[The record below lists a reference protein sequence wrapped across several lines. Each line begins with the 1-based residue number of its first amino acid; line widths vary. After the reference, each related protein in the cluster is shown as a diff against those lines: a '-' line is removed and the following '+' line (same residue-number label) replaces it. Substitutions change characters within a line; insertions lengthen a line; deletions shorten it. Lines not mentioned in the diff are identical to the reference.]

1 MLFTSVSAAGFP
13 LFHPIFKSTIDTA
26 CIKNIVHRSANC
38 YNKSNNLVLT
48 AVKGA
53 IQRMAKKKIK
63 GTRILA
69 AVLTAAMVFTQ
80 TPYTALA
87 AESDAGFVTVQ
98 NETEQTGQADD
109 GTGDNGETGDVS
121 GSDETGDMP
130 GGTGDNGENGG
141 TGDISDNNGNNGET
155 GDVSD
160 GNGGTGDVS
169 GPDSEASVSGND
181 ITVYSEE
188 EAGTGSLTVEGNS
201 ESYSYDAENDVITV
215 KNGAELTF
223 HSADGYG
230 AENYSHTRIYVE
242 KDAKATLTLDGVYI
256 NVSDKAVSPLEIAEN
271 SAGVVSVVLKNNNVL
286 IAGEKAAGIQKNGTA
301 EGTLTISGSGAL
313 TAQGG
318 KYGAGIGSGYEKA
331 GSNISISGEE
341 VTATGGYGGAGI
353 GGGMYGAGISIT
365 ISGGMVTAT
374 GGSYGAGI
382 GSGYHESASN
392 IIISGGTI
400 IATGGYNG
408 AGIGG
413 GKNGVGSDISI
424 SGGEVTAAGGSYGA
438 GIGGGYYGVGSN
450 ISISGGEVT
459 ATGGSCGAGIGG
471 GYYGV
476 GSNITISGG
485 TVTATG
491 RGTKSDIGGGNGGST
506 GTVTITGGSV
516 KTTNSV
522 LTGVING
529 NDTVYCTVVDLT
541 DEYGTEAAVTDASE
555 TAYGMKDVM
564 TDADGKIYMYL
575 PAGETSILLGMY
587 YYTGTVSA
595 EAGADNCLTRGKC
608 RYDLQ
613 VVGDPTYYNRDE
625 DSHIIQ
631 IKDGANLTIKSADGY
646 GKDNYSQTRIQIEAN
661 ASVTLTLDGAYMDA
675 SAIPYISSPILIPE
689 NSTGNVNII
698 LKGENGLKAGK
709 YYAAIQKNGDAENIG
724 TLTISGDGSLMAAG
738 GYNAA
743 GIGSGADKP
752 VKNIVINS
760 GTVTA
765 TGGDSAAGIGS
776 GYYGAGSNITISG
789 GTVTATGGESGAGI
803 GGGSDRSGSNI
814 TISGG
819 TVTATGRENGA
830 GIGGGFYG
838 EGNDITIS
846 GGTVTAT
853 SLTVRKEN
861 YSTGAGIGGGACGN
875 GSNITITGGT
885 VIATAIAEAGK
896 ISTGAGIGG
905 GYSKEGN
912 HITISGGTV
921 TATSIAKGEDGTTG
935 AGIGGGYGGMGNH
948 ITISGGTV
956 TAISSVTGEYGCGGA
971 GIGGGYSREGNN
983 ITISGGTVTALST
996 ADDASNEGYGIGSGW
1011 GANDSTP
1018 MVTGGNIK
1026 VNKLCGIQGKDGN
1039 ELYDAYPARADLLLL
1054 AGKNAA
1060 VGNPV
1065 LQTYN
1070 KKTGETKT
1078 LSYNLNDVCTM
1089 EDGYLY
1095 MYLPVDT
1102 EDTVTRLVFD
1112 NAVYEAAVKEFNY
1125 ENQPDRFNDFALISS
1140 TDGKAEYGEV
1150 LREDVPEDGIIP
1162 DGIWMSDLQA
1172 GGYTYT
1178 GKAITPSFRVYDGKK
1193 MLAVKKD
1200 YTVSYKNNINAATAD
1215 DAKKAPTIT
1224 VKSTGNYKGTETRT
1238 FTINP
1243 ASMDVTEQR
1252 INIDNLYL
1260 AAPTGKNPKGI
1271 KAVPVVTDNG
1281 KKLSENK
1288 DYTVNH
1294 VTLNEQNAENKNAN
1308 SYVNPGKYTV
1318 EITGKGNYT
1327 GTRQI
1332 TVTLT
1337 DVAKEQILMS
1347 KVTVAKVPDMTYDAD
1362 FCEGKNAAG
1371 MTPAL
1376 TVTYGSGKNKVTLYK
1391 EGDVNAAGETVS
1403 AENADYTV
1411 TWINNKY
1418 VGTAT
1423 AVLTGTGKILEDG
1436 TVSGTYFGEKRIT
1449 FKIKG
1454 TALSASMVSWADGSK
1469 NVSVV
1474 YNGEEQEPLVRVSLQ
1489 KKVKDENGKT
1499 VTQTVYLGE
1508 YNDYFN
1514 IGDYKVSYLKNVDAG
1529 TATVVVT
1536 GAGGYTGTVKK
1547 TFKIT
1552 QADLSAADMEAKIAA
1567 NGTQGTYGNNA
1578 SDGSNAS
1585 GSGDAAD
1592 SAIKVSFVKNGAKP
1606 AVVVTAKLANG
1617 STVTLKE
1624 GKDYTITYANN
1635 KAVSEGKNLTE
1646 KKLPLITVKG
1656 KGNFKGSVKQT
1667 FTITNKSLA
1676 DTVNPITVA
1685 VTDVAANKNKGKFV
1699 SKPVV
1704 TDADGVKLKEKTD
1717 YTLTYSLLTEGG
1729 AVELDT
1735 KTGIVNEP
1743 GSIVRITITG
1753 AGNYQGEG
1761 SVLTAD
1767 YRITEFDFAKV
1778 TVKVV
1783 PKTLPYTTKP
1793 VTLTEDDLILTMKV
1807 GTGKQAVVEKL
1818 SLITD
1823 GDDTK
1828 DGYKIIGY
1836 KNNVNKG
1843 TAQVTLQGCGKYG
1856 GTKTVKFYIGTRP
1869 FLWWLRNV

>member
-1 MLFTSVSAAGFP
+1 
-13 LFHPIFKSTIDTA
+13 
-26 CIKNIVHRSANC
+26 
-38 YNKSNNLVLT
+38 
-48 AVKGA
+48 
-53 IQRMAKKKIK
+53 MAKKKIK

-69 AVLTAAMVFTQ
+69 AILTAAMVFTS

-87 AESDAGFVTVQ
+87 AESEAGYVTVQ
-98 NETEQTGQADD
+98 NEIEQTGQADD
-109 GTGDNGETGDVS
+109 GTGNNGNNGENGGKGNNGAGDFSDGSDKDGGNSGTGDVSDNNGGNGETGDVS
-121 GSDETGDMP
+121 G
-130 GGTGDNGENGG
+130 
-141 TGDISDNNGNNGET
+141 
-155 GDVSD
+155 

-169 GPDSEASVSGND
+169 GGSGRDVSGPDSEVSVSGND
-181 ITVYSEE
+181 IAVYG
-188 EAGTGSLTVEGNS
+188 ATATGTLTVEGNS
-201 ESYSYDAENDVITV
+201 GSYSYDAEKDVITV

-230 AENYSHTRIYVE
+230 AENPSQTRIYVE

-256 NVSDKAVSPLEIAEN
+256 NVSDKAVSPLEIAED
-271 SAGVVSVVLKNNNVL
+271 STGAVSVILKGSNAL
-286 IAGEKAAGIQKNGTA
+286 TAGEKAAGIQKNGTA
-301 EGTLTISGSGAL
+301 DGTLTISGSGAL

-331 GSNISISGEE
+331 GSNISISGGE

-353 GGGMYGAGISIT
+353 GGGMYGAGSSIT
-365 ISGGMVTAT
+365 ISGGMVTTT
-374 GGSYGAGI
+374 GGNGGAGI

-392 IIISGGTI
+392 ITISGGTI
-400 IATGGYNG
+400 IAKGGYNG

-413 GKNGVGSDISI
+413 GKNG
-424 SGGEVTAAGGSYGA
+424 A
-438 GIGGGYYGVGSN
+438 GSN
-450 ISISGGEVT
+450 IGISGGEVT
-459 ATGGSCGAGIGG
+459 ATGGGYGAGIGG

-485 TVTATG
+485 EVTATGGENGAGIGGGDSRDGNDITISGGTVTATG
-491 RGTKSDIGGGNGGST
+491 GGYGVGIGGGTWGST
-506 GTVTITGGSV
+506 GKVTITGGSV
-516 KTTNSV
+516 KTTKGV
-522 LTGVING
+522 LTGVTNG
-529 NDTVYCTVVDLT
+529 TDEVYCTVVDLT
-541 DEYGTEAAVTDASE
+541 EEFGIEAAVTDVGE

-595 EAGADNCLTRGKC
+595 EAGADNRLTRGKC

-613 VVGDPTYYNRDE
+613 VVGDPAYYDRDE

-631 IKDGANLTIKSADGY
+631 IKDGANLTIKSGNGY
-646 GKDNYSQTRIQIEAN
+646 GKDNYSQTRIEIEKD
-661 ASVTLTLDGAYMDA
+661 ASVTLTLDGT
-675 SAIPYISSPILIPE
+675 YIDTTDSPILIPE

-698 LKGENGLKAGK
+698 LKGENGLKAGR
-709 YYAAIQKNGDAENIG
+709 YYAAIQKDGDAENIG
-724 TLTISGDGSLMAAG
+724 TLTISGDGALIAQG
-738 GYNAA
+738 GKQGA
-743 GIGSGADKP
+743 GIGGGHEKAGN
-752 VKNIVINS
+752 NIVIS
-760 GTVTA
+760 GGEVTA
-765 TGGDSAAGIGS
+765 TGGEYAAGIGGGMYGS
-776 GYYGAGSNITISG
+776 GSSITISG
-789 GTVTATGGESGAGI
+789 GTVTATGGECGAGV
-803 GGGSDRSGSNI
+803 GSGYYESGSNI

-819 TVTATGRENGA
+819 TVIAQGGNQGA
-830 GIGGGFYG
+830 GIGGGKSG
-838 EGNDITIS
+838 AGNNIDISGGTVIATATAGDDGATGAGIGGGYAGMGNNITIS

-853 SLTVRKEN
+853 STA
-861 YSTGAGIGGGACGN
+861 TGEYGCA
-875 GSNITITGGT
+875 
-885 VIATAIAEAGK
+885 
-896 ISTGAGIGG
+896 GAGIGG
-905 GYSKEGN
+905 GY
-912 HITISGGTV
+912 
-921 TATSIAKGEDGTTG
+921 ACM
-935 AGIGGGYGGMGNH
+935 GIG
-948 ITISGGTV
+948 
-956 TAISSVTGEYGCGGA
+956 
-971 GIGGGYSREGNN
+971 

-996 ADDASNEGYGIGSGW
+996 ADEAYREGAGIGSGC
-1011 GANDSTP
+1011 GTSISGP
-1018 MVTGGNIK
+1018 GIYGGNIK
-1026 VNKLCGIQGKDGN
+1026 ASRLSGVFGKEG
-1039 ELYDAYPARADLLLL
+1039 EVYLARADLLLL
-1054 AGKNAA
+1054 VGKNAA
-1060 VGNPV
+1060 LGNPV

-1070 KKTGETKT
+1070 KKTGETKM
-1078 LSYNLNDVCTM
+1078 LSYNLKDVCTM

-1095 MYLPVDT
+1095 MYLPADT
-1102 EDTVTRLVFD
+1102 EGTVTRLVFD
-1112 NAVYEAAVKEFNY
+1112 NAVYEATVKKFDYGREPGRY
-1125 ENQPDRFNDFALISS
+1125 SDFTLISS

-1150 LREDVPEDGIIP
+1150 LREDVPDDGIIP
-1162 DGIWMSDLQA
+1162 DGIWMSDLQT

-1243 ASMDVTEQR
+1243 ASLDATEQR

-1308 SYVNPGKYTV
+1308 SYVTPGKYTV

-1332 TVTLT
+1332 TVTLA

-1347 KVTVAKVPDMTYDAD
+1347 KVTVAKVPDVTYDAD
-1362 FCEGKNAAG
+1362 LCEGRSPAG

-1411 TWINNKY
+1411 TWINNRY

-1423 AVLTGTGKILEDG
+1423 VVLTGTGKILEDG
-1436 TVSGTYFGEKRIT
+1436 TVSGQYFGEKRIT

-1454 TALSASMVSWADGSK
+1454 TALSANMVSWVDGSK

-1474 YNGEEQEPLVRVSLQ
+1474 YNGGEQEPRVRVSLQ
-1489 KKVKDENGKT
+1489 KKVKGKDGKM
-1499 VTQTVYLGE
+1499 VTQTTTLRE
-1508 YNDYFN
+1508 YDEYAQY
-1514 IGDYKVSYLKNVDAG
+1514 GDYKVSYLKNVDAG
-1529 TATVVVT
+1529 TATVVIT

-1552 QADLSAADMEAKIAA
+1552 QADLAAEGTEAKI
-1567 NGTQGTYGNNA
+1567 GV
-1578 SDGSNAS
+1578 
-1585 GSGDAAD
+1585 AD
-1592 SAIKVSFVKNGAKP
+1592 SIPFVKNGAKP
-1606 AVVVTAKLANG
+1606 AIVVTAKMANG
-1617 STVTLKE
+1617 NTVTLKE
-1624 GKDYTITYANN
+1624 GKDYTVTYANN

-1656 KGNFKGSVKQT
+1656 KGNFKGSIKQT

-1676 DTVNPITVA
+1676 DKVNPITVTVA
-1685 VTDVAANKNKGKFV
+1685 DVPANKNKGKFV

-1704 TDADGVKLKEKTD
+1704 TDETGTKLKEKTD
-1717 YTLTYSLLTEGG
+1717 YTLSYSLLMANGEETK
-1729 AVELDT
+1729 LDV
-1735 KTGIVNEP
+1735 KKDVVNEP
-1743 GSIVRITITG
+1743 GSTIRITITG

-1767 YRITEFDFAKV
+1767 YRITESDFKKV

-1793 VTLTEDDLILTMKV
+1793 VTLTEEDLILTMKV
-1807 GTGKQAVVEKL
+1807 GTGKQAVVETL
-1818 SLITD
+1818 PLITD

>member
-1 MLFTSVSAAGFP
+1 
-13 LFHPIFKSTIDTA
+13 
-26 CIKNIVHRSANC
+26 
-38 YNKSNNLVLT
+38 
-48 AVKGA
+48 
-53 IQRMAKKKIK
+53 MAKKKIR

-69 AVLTAAMVFTQ
+69 AVLMVAMVFTQ

-87 AESDAGFVTVQ
+87 AESEVGFVTVQ

-109 GTGDNGETGDVS
+109 GNNGETGENGDVS

-130 GGTGDNGENGG
+130 GDNGENGG
-141 TGDISDNNGNNGET
+141 NGGAGDVSDGDGET

-160 GNGGTGDVS
+160 GNGETGDVS
-169 GPDSEASVSGND
+169 GPDSEVSVSGND
-181 ITVYSEE
+181 IAVYG
-188 EAGTGSLTVEGNS
+188 AAATTTGTLTVEGS
-201 ESYSYDAENDVITV
+201 SGSYSYDAENDIITV

-230 AENYSHTRIYVE
+230 KENPSQTRIYVE
-242 KDAKATLTLDGVYI
+242 KDAKATITLDGVYI
-256 NVSDKAVSPLEIAEN
+256 NVSDKAVSPLEIAED
-271 SAGVVSVVLKNNNVL
+271 STGAVSVVLKGSNVL
-286 IAGEKAAGIQKNGTA
+286 TAGEKAAGIQKNGTA
-301 EGTLTISGSGAL
+301 EGILTISGSGAL

-331 GSNISISGEE
+331 GSNICISGGE

-353 GGGMYGAGISIT
+353 GGGMYGTGISIT
-365 ISGGMVTAT
+365 ISGGMVTTT
-374 GGSYGAGI
+374 GGNGGAGV

-392 IIISGGTI
+392 ITISGGNV
-400 IATGGYNG
+400 IAKGGYYG

-413 GKNGVGSDISI
+413 GKNGVGSNIGI
-424 SGGEVTAAGGSYGA
+424 SGETITATGGAYGA
-438 GIGGGYYGVGSN
+438 GIGGGYCGVGSN
-450 ISISGGEVT
+450 ITITGGIIT
-459 ATGGSCGAGIGG
+459 ATGGDFGAGIGG
-471 GYYGV
+471 GDSRDGNDI
-476 GSNITISGG
+476 SISGG

-491 RGTKSDIGGGNGGST
+491 RGTKSDIGGGSGSGGST
-506 GTVTITGGSV
+506 GKVTITGGSV
-516 KTTNSV
+516 KTTKGV
-522 LTGVING
+522 LTGVTNG
-529 NDTVYCTVVDLT
+529 TDAVYYTVVDLT
-541 DEYGTEAAVTDASE
+541 EEYGTEAAVTGVSE

-575 PAGETSILLGMY
+575 PADENGTTIVFGTHFY
-587 YYTGTVSA
+587 FGTVSA
-595 EAGADNCLTRGKC
+595 EAGADNRLTRGTECK
-608 RYDLQ
+608 YSLL
-613 VVGDPTYYNRDE
+613 VLGDPAYYERNE
-625 DSHIIQ
+625 IPQGIL
-631 IKDGANLTIKSADGY
+631 IKDGANLTVKSADGY
-646 GKDNYSQTRIQIEAN
+646 GKDNYSQTRIEIEKD
-661 ASVTLTLDGAYMDA
+661 ASVTLTLDGT
-675 SAIPYISSPILIPE
+675 YIDTTDSPILIPE

-698 LKGENGLKAGK
+698 LKGENGLKAGD
-709 YYAAIQKNGDAENIG
+709 YCAAIQKDGDAENIG
-724 TLTISGDGSLMAAG
+724 TLTISGSGALIAQG
-738 GYNAA
+738 GKQGA
-743 GIGSGADKP
+743 GIGGGHEKAGN
-752 VKNIVINS
+752 NIVIS
-760 GTVTA
+760 GGEVTA
-765 TGGDSAAGIGS
+765 TGGEYAAGIGGGMYGS
-776 GYYGAGSNITISG
+776 GSSITISG
-789 GTVTATGGESGAGI
+789 GTVTATGGECGAGV
-803 GGGSDRSGSNI
+803 GSGYYESGSNI

-819 TVTATGRENGA
+819 TVIAQGGNQGA
-830 GIGGGFYG
+830 GIGGGKSG
-838 EGNDITIS
+838 AGNNIDIS

-853 SLTVRKEN
+853 S
-861 YSTGAGIGGGACGN
+861 
-875 GSNITITGGT
+875 
-885 VIATAIAEAGK
+885 IATGEYGCA
-896 ISTGAGIGG
+896 GAGIGG
-905 GYSKEGN
+905 GYAGMGN
-912 HITISGGTV
+912 NITISGGTV
-921 TATSIAKGEDGTTG
+921 TATSIATGEYGCAG
-935 AGIGGGYGGMGNH
+935 AGIGGGYACM
-948 ITISGGTV
+948 
-956 TAISSVTGEYGCGGA
+956 
-971 GIGGGYSREGNN
+971 GIG

-996 ADDASNEGYGIGSGW
+996 ADEAYWEGDGIGSGC
-1011 GANDSTP
+1011 STGISGP
-1018 MVTGGNIK
+1018 EIYGGNIK
-1026 VNKLCGIQGKDGN
+1026 ASRLSGVLGKDGD
-1039 ELYDAYPARADLLLL
+1039 EPYEAYLARADLLLL

-1060 VGNPV
+1060 LGNPV

-1078 LSYNLNDVCTM
+1078 LSYNLKDVYTM

-1095 MYLPVDT
+1095 MYLPADT

-1112 NAVYEAAVKEFNY
+1112 NAVYEATVKKFDYGREPGRY
-1125 ENQPDRFNDFALISS
+1125 SDFTLISS

-1238 FTINP
+1238 FTIIP
-1243 ASMDVTEQR
+1243 ASLEATEQR

-1294 VTLNEQNAENKNAN
+1294 VTLNEQNPENKNAN
-1308 SYVNPGKYTV
+1308 SYVTPGKYTV

-1332 TVTLT
+1332 TVTLA

-1347 KVTVAKVPDMTYDAD
+1347 KVTVAKVPDVTYDAD
-1362 FCEGKNAAG
+1362 FCEGNNAKG

-1391 EGDVNAAGETVS
+1391 EGDVNAAGETVF

-1411 TWINNKY
+1411 TWINNRY

-1423 AVLTGTGKILEDG
+1423 VVLTGTGKILEDG
-1436 TVSGTYFGEKRIT
+1436 TAIGTYFGEKRIT

-1454 TALSASMVSWADGSK
+1454 TALSANMVSWADGSK

-1474 YNGEEQEPLVRVSLQ
+1474 YNGEEQEPGVRVSLQ
-1489 KKVKDENGKT
+1489 KKVKGKDGKM
-1499 VTQTVYLGE
+1499 VTQTTTLRE
-1508 YNDYFN
+1508 YDDYYKD
-1514 IGDYKVSYLKNVDAG
+1514 GDYKVSYLKNVDAG
-1529 TATVVVT
+1529 TATVVIT
-1536 GAGGYTGTVKK
+1536 GVGGYTGTVKK

-1552 QADLSAADMEAKIAA
+1552 QADLAAEGTEAKI
-1567 NGTQGTYGNNA
+1567 GV
-1578 SDGSNAS
+1578 
-1585 GSGDAAD
+1585 AD
-1592 SAIKVSFVKNGAKP
+1592 SIPFAKNGAKP
-1606 AVVVTAKLANG
+1606 AIVVTAKLANG
-1617 STVTLKE
+1617 NTVTLKE
-1624 GKDYTITYANN
+1624 GKDFTVTYANN

-1667 FTITNKSLA
+1667 FTITNKNLA
-1676 DTVNPITVA
+1676 DTVNPITVTVA
-1685 VTDVAANKNKGKFV
+1685 DVPANKNKGKFV

-1717 YTLTYSLLTEGG
+1717 YMLTYSLVTEGG

-1753 AGNYQGEG
+1753 VGNYQGEG

-1767 YRITEFDFAKV
+1767 YRITEFDFKKV

-1783 PKTLPYTTKP
+1783 PKTLPYTMKP
-1793 VTLTEDDLILTMKV
+1793 VTLTEDDLVITMKV
-1807 GTGKQAVVEKL
+1807 GTGRQAVVEELK
-1818 SLITD
+1818 LITD

-1843 TAQVTLQGCGKYG
+1843 AAQVTLQGCGKYG

-1869 FLWWLRNV
+1869 FLWWIMP

>member
-1 MLFTSVSAAGFP
+1 MHG
-13 LFHPIFKSTIDTA
+13 
-26 CIKNIVHRSANC
+26 SANC
-38 YNKSNNLVLT
+38 YNRLNSFVLK

-53 IQRMAKKKIK
+53 IQGMAKKKIK

-69 AVLTAAMVFTQ
+69 AILTAAMVFTS

-87 AESDAGFVTVQ
+87 AESEAGYVTVQ

-109 GTGDNGETGDVS
+109 GTGDISDNNGGNGETGDVS
-121 GSDETGDMP
+121 G
-130 GGTGDNGENGG
+130 
-141 TGDISDNNGNNGET
+141 
-155 GDVSD
+155 

-169 GPDSEASVSGND
+169 GGSGRDVSGPDSEVSVSGND
-181 ITVYSEE
+181 IAVYG
-188 EAGTGSLTVEGNS
+188 ATATGTLTVEGNS
-201 ESYSYDAENDVITV
+201 GSYSYDAEKDVITV

-230 AENYSHTRIYVE
+230 AENPSQTRIYVE

-256 NVSDKAVSPLEIAEN
+256 NVSDKAVSPLEIAED
-271 SAGVVSVVLKNNNVL
+271 STGAVSVVLKGSNAL
-286 IAGEKAAGIQKNGTA
+286 TAGEKAAGIQKNGTA
-301 EGTLTISGSGAL
+301 DGTLTISGSGAL

-331 GSNISISGEE
+331 GSNISISGGE
-341 VTATGGYGGAGI
+341 VTATGG
-353 GGGMYGAGISIT
+353 
-365 ISGGMVTAT
+365 
-374 GGSYGAGI
+374 
-382 GSGYHESASN
+382 E
-392 IIISGGTI
+392 
-400 IATGGYNG
+400 NG

-413 GKNGVGSDISI
+413 GDSRDGND
-424 SGGEVTAAGGSYGA
+424 
-438 GIGGGYYGVGSN
+438 
-450 ISISGGEVT
+450 
-459 ATGGSCGAGIGG
+459 
-471 GYYGV
+471 
-476 GSNITISGG
+476 ITISGG

-491 RGTKSDIGGGNGGST
+491 GGYGAGIGGGNWGST
-506 GTVTITGGSV
+506 GKVTITGGSV
-516 KTTNSV
+516 KTTKGV
-522 LTGVING
+522 LTGVTNG
-529 NDTVYCTVVDLT
+529 TDEVYCTVVDLT
-541 DEYGTEAAVTDASE
+541 EEFGIEAAVTDVGE

-595 EAGADNCLTRGKC
+595 EAGADNRLTRGKC
-608 RYDLQ
+608 RYDLL
-613 VVGDPTYYNRDE
+613 VLGDPAYYERNE
-625 DSHIIQ
+625 IPQGIL
-631 IKDGANLTIKSADGY
+631 IKDGANLTVKSGNGY
-646 GKDNYSQTRIQIEAN
+646 GKDNYSQTRIEIEKD
-661 ASVTLTLDGAYMDA
+661 ASVTLTLDGT
-675 SAIPYISSPILIPE
+675 YIDTIDTTDSPILIPE

-698 LKGENGLKAGK
+698 LKGENGLKAGR
-709 YYAAIQKNGDAENIG
+709 YYAAIQKDGDAENIG
-724 TLTISGDGSLMAAG
+724 TLTISGDGALIAQG
-738 GYNAA
+738 GKQGA
-743 GIGSGADKP
+743 GIGGGHEKAGN
-752 VKNIVINS
+752 NIVIS
-760 GTVTA
+760 GGEVTA
-765 TGGDSAAGIGS
+765 TGGEYAAGIGGGMYGS
-776 GYYGAGSNITISG
+776 GSSITISG
-789 GTVTATGGESGAGI
+789 GTVTATGGECGAGV
-803 GGGSDRSGSNI
+803 GSGYYESGSNI

-819 TVTATGRENGA
+819 TVIAQGGNQGA
-830 GIGGGFYG
+830 GIGGGKSG
-838 EGNDITIS
+838 AGNNIDISGGTVIATATAGDDGATGAGIGGGYAGMGNNITIS

-853 SLTVRKEN
+853 STA
-861 YSTGAGIGGGACGN
+861 TGEYGCA
-875 GSNITITGGT
+875 
-885 VIATAIAEAGK
+885 
-896 ISTGAGIGG
+896 GAGIGG
-905 GYSKEGN
+905 GY
-912 HITISGGTV
+912 
-921 TATSIAKGEDGTTG
+921 ACM
-935 AGIGGGYGGMGNH
+935 GIG
-948 ITISGGTV
+948 
-956 TAISSVTGEYGCGGA
+956 
-971 GIGGGYSREGNN
+971 

-996 ADDASNEGYGIGSGW
+996 ADEAYREGAGIGSGC
-1011 GANDSTP
+1011 GTGISGP
-1018 MVTGGNIK
+1018 EIYGGNIK
-1026 VNKLCGIQGKDGN
+1026 ASRLSGVLGKEGKVY
-1039 ELYDAYPARADLLLL
+1039 LARADLLLL
-1054 AGKNAA
+1054 AGKNAV

-1078 LSYNLNDVCTM
+1078 LSYNLKDVCTM

-1095 MYLPVDT
+1095 MYLPADT

-1112 NAVYEAAVKEFNY
+1112 NAVYEATVKKFDYGLEPGRY
-1125 ENQPDRFNDFALISS
+1125 SDFTLINS

-1150 LREDVPEDGIIP
+1150 LREDVPDDGIIP

-1200 YTVSYKNNINAATAD
+1200 YTVSYKNNIKAATAD

-1243 ASMDVTEQR
+1243 ASMDATEQR

-1260 AAPTGKNPKGI
+1260 AAPAGKNPKGI

-1308 SYVNPGKYTV
+1308 SYVTPGKYTV

-1332 TVTLT
+1332 TVILA

-1347 KVTVAKVPDMTYDAD
+1347 KVTVARVPDVTYDAD
-1362 FCEGKNAAG
+1362 LCDGNNAKG

-1411 TWINNKY
+1411 TWINNRY

-1436 TVSGTYFGEKRIT
+1436 TVSGQYFGEKRIT

-1454 TALSASMVSWADGSK
+1454 TALSASMVSWVDGSK

-1474 YNGEEQEPLVRVSLQ
+1474 YNGGEQEPRVRVSLQ
-1489 KKVKDENGKT
+1489 KKVKGKDGKM
-1499 VTQTVYLGE
+1499 VTQTTYLRE
-1508 YNDYFN
+1508 YDEYAQY
-1514 IGDYKVSYLKNVDAG
+1514 GDYKVSYLKNVDAG
-1529 TATVVVT
+1529 TATVVIT

-1552 QADLSAADMEAKIAA
+1552 QADLAAEGTEAKI
-1567 NGTQGTYGNNA
+1567 GV
-1578 SDGSNAS
+1578 
-1585 GSGDAAD
+1585 AD
-1592 SAIKVSFVKNGAKP
+1592 SIPFVKNGAKP
-1606 AVVVTAKLANG
+1606 AIVVTAKMANG
-1617 STVTLKE
+1617 NTVTLKE
-1624 GKDYTITYANN
+1624 GKDYTVTYANN

-1656 KGNFKGSVKQT
+1656 KGNFKGSIKQN

-1676 DTVNPITVA
+1676 DTVNPITVT
-1685 VTDVAANKNKGKFV
+1685 VVDVPVNKNKGKFV

-1704 TDADGVKLKEKTD
+1704 TDETGTKLKEKTD
-1717 YTLTYSLLTEGG
+1717 YTLSYSLLMANGEETK
-1729 AVELDT
+1729 LDV
-1735 KTGIVNEP
+1735 KKDVVNEP

-1767 YRITEFDFAKV
+1767 YRITESDFKKV

-1793 VTLTEDDLILTMKV
+1793 VTLTEEDLILTMKV
-1807 GTGKQAVVEKL
+1807 GTGKQAVVEELK
-1818 SLITD
+1818 LITD

>member
-1 MLFTSVSAAGFP
+1 
-13 LFHPIFKSTIDTA
+13 
-26 CIKNIVHRSANC
+26 
-38 YNKSNNLVLT
+38 
-48 AVKGA
+48 
-53 IQRMAKKKIK
+53 MAKKKIK

-69 AVLTAAMVFTQ
+69 AILTAAMVFTS

-87 AESDAGFVTVQ
+87 AESEAGYVTVQ

-109 GTGDNGETGDVS
+109 GTGDISDNNGGNGETGDVS
-121 GSDETGDMP
+121 G
-130 GGTGDNGENGG
+130 
-141 TGDISDNNGNNGET
+141 
-155 GDVSD
+155 

-169 GPDSEASVSGND
+169 GGSGRDVSGPDSEVSVSGND
-181 ITVYSEE
+181 IAVYG
-188 EAGTGSLTVEGNS
+188 ATATGTLTVEGNS
-201 ESYSYDAENDVITV
+201 GSYSYDAEKDVITV

-230 AENYSHTRIYVE
+230 AENPSQTRIYVE

-256 NVSDKAVSPLEIAEN
+256 NVSDKAVSPLEIAED
-271 SAGVVSVVLKNNNVL
+271 STGAVSVVLKGSNAL
-286 IAGEKAAGIQKNGTA
+286 TAGEKAAGIQKNGTA
-301 EGTLTISGSGAL
+301 DGTLTISGSGAL

-331 GSNISISGEE
+331 GSNISISGGE

-353 GGGMYGAGISIT
+353 GGGMYGAGSSIT
-365 ISGGMVTAT
+365 ISGGMVTTT
-374 GGSYGAGI
+374 GGNGGAGI
-382 GSGYHESASN
+382 GSGYSRSASN
-392 IIISGGTI
+392 ITISGGTV
-400 IATGGYNG
+400 IAKGGYNG

-413 GKNGVGSDISI
+413 GKNG
-424 SGGEVTAAGGSYGA
+424 A
-438 GIGGGYYGVGSN
+438 GSN

-459 ATGGSCGAGIGG
+459 ATGGGYGAGIGG
-471 GYYGV
+471 GYCGV
-476 GSNITISGG
+476 GSNITISGGEVTATGGENGAGIGGGDSRDGNDITISGG

-491 RGTKSDIGGGNGGST
+491 GGYGAGIGGGNWGST
-506 GTVTITGGSV
+506 GKVTITGGSV
-516 KTTNSV
+516 KTTKGV
-522 LTGVING
+522 LTGVTNG
-529 NDTVYCTVVDLT
+529 TDEVYCTVVDLT
-541 DEYGTEAAVTDASE
+541 EEFGIEAAVTDVGE

-595 EAGADNCLTRGKC
+595 EAGADNRLTRGKC
-608 RYDLQ
+608 RYDLL
-613 VVGDPTYYNRDE
+613 VLGDPAYYERNE
-625 DSHIIQ
+625 IPQGIL
-631 IKDGANLTIKSADGY
+631 IKDGANLTVKSGNGY
-646 GKDNYSQTRIQIEAN
+646 GKDNYSQTRIEIEKD
-661 ASVTLTLDGAYMDA
+661 ASVTLTLDGT
-675 SAIPYISSPILIPE
+675 YIDTIDTTDSPILIPE

-698 LKGENGLKAGK
+698 LKGENGLKAGR
-709 YYAAIQKNGDAENIG
+709 YYAAIQKDGDAENIG
-724 TLTISGDGSLMAAG
+724 TLTISGDGALIAQG
-738 GYNAA
+738 GKQGA
-743 GIGSGADKP
+743 GIGGGHEKAGN
-752 VKNIVINS
+752 NIVIS
-760 GTVTA
+760 GGEVTA
-765 TGGDSAAGIGS
+765 TGGEYAAGIGGGMYGS
-776 GYYGAGSNITISG
+776 GSSITISG
-789 GTVTATGGESGAGI
+789 GTVTATGGECGAGV
-803 GGGSDRSGSNI
+803 GSGYYESGSNI

-819 TVTATGRENGA
+819 TVIAQGGNQGA
-830 GIGGGFYG
+830 GIGGGK
-838 EGNDITIS
+838 S
-846 GGTVTAT
+846 
-853 SLTVRKEN
+853 
-861 YSTGAGIGGGACGN
+861 GAGN
-875 GSNITITGGT
+875 NIDISGGT
-885 VIATAIAEAGK
+885 VIATATAGDDGA
-896 ISTGAGIGG
+896 TGAGIGG
-905 GYSKEGN
+905 GY
-912 HITISGGTV
+912 
-921 TATSIAKGEDGTTG
+921 ACM
-935 AGIGGGYGGMGNH
+935 GIG
-948 ITISGGTV
+948 
-956 TAISSVTGEYGCGGA
+956 
-971 GIGGGYSREGNN
+971 

-996 ADDASNEGYGIGSGW
+996 ADEAYREGAGIGSGC
-1011 GANDSTP
+1011 GTGISGP
-1018 MVTGGNIK
+1018 EIYGGNIK
-1026 VNKLCGIQGKDGN
+1026 ASRLSGVLGKEGKVY
-1039 ELYDAYPARADLLLL
+1039 LARADLLLL
-1054 AGKNAA
+1054 AGKNAV

-1078 LSYNLNDVCTM
+1078 LSYNLKDVCTM

-1095 MYLPVDT
+1095 MYLPADT

-1112 NAVYEAAVKEFNY
+1112 NAVYEATVKKFDYGLEPGRY
-1125 ENQPDRFNDFALISS
+1125 SDFTLINS

-1150 LREDVPEDGIIP
+1150 LREDVPDDGIIP

-1200 YTVSYKNNINAATAD
+1200 YTVSYKNNIKAATAD

-1243 ASMDVTEQR
+1243 ASMDATEQR

-1260 AAPTGKNPKGI
+1260 AAPAGKNPKGI

-1308 SYVNPGKYTV
+1308 SYVTPGKYTV

-1332 TVTLT
+1332 TVILA

-1347 KVTVAKVPDMTYDAD
+1347 KVTVARVPDVTYDAD
-1362 FCEGKNAAG
+1362 LCDGNNAKG

-1411 TWINNKY
+1411 TWINNRY

-1436 TVSGTYFGEKRIT
+1436 TVSGQYFGEKRIT

-1454 TALSASMVSWADGSK
+1454 TALSASMVSWVDGSK

-1474 YNGEEQEPLVRVSLQ
+1474 YNGGEQEPRVRVSLQ
-1489 KKVKDENGKT
+1489 KKVKGKDGKM
-1499 VTQTVYLGE
+1499 VTQTTYLRE
-1508 YNDYFN
+1508 YDEYAQY
-1514 IGDYKVSYLKNVDAG
+1514 GDYKVSYLKNVDAG
-1529 TATVVVT
+1529 TATVVIT

-1552 QADLSAADMEAKIAA
+1552 QADLAAEGTEAKI
-1567 NGTQGTYGNNA
+1567 GV
-1578 SDGSNAS
+1578 
-1585 GSGDAAD
+1585 AD
-1592 SAIKVSFVKNGAKP
+1592 SIPFVKNGAKP
-1606 AVVVTAKLANG
+1606 AIVVTAKMANG
-1617 STVTLKE
+1617 NTVTLKE

-1656 KGNFKGSVKQT
+1656 KGNFKGSIKQT

-1676 DTVNPITVA
+1676 DKVNPITVTVA
-1685 VTDVAANKNKGKFV
+1685 DVPANKNKGKFV

-1704 TDADGVKLKEKTD
+1704 TDETGTKLKEKTD
-1717 YTLTYSLLTEGG
+1717 YTLSYSLLMANGEETK
-1729 AVELDT
+1729 LDV
-1735 KTGIVNEP
+1735 KKDVVNEP
-1743 GSIVRITITG
+1743 GSTIRITITG

-1767 YRITEFDFAKV
+1767 YRITELDFKKV

-1793 VTLTEDDLILTMKV
+1793 VTLTEEDLILTMKV
-1807 GTGKQAVVEKL
+1807 GTGKQAVVEELK
-1818 SLITD
+1818 LITD

>member
-1 MLFTSVSAAGFP
+1 
-13 LFHPIFKSTIDTA
+13 
-26 CIKNIVHRSANC
+26 
-38 YNKSNNLVLT
+38 
-48 AVKGA
+48 
-53 IQRMAKKKIK
+53 MAKKKIR

-69 AVLTAAMVFTQ
+69 AVLMVAMVFTQ

-87 AESDAGFVTVQ
+87 AESEVGFVTVQ

-109 GTGDNGETGDVS
+109 GNNGETGENGDVS

-130 GGTGDNGENGG
+130 GDNGENGG
-141 TGDISDNNGNNGET
+141 NGET

-160 GNGGTGDVS
+160 GNGETGDVSDGDGETGDVS
-169 GPDSEASVSGND
+169 GPDSEVSVSGND
-181 ITVYSEE
+181 IAVYG
-188 EAGTGSLTVEGNS
+188 AAATTTGTLTVEGS
-201 ESYSYDAENDVITV
+201 SGSYSYDAENDIITV

-230 AENYSHTRIYVE
+230 AENPSQTRIFVE

-256 NVSDKAVSPLEIAEN
+256 NVSDKAASPLEIAEG
-271 SAGVVSVVLKNNNVL
+271 STGAVSVVLKGTNVL
-286 IAGEKAAGIQKNGTA
+286 TAGEKAAGIQKNGTA
-301 EGTLTISGSGAL
+301 DGTLTISGSGAL

-331 GSNISISGEE
+331 GSNICISGGE
-341 VTATGGYGGAGI
+341 VTAIGGYGGAGI
-353 GGGMYGAGISIT
+353 GGGMYGAGSSIT
-365 ISGGMVTAT
+365 ISGGTVTTT
-374 GGSYGAGI
+374 GGNGGAGV

-392 IIISGGTI
+392 ITISGGNV
-400 IATGGYNG
+400 IAKGGYYG

-413 GKNGVGSDISI
+413 GKNGF
-424 SGGEVTAAGGSYGA
+424 
-438 GIGGGYYGVGSN
+438 GSN
-450 ISISGGEVT
+450 IGISGGEVT
-459 ATGGSCGAGIGG
+459 ATGGAYGAGIGG
-471 GYYGV
+471 GYCGV
-476 GSNITISGG
+476 GSNITITGGIITATGGDFGAGIGGGDSRDGNDISISGG

-491 RGTKSDIGGGNGGST
+491 RGTKSDIGGGNWGST
-506 GTVTITGGSV
+506 GKVTITGGSV
-516 KTTNSV
+516 KTTKGV
-522 LTGVING
+522 LTGVTNG
-529 NDTVYCTVVDLT
+529 TDTVYYTEVDLSE
-541 DEYGTEAAVTDASE
+541 EYGAEAAVTDVGE

-575 PAGETSILLGMY
+575 PADENGTTIVFGKHFYS
-587 YYTGTVSA
+587 GTVSA
-595 EAGADNCLTRGKC
+595 EAGADNRLTRGTECK
-608 RYDLQ
+608 YSLL
-613 VVGDPTYYNRDE
+613 VLGDPAYYERNE
-625 DSHIIQ
+625 IPQGIL

-646 GKDNYSQTRIQIEAN
+646 GKDNYSQTRIEIEKD
-661 ASVTLTLDGAYMDA
+661 ASVTLTLDGT
-675 SAIPYISSPILIPE
+675 YIDTTDSPILIPE

-698 LKGENGLKAGK
+698 LKGENGLKAGD
-709 YYAAIQKNGDAENIG
+709 YCAAIQKDGDAENIG
-724 TLTISGDGSLMAAG
+724 TLTISGSGALIAQG
-738 GYNAA
+738 GKQGA
-743 GIGSGADKP
+743 GIGGGHEKAGN
-752 VKNIVINS
+752 NIVIS
-760 GTVTA
+760 GGEVTA
-765 TGGDSAAGIGS
+765 TGGEYAAGIGGGMYGS
-776 GYYGAGSNITISG
+776 GSSITISG
-789 GTVTATGGESGAGI
+789 GTVTATGGECGAGV
-803 GGGSDRSGSNI
+803 GSGYYESGSNI

-819 TVTATGRENGA
+819 TVIAQGGNQGA
-830 GIGGGFYG
+830 GIGGGKSG
-838 EGNDITIS
+838 AGNNIDIS

-853 SLTVRKEN
+853 S
-861 YSTGAGIGGGACGN
+861 
-875 GSNITITGGT
+875 
-885 VIATAIAEAGK
+885 IATGEYGCA
-896 ISTGAGIGG
+896 GAGIGG
-905 GYSKEGN
+905 GYAGMGN
-912 HITISGGTV
+912 NITISGGTV
-921 TATSIAKGEDGTTG
+921 TATSIATGEYGCAG
-935 AGIGGGYGGMGNH
+935 AGIGGGYACM
-948 ITISGGTV
+948 
-956 TAISSVTGEYGCGGA
+956 
-971 GIGGGYSREGNN
+971 GIG

-996 ADDASNEGYGIGSGW
+996 ADEAYWEGDGIGSGC
-1011 GANDSTP
+1011 STGISGP
-1018 MVTGGNIK
+1018 EIYGGNIK
-1026 VNKLCGIQGKDGN
+1026 ASRLSGVLGKDGD
-1039 ELYDAYPARADLLLL
+1039 EPYEAYLARADLLLL

-1060 VGNPV
+1060 LGNPV

-1078 LSYNLNDVCTM
+1078 LSYNLKDVYTM

-1095 MYLPVDT
+1095 MYLPADT

-1112 NAVYEAAVKEFNY
+1112 NAVYEATVKKFDYGREPGRY
-1125 ENQPDRFNDFALISS
+1125 SDFTLISS

-1238 FTINP
+1238 FTIIP
-1243 ASMDVTEQR
+1243 ASMDATEQR

-1281 KKLSENK
+1281 KKLVENR

-1294 VTLNEQNAENKNAN
+1294 VTLNTLNAKNKNAN
-1308 SYVNPGKYTV
+1308 SYVTPGKYTV

-1332 TVTLT
+1332 TVTLA

-1347 KVTVAKVPDMTYDAD
+1347 KVTVAKVPDVTYDAD
-1362 FCEGKNAAG
+1362 FCEGNNAKG

-1391 EGDVNAAGETVS
+1391 EGDVNAAGETVF

-1411 TWINNKY
+1411 TWINNRY

-1423 AVLTGTGKILEDG
+1423 VVLTGTGKILEDG
-1436 TVSGTYFGEKRIT
+1436 TASGQYFGEKRIT

-1454 TALSASMVSWADGSK
+1454 TALSANMVSWADGSK

-1474 YNGEEQEPLVRVSLQ
+1474 YNGEEQEPGVRVSLQ
-1489 KKVKDENGKT
+1489 KKVKGKDGKM
-1499 VTQTVYLGE
+1499 VTQTTTLRE
-1508 YNDYFN
+1508 YDDYYKD
-1514 IGDYKVSYLKNVDAG
+1514 GDYKVSYLKNVDAG
-1529 TATVVVT
+1529 TATVVIT
-1536 GAGGYTGTVKK
+1536 GVGGYTGTVKK

-1552 QADLSAADMEAKIAA
+1552 QADLAAEGTEAKI
-1567 NGTQGTYGNNA
+1567 GV
-1578 SDGSNAS
+1578 
-1585 GSGDAAD
+1585 AD
-1592 SAIKVSFVKNGAKP
+1592 SIPFAKNGAKP
-1606 AVVVTAKLANG
+1606 AIVVTAKLANG
-1617 STVTLKE
+1617 NTVTLKE
-1624 GKDYTITYANN
+1624 GKDFTVTYANN

-1667 FTITNKSLA
+1667 FTITNKNLA
-1676 DTVNPITVA
+1676 DTVNPITVTVA
-1685 VTDVAANKNKGKFV
+1685 DVPANKNKGKFV

-1717 YTLTYSLLTEGG
+1717 YMLTYSLVTEGG

-1753 AGNYQGEG
+1753 VGNYQGEG

-1767 YRITEFDFAKV
+1767 YRITEFDFKKV

-1783 PKTLPYTTKP
+1783 PKTLPYTMKP
-1793 VTLTEDDLILTMKV
+1793 VTLTEDDLVITMKV
-1807 GTGKQAVVEKL
+1807 GTGRQAVVEELK
-1818 SLITD
+1818 LITD

-1843 TAQVTLQGCGKYG
+1843 AAQVTLQGCGKYG

-1869 FLWWLRNV
+1869 FFWWIMP

>member
-1 MLFTSVSAAGFP
+1 MHG
-13 LFHPIFKSTIDTA
+13 
-26 CIKNIVHRSANC
+26 SANC
-38 YNKSNNLVLT
+38 YNRLNSFVLK

-53 IQRMAKKKIK
+53 IQGMAKKKIK

-69 AVLTAAMVFTQ
+69 AILTAAMVFTS

-87 AESDAGFVTVQ
+87 AESEAGYVTVQ
-98 NETEQTGQADD
+98 NEIEQTGQADD
-109 GTGDNGETGDVS
+109 GTGNNGNNGENGGKGNNGAGDFSDGSDKDGGNSGIGDVS
-121 GSDETGDMP
+121 GSDETGDIP
-130 GGTGDNGENGG
+130 GNSGDNRDNGGSGNAGDVSGG
-141 TGDISDNNGNNGET
+141 TGDISDNNGGTGET

-169 GPDSEASVSGND
+169 GPDSEVSVSGND
-181 ITVYSEE
+181 IAVYG
-188 EAGTGSLTVEGNS
+188 ATATGTLTVEGNNG
-201 ESYSYDAENDVITV
+201 SYSYDAEKDVITV
-215 KNGAELTF
+215 KNGANLTF

-230 AENYSHTRIYVE
+230 AENPSQTRIYVE

-256 NVSDKAVSPLEIAEN
+256 NVSDKAVSPLEIAED
-271 SAGVVSVVLKNNNVL
+271 STGAVSVVLKGSNAL
-286 IAGEKAAGIQKNGTA
+286 TAGEKAAGIQKNGTA

-318 KYGAGIGSGYEKA
+318 EKGAGIGSVYKKA
-331 GSNISISGEE
+331 GNNITISGGM

-353 GGGMYGAGISIT
+353 GGGMYGAGSSIT
-365 ISGGMVTAT
+365 ISGGTVTTTGSNGGAGVGSGYHESASNITISGGNVIAKGGYYGAGIGGGKNGFGSNIGISGGEVTAT

-382 GSGYHESASN
+382 G
-392 IIISGGTI
+392 
-400 IATGGYNG
+400 GGY
-408 AGIGG
+408 
-413 GKNGVGSDISI
+413 D
-424 SGGEVTAAGGSYGA
+424 
-438 GIGGGYYGVGSN
+438 GVGSN
-450 ISISGGEVT
+450 ITITGGIIT

-471 GYYGV
+471 GDSRDGNDI
-476 GSNITISGG
+476 SISGG
-485 TVTATG
+485 TVTATEG
-491 RGTKSDIGGGNGGST
+491 YGGAGIGGGNWGST
-506 GTVTITGGSV
+506 GKVTITGGSV
-516 KTTNSV
+516 KTTKGV
-522 LTGVING
+522 LTGVTNG
-529 NDTVYCTVVDLT
+529 TDTVYYTEVDLSE
-541 DEYGTEAAVTDASE
+541 EYGAEAAVTDVGE

-575 PAGETSILLGMY
+575 PADENGTTIVFGTHFYS
-587 YYTGTVSA
+587 GTVST
-595 EAGADNCLTRGKC
+595 EAGADNRLTRGTECK
-608 RYDLQ
+608 YSLL
-613 VVGDPTYYNRDE
+613 VLGDSAYYERNE
-625 DSHIIQ
+625 STQGIL
-631 IKDGANLTIKSADGY
+631 IKDGADLIIKSANGY
-646 GKDNYSQTRIQIEAN
+646 GKDNYSPMRIQIEEN

-698 LKGENGLKAGK
+698 LKGENGLKAGR
-709 YYAAIQKNGDAENIG
+709 YYAAIQKNGNAENIG
-724 TLTISGDGSLMAAG
+724 TLTISGDGALIAQG
-738 GYNAA
+738 GKQGA
-743 GIGSGADKP
+743 GIGGGHEKAGN
-752 VKNIVINS
+752 NIVIS
-760 GTVTA
+760 GGEVTA
-765 TGGDSAAGIGS
+765 TGGEYAAGIGGGMYGS
-776 GYYGAGSNITISG
+776 GSSITISG
-789 GTVTATGGESGAGI
+789 GTVTATGGECGAGVGSGYYES
-803 GGGSDRSGSNI
+803 GGNI

-819 TVTATGRENGA
+819 TVIAQGGNQGA
-830 GIGGGFYG
+830 GIGGGKSG
-838 EGNDITIS
+838 AGNNIDIS
-846 GGTVTAT
+846 GGTVIA
-853 SLTVRKEN
+853 
-861 YSTGAGIGGGACGN
+861 
-875 GSNITITGGT
+875 
-885 VIATAIAEAGK
+885 IATAGDDGA
-896 ISTGAGIGG
+896 TGAGIGG
-905 GYSKEGN
+905 GY
-912 HITISGGTV
+912 
-921 TATSIAKGEDGTTG
+921 
-935 AGIGGGYGGMGNH
+935 AGM
-948 ITISGGTV
+948 
-956 TAISSVTGEYGCGGA
+956 
-971 GIGGGYSREGNN
+971 GNN
-983 ITISGGTVTALST
+983 ITISGGTVTATSTATGEYGCAGAGIGGGYACMGIGIIISGGTVTALST
-996 ADDASNEGYGIGSGW
+996 ADEAYWEGYGIGSGC
-1011 GANDSTP
+1011 STGISGSEIY
-1018 MVTGGNIK
+1018 GGNIK
-1026 VNKLCGIQGKDGN
+1026 ASRLSGVLGKDGD
-1039 ELYDAYPARADLLLL
+1039 ELHEAYLARADLLLL

-1060 VGNPV
+1060 LGNPV

-1078 LSYNLNDVCTM
+1078 LSYNLKDVCTM

-1095 MYLPVDT
+1095 MYLPADT

-1112 NAVYEAAVKEFNY
+1112 NAVYEATVKKFDY
-1125 ENQPDRFNDFALISS
+1125 ELEPGRYSDFTLISS

-1200 YTVSYKNNINAATAD
+1200 YTVSYKNNIKAATAD

-1224 VKSTGNYKGTETRT
+1224 VKSTGNYKGTETCT

-1243 ASMDVTEQR
+1243 ASLDATEQR

-1260 AAPTGKNPKGI
+1260 AAPAGKNPKGI

-1308 SYVNPGKYTV
+1308 SYVTPGKYTV

-1332 TVTLT
+1332 TVTLA

-1347 KVTVAKVPDMTYDAD
+1347 KVTVAKVPDVTYDAD
-1362 FCEGKNAAG
+1362 LCEGRSPAG

-1411 TWINNKY
+1411 TWINNRY

-1436 TVSGTYFGEKRIT
+1436 TAIGTYFGEKRIT

-1474 YNGEEQEPLVRVSLQ
+1474 YNGEEQEPGVRVSLQ

-1499 VTQTVYLGE
+1499 VTQTTYLRE
-1508 YNDYFN
+1508 YDDYYKL
-1514 IGDYKVSYLKNVDAG
+1514 GDYKVSYLKNVDAG
-1529 TATVVVT
+1529 TATVVIT
-1536 GAGGYTGTVKK
+1536 GVGGYTGTVKK

-1552 QADLSAADMEAKIAA
+1552 QADLAAEGTEAKI
-1567 NGTQGTYGNNA
+1567 GV
-1578 SDGSNAS
+1578 
-1585 GSGDAAD
+1585 AD
-1592 SAIKVSFVKNGAKP
+1592 SIPFAKNGAKP
-1606 AVVVTAKLANG
+1606 AIVVTAKLANG
-1617 STVTLKE
+1617 NTVTLKE

-1656 KGNFKGSVKQT
+1656 KGNFKGSIKQT

-1676 DTVNPITVA
+1676 DVLNPITVT
-1685 VTDVAANKNKGKFV
+1685 VNDVPANKNKGKFV

-1717 YTLTYSLLTEGG
+1717 YTLTYSLVTEGG

-1743 GSIVRITITG
+1743 GSTVRITITG
-1753 AGNYQGEG
+1753 AGNYRGED

-1767 YRITEFDFAKV
+1767 YRITEFDFTKV

-1793 VTLTEDDLILTMKV
+1793 VTLTEEDLILTMKV
-1807 GTGKQAVVEKL
+1807 GTGKQAVVEELK
-1818 SLITD
+1818 LITD

>member
-1 MLFTSVSAAGFP
+1 M
-13 LFHPIFKSTIDTA
+13 
-26 CIKNIVHRSANC
+26 
-38 YNKSNNLVLT
+38 
-48 AVKGA
+48 VKGA
-53 IQRMAKKKIK
+53 IQRMVKKKIK

-69 AVLTAAMVFTQ
+69 AILTAAMVFTS

-87 AESDAGFVTVQ
+87 AESEAGYVTVQ

-109 GTGDNGETGDVS
+109 GNNGETGENGDVS

-130 GGTGDNGENGG
+130 GDNGENGG
-141 TGDISDNNGNNGET
+141 NGGAGDVSDGDGET

-160 GNGGTGDVS
+160 GNGETGDVS
-169 GPDSEASVSGND
+169 GPDSEVSVSGND
-181 ITVYSEE
+181 IAVYG
-188 EAGTGSLTVEGNS
+188 AAATTTGTLTVEGS
-201 ESYSYDAENDVITV
+201 SGSYSYDAENDIITV

-230 AENYSHTRIYVE
+230 AENPSQTRIYVE

-256 NVSDKAVSPLEIAEN
+256 NVSDKAVSPLEIAED
-271 SAGVVSVVLKNNNVL
+271 STGAVSVVLKGSNAL
-286 IAGEKAAGIQKNGTA
+286 TAGEKAAGIQKNGTA
-301 EGTLTISGSGAL
+301 DGTLTISGSGAL

-331 GSNISISGEE
+331 GSNISISGGE

-353 GGGMYGAGISIT
+353 GGGKNGAGSNISISGET
-365 ISGGMVTAT
+365 ITAT
-374 GGSYGAGI
+374 GGA
-382 GSGYHESASN
+382 
-392 IIISGGTI
+392 
-400 IATGGYNG
+400 
-408 AGIGG
+408 
-413 GKNGVGSDISI
+413 
-424 SGGEVTAAGGSYGA
+424 YGA
-438 GIGGGYYGVGSN
+438 GIGGGD
-450 ISISGGEVT
+450 
-459 ATGGSCGAGIGG
+459 
-471 GYYGV
+471 YGV

-491 RGTKSDIGGGNGGST
+491 GENAAGIGGGDSRDGNDISISGETITATGGAYGAGIGGGDYGVGSNITISGGTVTATGGENAAGIGGGDSRDGNDISISGGTVTATGRSTKSDIGGGGGGST
-506 GTVTITGGSV
+506 GKITITGGSV
-516 KTTNSV
+516 KTTKGV
-522 LTGVING
+522 LTGVTNG
-529 NDTVYCTVVDLT
+529 TGTVYYTEVDLSE
-541 DEYGTEAAVTDASE
+541 EYGAEEAVTDVGD

-575 PAGETSILLGMY
+575 PADENGTTIVFGTHFYS
-587 YYTGTVSA
+587 GTVSA
-595 EAGADNCLTRGKC
+595 EAGADNRLTRGTECK
-608 RYDLQ
+608 YSLL
-613 VVGDPTYYNRDE
+613 VLGDPAYYERNE
-625 DSHIIQ
+625 IPQGIL
-631 IKDGANLTIKSADGY
+631 IKDGANLTVKSGNGY
-646 GKDNYSQTRIQIEAN
+646 GKDNYSQTRIEIEKD
-661 ASVTLTLDGAYMDA
+661 ASVTLTLDGT
-675 SAIPYISSPILIPE
+675 YIDTTDSPILIPE

-698 LKGENGLKAGK
+698 LKGENGLKAGD
-709 YYAAIQKNGDAENIG
+709 YCAAIQKDGDAENIG
-724 TLTISGDGSLMAAG
+724 TLTISGDGALIAQG
-738 GYNAA
+738 GKQGA
-743 GIGSGADKP
+743 GIGGGHEKAGN
-752 VKNIVINS
+752 NIVI
-760 GTVTA
+760 
-765 TGGDSAAGIGS
+765 
-776 GYYGAGSNITISG
+776 SG
-789 GTVTATGGESGAGI
+789 GEVTATGGEYAAGI
-803 GGGSDRSGSNI
+803 GGGMYGSGSSIAISGGEVTATGGECGAGVGSGYYESGSNI

-819 TVTATGRENGA
+819 TVIAQGGNQGA
-830 GIGGGFYG
+830 GIGGGK
-838 EGNDITIS
+838 S
-846 GGTVTAT
+846 
-853 SLTVRKEN
+853 
-861 YSTGAGIGGGACGN
+861 GAGN
-875 GSNITITGGT
+875 NID
-885 VIATAIAEAGK
+885 
-896 ISTGAGIGG
+896 
-905 GYSKEGN
+905 
-912 HITISGGTV
+912 ISGGTV
-921 TATSIAKGEDGTTG
+921 TATSIA
-935 AGIGGGYGGMGNH
+935 
-948 ITISGGTV
+948 
-956 TAISSVTGEYGCGGA
+956 TGEYGCGGA
-971 GIGGGYSREGNN
+971 GIGGGYAGMGNN
-983 ITISGGTVTALST
+983 ITISGGTVTATSTATGEYGCGGAGIGGGYACMGIGITISGGTVTALST
-996 ADDASNEGYGIGSGW
+996 ADEAYWEGYGIGSGC
-1011 GANDSTP
+1011 STGISGP
-1018 MVTGGNIK
+1018 EIYGGNIK
-1026 VNKLCGIQGKDGN
+1026 ASRLSGVLGKDGD
-1039 ELYDAYPARADLLLL
+1039 ELHEAYLARADLLLL

-1060 VGNPV
+1060 LGNPV

-1078 LSYNLNDVCTM
+1078 LSYNLKDVCTM

-1095 MYLPVDT
+1095 MYLPADT

-1112 NAVYEAAVKEFNY
+1112 NAVYEATVKKFDY
-1125 ENQPDRFNDFALISS
+1125 ELEPGRYSDFTLISS

-1243 ASMDVTEQR
+1243 ASLDATEQR

-1260 AAPTGKNPKGI
+1260 AAPAGKNPKGI

-1294 VTLNEQNAENKNAN
+1294 VTLNEQNEENKNAN
-1308 SYVNPGKYTV
+1308 SYVTPGKYTV

-1332 TVTLT
+1332 TVTLA

-1347 KVTVAKVPDMTYDAD
+1347 KVTVAKVPDVTYDAD
-1362 FCEGKNAAG
+1362 LCEGRSPAG

-1411 TWINNKY
+1411 TWINNRY

-1423 AVLTGTGKILEDG
+1423 VVLTGTGKILEDG
-1436 TVSGTYFGEKRIT
+1436 TAIGQYFGEKRIT
-1449 FKIKG
+1449 FRIKG
-1454 TALSASMVSWADGSK
+1454 TALSANMVSWADGSK

-1474 YNGEEQEPLVRVSLQ
+1474 YNGEEQEPEVRVSLQ
-1489 KKVKDENGKT
+1489 KKVNGKDGKM
-1499 VTQTVYLGE
+1499 VTQTTYLWE
-1508 YNDYFN
+1508 YDDYYKD
-1514 IGDYKVSYLKNVDAG
+1514 GDYKVSYLKNVDAG
-1529 TATVVVT
+1529 TATVVIT
-1536 GAGGYTGTVKK
+1536 GVGGYTGTVKK

-1552 QADLSAADMEAKIAA
+1552 QADLAAEGTEAKI
-1567 NGTQGTYGNNA
+1567 GV
-1578 SDGSNAS
+1578 
-1585 GSGDAAD
+1585 AD
-1592 SAIKVSFVKNGAKP
+1592 SIPFAKNGAKP
-1606 AVVVTAKLANG
+1606 AIVVTAKLANG
-1617 STVTLKE
+1617 NTVTLTE
-1624 GKDYTITYANN
+1624 GKDYTVTYANN
-1635 KAVSEGKNLTE
+1635 KAVSEGKDLTE

-1656 KGNFKGSVKQT
+1656 KGNYKGSIKQT

-1676 DTVNPITVA
+1676 DAENPITVT
-1685 VTDVAANKNKGKFV
+1685 VTDVPANKNKGKFV

-1717 YTLTYSLLTEGG
+1717 YTLTYSLLMANGEETK
-1729 AVELDT
+1729 LDV
-1735 KTGIVNEP
+1735 KKDVVNEP
-1743 GSIVRITITG
+1743 GSTVRITITG

-1767 YRITEFDFAKV
+1767 YRITEFDFKKV

-1783 PKTLPYTTKP
+1783 SKTLPYTMKP
-1793 VTLTEDDLILTMKV
+1793 VTLTEDDLVITMKV
-1807 GTGKQAVVEKL
+1807 GTGKQAVVEELK
-1818 SLITD
+1818 LITD

-1869 FLWWLRNV
+1869 FFWWIMP

>member
-1 MLFTSVSAAGFP
+1 
-13 LFHPIFKSTIDTA
+13 
-26 CIKNIVHRSANC
+26 
-38 YNKSNNLVLT
+38 
-48 AVKGA
+48 
-53 IQRMAKKKIK
+53 MAKKKIK

-69 AVLTAAMVFTQ
+69 AILTAAMVFTQ
-80 TPYTALA
+80 APYTALA
-87 AESDAGFVTVQ
+87 AEGEAGYVTVQ

-109 GTGDNGETGDVS
+109 GTGNNGNNGENGGKGNNGAGDVFDGSDKDGGNSGTGVVS
-121 GSDETGDMP
+121 GSDETGDIP
-130 GGTGDNGENGG
+130 GNSGDNGENGG
-141 TGDISDNNGNNGET
+141 TGET
-155 GDVSD
+155 GDVSG

-169 GPDSEASVSGND
+169 GGSGRDVSGSDSREAVSGND
-181 ITVYSEE
+181 AVVYAAKS
-188 EAGTGSLTVEGNS
+188 ASTGTLTVEGNS
-201 ESYSYDAENDVITV
+201 GSYSYDAENDVITV
-215 KNGAELTF
+215 KNGANLTF

-230 AENYSHTRIYVE
+230 AENPSQTRIYVE

-256 NVSDKAVSPLEIAEN
+256 NVSDKAVSPLEIAED
-271 SAGVVSVVLKNNNVL
+271 STGAVSVVLKGSNAL
-286 IAGEKAAGIQKNGTA
+286 TAGEKAAGIQKNGTA
-301 EGTLTISGSGAL
+301 DGTLTISGSGAL

-331 GSNISISGEE
+331 GSNISISGGE

-353 GGGMYGAGISIT
+353 GGGMYGAGSSIT
-365 ISGGMVTAT
+365 ISGGMVTTT
-374 GGSYGAGI
+374 GGSYGAGV

-392 IIISGGTI
+392 ITISGGTI
-400 IATGGYNG
+400 IAKGGYNG

-413 GKNGVGSDISI
+413 GKNG
-424 SGGEVTAAGGSYGA
+424 A
-438 GIGGGYYGVGSN
+438 GSN
-450 ISISGGEVT
+450 IGISGETVT
-459 ATGGSCGAGIGG
+459 ATGGSYGAGIGG

-485 TVTATG
+485 EVTATGGGNAAGIGGGDSRDGNDITISGGTVTATEG
-491 RGTKSDIGGGNGGST
+491 NGGAGIGGGNWGST
-506 GTVTITGGSV
+506 GKVTITGGSV
-516 KTTNSV
+516 KTTKGV
-522 LTGVING
+522 LTGVTNG
-529 NDTVYCTVVDLT
+529 TDTVYYTEVDLSE
-541 DEYGTEAAVTDASE
+541 EYGAEATVTDVGE

-575 PAGETSILLGMY
+575 PADENGTTIVFGKHFYS
-587 YYTGTVSA
+587 GTVSA
-595 EAGADNCLTRGKC
+595 EAGADNRLTRGTECK
-608 RYDLQ
+608 YSLL
-613 VVGDPTYYNRDE
+613 VLGDPAYYKRNE
-625 DSHIIQ
+625 STQGIL
-631 IKDGANLTIKSADGY
+631 IKDGADLTIKSGNGY
-646 GKDNYSQTRIQIEAN
+646 GKDNYSPMRIQIEEN

-698 LKGENGLKAGK
+698 LKGENGLKAGR
-709 YYAAIQKNGDAENIG
+709 YYAAIQKNGNAENIG

-738 GYNAA
+738 DNNAA
-743 GIGSGADKP
+743 GIGSGDGKP
-752 VKNIVINS
+752 VKNIVISS
-760 GTVTA
+760 GIITA
-765 TGGDSAAGIGS
+765 TGGVYGAGIG
-776 GYYGAGSNITISG
+776 GGDGGTASNITISG
-789 GTVTATGGESGAGI
+789 GTITATGGESGAGI
-803 GGGSDRSGSNI
+803 GGGC
-814 TISGG
+814 
-819 TVTATGRENGA
+819 A
-830 GIGGGFYG
+830 
-838 EGNDITIS
+838 
-846 GGTVTAT
+846 
-853 SLTVRKEN
+853 
-861 YSTGAGIGGGACGN
+861 
-875 GSNITITGGT
+875 
-885 VIATAIAEAGK
+885 
-896 ISTGAGIGG
+896 
-905 GYSKEGN
+905 KEGN

-921 TATSIAKGEDGTTG
+921 TATSIAAGKDGSTGAGIGGGYAGMGNDITISGGTVTATSIAVGDDGTTG
-935 AGIGGGYGGMGNH
+935 AGIGGGYAGMGND

-956 TAISSVTGEYGCGGA
+956 TAISSATGEYGRAGA

-996 ADDASNEGYGIGSGW
+996 ADNASCEGYGIGSGW
-1011 GANDSTP
+1011 GANDDSTP
-1018 MVTGGNIK
+1018 TVTGGNIK
-1026 VNKLCGIQGKDGN
+1026 VNKLCGIQGKDGD
-1039 ELYDAYPARADLLLL
+1039 EPYEAYLARADLLLL
-1054 AGKNAA
+1054 AGKNAV

-1078 LSYNLNDVCTM
+1078 LSYNLKDVCTM

-1095 MYLPVDT
+1095 MYLPADT

-1112 NAVYEAAVKEFNY
+1112 NAVYEATVKKFDY
-1125 ENQPDRFNDFALISS
+1125 EREPGRYSDFTLISS

-1200 YTVSYKNNINAATAD
+1200 YTVSYKNNIKAATAD

-1243 ASMDVTEQR
+1243 ASLDATEQR

-1294 VTLNEQNAENKNAN
+1294 VTLNEQNPENKNAN
-1308 SYVNPGKYTV
+1308 SYVTPGKYTV

-1332 TVTLT
+1332 TVTLA

-1347 KVTVAKVPDMTYDAD
+1347 KVTVAKVPDVTYDAD
-1362 FCEGKNAAG
+1362 LCEGRSPAG

-1411 TWINNKY
+1411 NWINNRY

-1436 TVSGTYFGEKRIT
+1436 TASGTYFGEKRIT
-1449 FKIKG
+1449 FRIKG

-1474 YNGEEQEPLVRVSLQ
+1474 YNGEEQEPRVRVSLQ
-1489 KKVKDENGKT
+1489 KKVKGKDGKM
-1499 VTQTVYLGE
+1499 VTQTTYLRE
-1508 YNDYFN
+1508 YNEYAQY
-1514 IGDYKVSYLKNVDAG
+1514 GDYKVSYLKNVDAG
-1529 TATVVVT
+1529 TATVVIT

-1552 QADLSAADMEAKIAA
+1552 QADLAAEGTEAKI
-1567 NGTQGTYGNNA
+1567 GV
-1578 SDGSNAS
+1578 
-1585 GSGDAAD
+1585 AD
-1592 SAIKVSFVKNGAKP
+1592 SIPFVKNGAKP
-1606 AVVVTAKLANG
+1606 AIVVTAKMANG
-1617 STVTLKE
+1617 NTVTLKE
-1624 GKDYTITYANN
+1624 GKDYTVTYTNN

-1656 KGNFKGSVKQT
+1656 KGNFKGSIKQT

-1676 DTVNPITVA
+1676 DTVNPITVTVA
-1685 VTDVAANKNKGKFV
+1685 DVPVNKNKGKFV

-1704 TDADGVKLKEKTD
+1704 TDETGTKLKEKTD
-1717 YTLTYSLLTEGG
+1717 YTLTYSLVTEGG

-1743 GSIVRITITG
+1743 GSTIRITITG
-1753 AGNYQGEG
+1753 AGNYRGEG

-1767 YRITEFDFAKV
+1767 YRITELDFKKV

-1793 VTLTEDDLILTMKV
+1793 VTLTEEDLILTMKV
-1807 GTGKQAVVEKL
+1807 GTGRQAVVEELK
-1818 SLITD
+1818 LITD

-1828 DGYKIIGY
+1828 DGYRIIGY

>member
-1 MLFTSVSAAGFP
+1 MM
-13 LFHPIFKSTIDTA
+13 
-26 CIKNIVHRSANC
+26 R
-38 YNKSNNLVLT
+38 
-48 AVKGA
+48 
-53 IQRMAKKKIK
+53 KKIK

-69 AVLTAAMVFTQ
+69 AILTAAMVFTQ
-80 TPYTALA
+80 APYTALA
-87 AESDAGFVTVQ
+87 AEGEAGYVTVQ

-109 GTGDNGETGDVS
+109 GNNGETGENGDVS
-121 GSDETGDMP
+121 GSDETGDIP
-130 GGTGDNGENGG
+130 GNSDDNRDNGGSGNAGDVSGGTGDVSDNNGG
-141 TGDISDNNGNNGET
+141 TGEA

-160 GNGGTGDVS
+160 GNGGNGDVS
-169 GPDSEASVSGND
+169 GPDSEVSVSGND
-181 ITVYSEE
+181 IVVYG
-188 EAGTGSLTVEGNS
+188 AAATATGTLTVEGNS
-201 ESYSYDAENDVITV
+201 GSYSYDAEIDVITV

-223 HSADGYG
+223 HSAKGYG
-230 AENYSHTRIYVE
+230 AKNPSKTRIFVE

-256 NVSDKAVSPLEIAEN
+256 NVSDKAASPLEIAKN
-271 SAGVVSVVLKNNNVL
+271 SVGAVSVVLEGSNTLTAGKNS
-286 IAGEKAAGIQKNGTA
+286 AGIQKNGTA
-301 EGTLTISGSGAL
+301 DGTLTISGSGTL

-318 KYGAGIGSGYEKA
+318 EYGAGIGGGSDENGNNIIITGGTVIATAGMYYYSGAGIGGGYYAA
-331 GSNISISGEE
+331 GSNITISGGE
-341 VTATGGYGGAGI
+341 VTATGGMSGAGI
-353 GGGMYGAGISIT
+353 GGGFSSEGNNIT
-365 ISGGMVTAT
+365 ISGGTVTAI
-374 GGSYGAGI
+374 GGQY
-382 GSGYHESASN
+382 
-392 IIISGGTI
+392 
-400 IATGGYNG
+400 G

-413 GKNGVGSDISI
+413 GKNGVGSNIGI
-424 SGGEVTAAGGSYGA
+424 SGGTVTATGGLCGA
-438 GIGGGYYGVGSN
+438 GIGGGGDYYESDVRGVGSN
-450 ISISGGEVT
+450 ITINGGEVT
-459 ATGGSCGAGIGG
+459 ATGGDFGAGIGG
-471 GYYGV
+471 GRYENGR
-476 GSNITISGG
+476 NITISGG

-491 RGTKSDIGGGNGGST
+491 GLCGAGIGGGEGRTGSDITVSGGTITTTGGENATDIGGGSGGST

-516 KTTNSV
+516 KTTKGV
-522 LTGVING
+522 LTGVTNG
-529 NDTVYCTVVDLT
+529 TGAVYCTVVDLT
-541 DEYGTEAAVTDASE
+541 DEFGIEAAVTDVGE

-575 PAGETSILLGMY
+575 PADENGTTIVFGTHFYS
-587 YYTGTVSA
+587 GTVST
-595 EAGADNCLTRGKC
+595 EAGADNRLTRGTECK
-608 RYDLQ
+608 YSLL
-613 VVGDPTYYNRDE
+613 VLGAPAYYERNE
-625 DSHIIQ
+625 STQGIL
-631 IKDGANLTIKSADGY
+631 IKDGANLTIKSANGY
-646 GKDNYSQTRIQIEAN
+646 GKDNYSPMRMQIEEN

-675 SAIPYISSPILIPE
+675 SEIPYISSPILIPE
-689 NSTGNVNII
+689 DSTGNVNII
-698 LKGENGLKAGK
+698 LKGENGLKAGN
-709 YYAAIQKNGDAENIG
+709 YYAAIQKNGNAENIG

-743 GIGSGADKP
+743 GVGSSDGKP
-752 VKNIVINS
+752 VKNIVISS
-760 GTVTA
+760 GIITA
-765 TGGDSAAGIGS
+765 TGGVYGAGIG
-776 GYYGAGSNITISG
+776 GGDRGTASNITISG
-789 GTVTATGGESGAGI
+789 GTITATGGESGAGI
-803 GGGSDRSGSNI
+803 GGGY
-814 TISGG
+814 
-819 TVTATGRENGA
+819 A
-830 GIGGGFYG
+830 
-838 EGNDITIS
+838 
-846 GGTVTAT
+846 
-853 SLTVRKEN
+853 
-861 YSTGAGIGGGACGN
+861 
-875 GSNITITGGT
+875 
-885 VIATAIAEAGK
+885 
-896 ISTGAGIGG
+896 
-905 GYSKEGN
+905 KEGN

-921 TATSIAKGEDGTTG
+921 TATSIAAGKDGSTGAGIGGGYAGMGNDITISGGTVTATSIAVGDDGTTG
-935 AGIGGGYGGMGNH
+935 AGIGGGFAGMGND

-956 TAISSVTGEYGCGGA
+956 TAISSATGEYGRAGA

-996 ADDASNEGYGIGSGW
+996 ADNASCEGYGIGSGW
-1011 GANDSTP
+1011 GANDDSTP
-1018 MVTGGNIK
+1018 TVTGGNIK
-1026 VNKLCGIQGKDGN
+1026 VNKLCGIQGKDGD
-1039 ELYDAYPARADLLLL
+1039 EPYEAYLARADLLPL
-1054 AGKNAA
+1054 AGKNAV

-1078 LSYNLNDVCTM
+1078 LSYNLKDVCTM

-1095 MYLPVDT
+1095 MYLPADT

-1112 NAVYEAAVKEFNY
+1112 NAVYEATVKKFDY
-1125 ENQPDRFNDFALISS
+1125 ELEPGRYSDFTLISS

-1200 YTVSYKNNINAATAD
+1200 YTVSYKNNIKAATAD

-1238 FTINP
+1238 FTITP
-1243 ASMDVTEQR
+1243 ASLKESNPQIKAED
-1252 INIDNLYL
+1252 LYL

-1281 KKLSENK
+1281 KKLSENR

-1308 SYVNPGKYTV
+1308 SYVTPGKYTV

-1332 TVTLT
+1332 TVTLA

-1347 KVTVAKVPDMTYDAD
+1347 KVTVAKVPDVTYDAD
-1362 FCEGKNAAG
+1362 LCDGNNAKG

-1411 TWINNKY
+1411 TWINNRY

-1423 AVLTGTGKILEDG
+1423 VVLTGTGKILEDG
-1436 TVSGTYFGEKRIT
+1436 TVSGQYFGKKRIT

-1474 YNGEEQEPLVRVSLQ
+1474 YNGGEQEPRVRVSLQ
-1489 KKVKDENGKT
+1489 KKVKGKDGKM
-1499 VTQTVYLGE
+1499 VTQTTYLRE
-1508 YNDYFN
+1508 YDEYAQY
-1514 IGDYKVSYLKNVDAG
+1514 GDYKVSYLKNVDAG
-1529 TATVVVT
+1529 TATVVIT

-1552 QADLSAADMEAKIAA
+1552 QADLAAEGTEAKI
-1567 NGTQGTYGNNA
+1567 GV
-1578 SDGSNAS
+1578 
-1585 GSGDAAD
+1585 AD
-1592 SAIKVSFVKNGAKP
+1592 SIPFVKNGAKP
-1606 AVVVTAKLANG
+1606 AIVVTAKMANG
-1617 STVTLKE
+1617 NTVTLKE
-1624 GKDYTITYANN
+1624 GKDYTVTYANN

-1656 KGNFKGSVKQT
+1656 KGNFKGSIKQT

-1676 DTVNPITVA
+1676 DKVNPITVTVA
-1685 VTDVAANKNKGKFV
+1685 DVPANKNKGKFV

-1704 TDADGVKLKEKTD
+1704 TDETGTKLKEKTD
-1717 YTLTYSLLTEGG
+1717 YTLTYSLVTEGG

-1743 GSIVRITITG
+1743 SSTVRITITG
-1753 AGNYQGEG
+1753 AGNYRGEG
-1761 SVLTAD
+1761 SVLIAD
-1767 YRITEFDFAKV
+1767 YRITEFDFKKV

-1793 VTLTEDDLILTMKV
+1793 VTLTEEDLILTMKV
-1807 GTGKQAVVEKL
+1807 GTGKQAVVEELK
-1818 SLITD
+1818 LITD

>member
-1 MLFTSVSAAGFP
+1 MM
-13 LFHPIFKSTIDTA
+13 
-26 CIKNIVHRSANC
+26 R
-38 YNKSNNLVLT
+38 
-48 AVKGA
+48 
-53 IQRMAKKKIK
+53 KKIK

-69 AVLTAAMVFTQ
+69 AILTAAMVFTS

-87 AESDAGFVTVQ
+87 AEGEAGYVTVQ

-109 GTGDNGETGDVS
+109 GNNGETGENGDVS
-121 GSDETGDMP
+121 GSDETGDIP
-130 GGTGDNGENGG
+130 GNSGDNRDNGG
-141 TGDISDNNGNNGET
+141 SGNAGDVSGGT

-160 GNGGTGDVS
+160 NNGGTGDVS
-169 GPDSEASVSGND
+169 GPDSEVSVSGND
-181 ITVYSEE
+181 IVVYG
-188 EAGTGSLTVEGNS
+188 AAATATGTLTVEGNS
-201 ESYSYDAENDVITV
+201 GSYSYDAEIDVITV

-223 HSADGYG
+223 HSAKGYG
-230 AENYSHTRIYVE
+230 AKNPSKTRIFVE

-256 NVSDKAVSPLEIAEN
+256 NVSDKAASPLEIAKN
-271 SAGVVSVVLKNNNVL
+271 SVGAVSVVLEGSNALTAGKNS
-286 IAGEKAAGIQKNGTA
+286 AGIQKNGTA
-301 EGTLTISGSGAL
+301 DGTLTISGSGTL

-318 KYGAGIGSGYEKA
+318 EYGAGIGGGSDENGNNIIITGGTVIATAGMYYYSGAGIGGGYYAA
-331 GSNISISGEE
+331 GSNITISGGE
-341 VTATGGYGGAGI
+341 VTATGGMSGAGI
-353 GGGMYGAGISIT
+353 GGGFSREGNNIT
-365 ISGGMVTAT
+365 ISGGTVTAT
-374 GGSYGAGI
+374 GGQY
-382 GSGYHESASN
+382 
-392 IIISGGTI
+392 
-400 IATGGYNG
+400 G

-413 GKNGVGSDISI
+413 GKNGVGSNIGI
-424 SGGEVTAAGGSYGA
+424 SGGTVTATGGLCGA
-438 GIGGGYYGVGSN
+438 GIGGGGDYYESDVRGVGSN
-450 ISISGGEVT
+450 ITINGGEVT
-459 ATGGSCGAGIGG
+459 ATGGDFGAGIGG
-471 GYYGV
+471 GRYENGR
-476 GSNITISGG
+476 NITISGG

-491 RGTKSDIGGGNGGST
+491 GLCGAGIGGGEGRTGSDITVSGGTITTTGGENATDIGGGSGGST

-516 KTTNSV
+516 KTTKGV
-522 LTGVING
+522 LTGVTNG
-529 NDTVYCTVVDLT
+529 TGAVYCTVVDLT
-541 DEYGTEAAVTDASE
+541 DEFGIEAAVTDVGE

-575 PAGETSILLGMY
+575 PADENGTTIVFGKHFYS
-587 YYTGTVSA
+587 GTVSA
-595 EAGADNCLTRGKC
+595 EAGADNRLTRGTECK
-608 RYDLQ
+608 YSLL
-613 VVGDPTYYNRDE
+613 VLGAPAYYERNE
-625 DSHIIQ
+625 STQGIL
-631 IKDGANLTIKSADGY
+631 IKDGANLTIKSGNGY
-646 GKDNYSQTRIQIEAN
+646 GKNNYSPMRMQIEEN

-675 SAIPYISSPILIPE
+675 SEIPYISSPILIPE
-689 NSTGNVNII
+689 DSTGNVNII
-698 LKGENGLKAGK
+698 LKGENGLKAGN
-709 YYAAIQKNGDAENIG
+709 YYAAIQKNGNAENIG

-738 GYNAA
+738 GNNAA
-743 GIGSGADKP
+743 GIGSGDGKP
-752 VKNIVINS
+752 VKNIVISS
-760 GTVTA
+760 GIITA
-765 TGGDSAAGIGS
+765 TGGVYGAGIG
-776 GYYGAGSNITISG
+776 GGDRGTASNITISG
-789 GTVTATGGESGAGI
+789 GTITATGGESGAGI
-803 GGGSDRSGSNI
+803 GGGY
-814 TISGG
+814 
-819 TVTATGRENGA
+819 A
-830 GIGGGFYG
+830 
-838 EGNDITIS
+838 
-846 GGTVTAT
+846 
-853 SLTVRKEN
+853 
-861 YSTGAGIGGGACGN
+861 
-875 GSNITITGGT
+875 
-885 VIATAIAEAGK
+885 
-896 ISTGAGIGG
+896 
-905 GYSKEGN
+905 KEGN

-921 TATSIAKGEDGTTG
+921 TATSIAAGKDGSTGAGIGGGYAGMGNDITISGGTVTATSIAVGDDGTTG
-935 AGIGGGYGGMGNH
+935 AGIGGGYAGMGND

-956 TAISSVTGEYGCGGA
+956 TAISSATGEYGRAGA

-996 ADDASNEGYGIGSGW
+996 ADNASCEGYGIGSGW
-1011 GANDSTP
+1011 GANDDSTP
-1018 MVTGGNIK
+1018 TVTGGNIK
-1026 VNKLCGIQGKDGN
+1026 VNKLCGIQGKDGD
-1039 ELYDAYPARADLLLL
+1039 EPYEAYLARADLLPL
-1054 AGKNAA
+1054 AGKNAV

-1078 LSYNLNDVCTM
+1078 LSYNLKDVCTM

-1095 MYLPVDT
+1095 MYLPADT

-1112 NAVYEAAVKEFNY
+1112 NAVYEATVKKFDYGREPGRY
-1125 ENQPDRFNDFALISS
+1125 SDFTLISS

-1150 LREDVPEDGIIP
+1150 LREDVPDDGIIP
-1162 DGIWMSDLQA
+1162 DGIWMTDLQA

-1200 YTVSYKNNINAATAD
+1200 YTVSYKNNIKAATAD

-1243 ASMDVTEQR
+1243 ASLDGTEQR

-1260 AAPTGKNPKGI
+1260 AAPAGKNPKGI

-1308 SYVNPGKYTV
+1308 SYVTPGKYTV

-1332 TVTLT
+1332 TVTLA

-1347 KVTVAKVPDMTYDAD
+1347 KVTVAKVPDVTYDAGL
-1362 FCEGKNAAG
+1362 CEGRSAAG

-1411 TWINNKY
+1411 TWINNRY

-1436 TVSGTYFGEKRIT
+1436 TAIGTYFGEKRIT

-1474 YNGEEQEPLVRVSLQ
+1474 YNGGEQEPEVRVSLQ
-1489 KKVKDENGKT
+1489 KKVKGKDGKM
-1499 VTQTVYLGE
+1499 VTQTTTLRE
-1508 YNDYFN
+1508 YDEYAQY
-1514 IGDYKVSYLKNVDAG
+1514 GDYKVSYLKNVDAG
-1529 TATVVVT
+1529 TATVVIT

-1552 QADLSAADMEAKIAA
+1552 QADLAAEGTEAKI
-1567 NGTQGTYGNNA
+1567 GV
-1578 SDGSNAS
+1578 
-1585 GSGDAAD
+1585 AD
-1592 SAIKVSFVKNGAKP
+1592 SIPFVKNGAKP
-1606 AVVVTAKLANG
+1606 AIVVTAKLANG
-1617 STVTLKE
+1617 NTVTLKE
-1624 GKDYTITYANN
+1624 GKDYTVTYVNN

-1656 KGNFKGSVKQT
+1656 KGNFKGSIKQT

-1676 DTVNPITVA
+1676 DVVNPITVT
-1685 VTDVAANKNKGKFV
+1685 VNDVPANKNKGKFV
-1699 SKPVV
+1699 SKPVI

-1717 YTLTYSLLTEGG
+1717 YTLTYSLVTEGG

-1743 GSIVRITITG
+1743 GSVVRITITG
-1753 AGNYQGEG
+1753 AGNYRGEG

-1767 YRITEFDFAKV
+1767 YRITEFDFTKV

-1793 VTLTEDDLILTMKV
+1793 VTLTEEDLILTMKV
-1807 GTGKQAVVEKL
+1807 GTGKQAVVEELK
-1818 SLITD
+1818 LITD

-1828 DGYKIIGY
+1828 DGYKIISY

>member
-1 MLFTSVSAAGFP
+1 MM
-13 LFHPIFKSTIDTA
+13 
-26 CIKNIVHRSANC
+26 R
-38 YNKSNNLVLT
+38 
-48 AVKGA
+48 
-53 IQRMAKKKIK
+53 KKIK

-69 AVLTAAMVFTQ
+69 AILTAAMVFTQ
-80 TPYTALA
+80 APYTALA
-87 AESDAGFVTVQ
+87 AEGEAGYVTVQ

-109 GTGDNGETGDVS
+109 GNNGETGENGDVS
-121 GSDETGDMP
+121 GSDETGDIP
-130 GGTGDNGENGG
+130 GNSGDNRDNGGSGNAGDVSGGTGDVSDNNGG
-141 TGDISDNNGNNGET
+141 TGEA

-160 GNGGTGDVS
+160 GNGGNGDVS
-169 GPDSEASVSGND
+169 GPDSEVSVSGND
-181 ITVYSEE
+181 IVVYG
-188 EAGTGSLTVEGNS
+188 AAATATGTLTVEGNS
-201 ESYSYDAENDVITV
+201 GSYSYDAEIDVITV
-215 KNGAELTF
+215 KNGANLTF

-230 AENYSHTRIYVE
+230 KENPSKTRIFVE

-256 NVSDKAVSPLEIAEN
+256 NVSDKAASPLEIAKN
-271 SAGVVSVVLKNNNVL
+271 SVGAVSVVLEGSNALTAGKNS
-286 IAGEKAAGIQKNGTA
+286 AGIQKNGTA
-301 EGTLTISGSGAL
+301 DGTLTISGSGTL

-318 KYGAGIGSGYEKA
+318 EF
-331 GSNISISGEE
+331 
-341 VTATGGYGGAGI
+341 GAGI
-353 GGGMYGAGISIT
+353 GGGSDENGN
-365 ISGGMVTAT
+365 
-374 GGSYGAGI
+374 
-382 GSGYHESASN
+382 N
-392 IIISGGTI
+392 IIITGGTI
-400 IATGGYNG
+400 IAT
-408 AGIGG
+408 A
-413 GKNGVGSDISI
+413 SM
-424 SGGEVTAAGGSYGA
+424 SYYSGA
-438 GIGGGYYGVGSN
+438 GIGGGYY
-450 ISISGGEVT
+450 
-459 ATGGSCGAGIGG
+459 AA
-471 GYYGV
+471 

-491 RGTKSDIGGGNGGST
+491 GMSGAGIGGGYNKDGSNITISGGTVTATGGQYGAGIGGGSSETGSDITISGGTVTATGGLCGAGIGGGGDYYESDVRGVGSNITINGGEVTATGGDFGAGIGGGRYENGRNITISGGTVTATGGLCGAGIGGGEGRTGSDITVSGGTITTTGGKEATDIGGGSGGST
-506 GTVTITGGSV
+506 GMVTITGGSV
-516 KTTNSV
+516 KTTKGV
-522 LTGVING
+522 LTGVTNG
-529 NDTVYCTVVDLT
+529 TGAVYCTVVDLT
-541 DEYGTEAAVTDASE
+541 DEFGIEAAVTDVGE
-555 TAYGMKDVM
+555 TDYGMKDVM

-575 PAGETSILLGMY
+575 PADENGTTIVFGTHFYS
-587 YYTGTVSA
+587 GTVSA
-595 EAGADNCLTRGKC
+595 EAGADNRLTRGTECK
-608 RYDLQ
+608 YSLL
-613 VVGDPTYYNRDE
+613 VLGDSAYYERNE
-625 DSHIIQ
+625 STQGIL
-631 IKDGANLTIKSADGY
+631 IKDGADLIIKSANGY
-646 GKDNYSQTRIQIEAN
+646 GKDNYSPMRIQIEEN

-675 SAIPYISSPILIPE
+675 SEIPYISSPILIPE
-689 NSTGNVNII
+689 DSTGNVNII
-698 LKGENGLKAGK
+698 LKGENGLKAGN
-709 YYAAIQKNGDAENIG
+709 YYAAIQKNGNAENIG

-743 GIGSGADKP
+743 GVGSSDGKP
-752 VKNIVINS
+752 VKNIVISS
-760 GTVTA
+760 GIITA
-765 TGGDSAAGIGS
+765 TGGVYGAGIG
-776 GYYGAGSNITISG
+776 GGDRGTASNITISG
-789 GTVTATGGESGAGI
+789 GTITATGGESGAGI
-803 GGGSDRSGSNI
+803 GGGY
-814 TISGG
+814 
-819 TVTATGRENGA
+819 A
-830 GIGGGFYG
+830 
-838 EGNDITIS
+838 
-846 GGTVTAT
+846 
-853 SLTVRKEN
+853 
-861 YSTGAGIGGGACGN
+861 
-875 GSNITITGGT
+875 
-885 VIATAIAEAGK
+885 
-896 ISTGAGIGG
+896 
-905 GYSKEGN
+905 KEGN

-921 TATSIAKGEDGTTG
+921 TATSIAAGKDGSTG
-935 AGIGGGYGGMGNH
+935 AGIGGGYAGMGND

-956 TAISSVTGEYGCGGA
+956 TAISSATGEYGRAGA

-996 ADDASNEGYGIGSGW
+996 ADNASCEGYGIGSGW
-1011 GANDSTP
+1011 GANDDSTP
-1018 MVTGGNIK
+1018 TVTGGNIK
-1026 VNKLCGIQGKDGN
+1026 VNKLCGIQGKDGD
-1039 ELYDAYPARADLLLL
+1039 EPYEAYLARADLLPL
-1054 AGKNAA
+1054 AGKNAV

-1078 LSYNLNDVCTM
+1078 LSYNLKDVCTM

-1095 MYLPVDT
+1095 MYLPADT

-1112 NAVYEAAVKEFNY
+1112 NAVYEATVKKFDYGLEPGRY
-1125 ENQPDRFNDFALISS
+1125 SDFTLISS

-1150 LREDVPEDGIIP
+1150 LREDVPDDGIIP

-1200 YTVSYKNNINAATAD
+1200 YTVSYKNNIKAATAD

-1238 FTINP
+1238 FTITP
-1243 ASMDVTEQR
+1243 ASLKESNPQIKAED
-1252 INIDNLYL
+1252 LYL

-1281 KKLSENK
+1281 KKLSENR

-1308 SYVNPGKYTV
+1308 SYVTPGKYTV

-1332 TVTLT
+1332 TVTLA

-1347 KVTVAKVPDMTYDAD
+1347 KVTVAKVPDVTYDAD
-1362 FCEGKNAAG
+1362 LCEGRSPAG

-1411 TWINNKY
+1411 TWINNRY

-1423 AVLTGTGKILEDG
+1423 VVLTGTGKILEDG
-1436 TVSGTYFGEKRIT
+1436 TAIGTYYGEKRIT
-1449 FKIKG
+1449 FRIKG

-1474 YNGEEQEPLVRVSLQ
+1474 YNGEEQEPEVRVSLQ
-1489 KKVKDENGKT
+1489 KKVKGKDGKM
-1499 VTQTVYLGE
+1499 VTQTTYLRE
-1508 YNDYFN
+1508 YDEYAQY
-1514 IGDYKVSYLKNVDAG
+1514 GDYKVSYLKNVDAG
-1529 TATVVVT
+1529 TATVVIT

-1552 QADLSAADMEAKIAA
+1552 QADLAAEGTEAKI
-1567 NGTQGTYGNNA
+1567 GV
-1578 SDGSNAS
+1578 
-1585 GSGDAAD
+1585 AD
-1592 SAIKVSFVKNGAKP
+1592 SIPFVKNGAKP
-1606 AVVVTAKLANG
+1606 AIVVTAKMANG
-1617 STVTLKE
+1617 NTVTLKE
-1624 GKDYTITYANN
+1624 GKDYTVTYANN

-1656 KGNFKGSVKQT
+1656 KGNFKGSIKQN

-1676 DTVNPITVA
+1676 DTINPITVTVA
-1685 VTDVAANKNKGKFV
+1685 DVPANKNKGKFV

-1704 TDADGVKLKEKTD
+1704 TDETGTKLKEKTD
-1717 YTLTYSLLTEGG
+1717 YTLSYSLLMANGEETK
-1729 AVELDT
+1729 LDV
-1735 KTGIVNEP
+1735 KKDVVNEP
-1743 GSIVRITITG
+1743 GSTIRITITG
-1753 AGNYQGEG
+1753 AGNYRGEG

-1767 YRITEFDFAKV
+1767 YRITESDFKKV

-1793 VTLTEDDLILTMKV
+1793 VTLTEEDLILTMKV
-1807 GTGKQAVVEKL
+1807 GTGRQAVVEELK
-1818 SLITD
+1818 LITD

>member
-1 MLFTSVSAAGFP
+1 MM
-13 LFHPIFKSTIDTA
+13 
-26 CIKNIVHRSANC
+26 R
-38 YNKSNNLVLT
+38 
-48 AVKGA
+48 
-53 IQRMAKKKIK
+53 KKIK

-69 AVLTAAMVFTQ
+69 AILTAAMVFTQ
-80 TPYTALA
+80 APYTALA
-87 AESDAGFVTVQ
+87 AEGEAGYVTVQ

-109 GTGDNGETGDVS
+109 GNNGETGENGDVS
-121 GSDETGDMP
+121 GSDETGDIP
-130 GGTGDNGENGG
+130 GNSGDNRDNGGSGNAGDVSGGTGDVSDNNGG
-141 TGDISDNNGNNGET
+141 TGEA

-160 GNGGTGDVS
+160 GNGGNGDVS
-169 GPDSEASVSGND
+169 GPDSEVSVSGND
-181 ITVYSEE
+181 IVVYG
-188 EAGTGSLTVEGNS
+188 AAATATGTLTVEGNS
-201 ESYSYDAENDVITV
+201 GSYSYDAEIDVITV
-215 KNGAELTF
+215 KNGANLTF

-230 AENYSHTRIYVE
+230 KENPSKTRIFVE

-256 NVSDKAVSPLEIAEN
+256 NVSDKAASPLEIAKN
-271 SAGVVSVVLKNNNVL
+271 SVGAVSVVLEGSNALTAGKNS
-286 IAGEKAAGIQKNGTA
+286 AGIQKNGTA
-301 EGTLTISGSGAL
+301 DGTLTISGSGTL

-318 KYGAGIGSGYEKA
+318 EF
-331 GSNISISGEE
+331 
-341 VTATGGYGGAGI
+341 GAGI
-353 GGGMYGAGISIT
+353 GGGSDENGN
-365 ISGGMVTAT
+365 
-374 GGSYGAGI
+374 
-382 GSGYHESASN
+382 N
-392 IIISGGTI
+392 IIITGGTI
-400 IATGGYNG
+400 IAT
-408 AGIGG
+408 A
-413 GKNGVGSDISI
+413 SM
-424 SGGEVTAAGGSYGA
+424 SYYSGA
-438 GIGGGYYGVGSN
+438 GIGGGYY
-450 ISISGGEVT
+450 
-459 ATGGSCGAGIGG
+459 AA
-471 GYYGV
+471 

-491 RGTKSDIGGGNGGST
+491 GMSGAGIGGGYNKDGSNITISGGTVTATGGQYGAGIGGGSSETGSDITISGGTVTATGGLCGAGIGGGGDYYESDVRGVGSNITINGGEVTATGGDFGAGIGGGRYENGRNITISGGTVTATGGLCGAGIGGGEGRTGSDITVSGGTITTTGGKEATDIGGGSGGST
-506 GTVTITGGSV
+506 GMVTITGGSV
-516 KTTNSV
+516 KTTKGV
-522 LTGVING
+522 LTGVTNG
-529 NDTVYCTVVDLT
+529 TGAVYCTVVDLT
-541 DEYGTEAAVTDASE
+541 DEFGIEAAVTDVGE
-555 TAYGMKDVM
+555 TDYGMKDVM

-575 PAGETSILLGMY
+575 PADENGTTIVFGTHFYS
-587 YYTGTVSA
+587 GTVSA
-595 EAGADNCLTRGKC
+595 EAGADNRLTRGTECK
-608 RYDLQ
+608 YSLL
-613 VVGDPTYYNRDE
+613 VLGDSAYYERNE
-625 DSHIIQ
+625 STQGIL
-631 IKDGANLTIKSADGY
+631 IKDGADLIIKSANGY
-646 GKDNYSQTRIQIEAN
+646 GKDNYSPMRIQIEEN

-675 SAIPYISSPILIPE
+675 SEIPYISSPILIPE
-689 NSTGNVNII
+689 DSTGNVNII
-698 LKGENGLKAGK
+698 LKGENGLKAGN
-709 YYAAIQKNGDAENIG
+709 YYAAIQKNGNAENIG

-743 GIGSGADKP
+743 GVGSSDGKP
-752 VKNIVINS
+752 VKNIVISS
-760 GTVTA
+760 GIITA
-765 TGGDSAAGIGS
+765 TGGVYGAGIG
-776 GYYGAGSNITISG
+776 GGDRGTASNITISG
-789 GTVTATGGESGAGI
+789 GTITATGGESGAGI
-803 GGGSDRSGSNI
+803 GGGY
-814 TISGG
+814 
-819 TVTATGRENGA
+819 A
-830 GIGGGFYG
+830 
-838 EGNDITIS
+838 
-846 GGTVTAT
+846 
-853 SLTVRKEN
+853 
-861 YSTGAGIGGGACGN
+861 
-875 GSNITITGGT
+875 
-885 VIATAIAEAGK
+885 
-896 ISTGAGIGG
+896 
-905 GYSKEGN
+905 KEGN

-921 TATSIAKGEDGTTG
+921 TATSIAAGKDGSTG
-935 AGIGGGYGGMGNH
+935 AGIGGGYAGMGND

-956 TAISSVTGEYGCGGA
+956 TAISSATGEYGRAGA

-996 ADDASNEGYGIGSGW
+996 ADNASCEGYGIGSGW
-1011 GANDSTP
+1011 GANDDSTP
-1018 MVTGGNIK
+1018 TVTGGNIK
-1026 VNKLCGIQGKDGN
+1026 VNKLCGIQGKDGD
-1039 ELYDAYPARADLLLL
+1039 EPYEAYLARADLLPL
-1054 AGKNAA
+1054 AGKNAV

-1078 LSYNLNDVCTM
+1078 LSYNLKDVCTM

-1095 MYLPVDT
+1095 MYLPADT

-1112 NAVYEAAVKEFNY
+1112 NAVYEATVKKFDYGLEPGRY
-1125 ENQPDRFNDFALISS
+1125 SDFTLISS

-1150 LREDVPEDGIIP
+1150 LREDVPDDGIIP
-1162 DGIWMSDLQA
+1162 DGIWMTDLQA

-1200 YTVSYKNNINAATAD
+1200 YTVSYKNNIKAATAD

-1243 ASMDVTEQR
+1243 ASLDATEQR

-1260 AAPTGKNPKGI
+1260 AAPAGKNPKGI

-1308 SYVNPGKYTV
+1308 SYVTPGKYTV

-1332 TVTLT
+1332 TVTLA

-1347 KVTVAKVPDMTYDAD
+1347 KVTVAKVPDVTYDAD
-1362 FCEGKNAAG
+1362 LCEGRSPAG

-1411 TWINNKY
+1411 TWINNRY

-1423 AVLTGTGKILEDG
+1423 VVLTGTGKILEDG
-1436 TVSGTYFGEKRIT
+1436 TVSGQYFGKKRIT

-1474 YNGEEQEPLVRVSLQ
+1474 YNGEEQEPEVRVSLQ
-1489 KKVKDENGKT
+1489 KKVKGKDGKM
-1499 VTQTVYLGE
+1499 VTQTTYLRE
-1508 YNDYFN
+1508 YDEYAQY
-1514 IGDYKVSYLKNVDAG
+1514 GDYKVSYLKNVDAG
-1529 TATVVVT
+1529 TATVVIT

-1552 QADLSAADMEAKIAA
+1552 QADLAAEGTEAKI
-1567 NGTQGTYGNNA
+1567 GV
-1578 SDGSNAS
+1578 
-1585 GSGDAAD
+1585 AD
-1592 SAIKVSFVKNGAKP
+1592 SIPFVKNGAKP
-1606 AVVVTAKLANG
+1606 AIVVTAKMANG
-1617 STVTLKE
+1617 NTVTLKE
-1624 GKDYTITYANN
+1624 GKDYTVTYANN

-1656 KGNFKGSVKQT
+1656 KGNFKGSIKQN

-1676 DTVNPITVA
+1676 DTINPITVTVA
-1685 VTDVAANKNKGKFV
+1685 DVPANKNKGKFV

-1704 TDADGVKLKEKTD
+1704 TDETGTKLKEKTD
-1717 YTLTYSLLTEGG
+1717 YTLSYSLLMANGEETK
-1729 AVELDT
+1729 LDV
-1735 KTGIVNEP
+1735 KKDVVNEP
-1743 GSIVRITITG
+1743 GSTIRITITG
-1753 AGNYQGEG
+1753 AGNYRGEG

-1767 YRITEFDFAKV
+1767 YRITESDFKKV

-1793 VTLTEDDLILTMKV
+1793 VTLTEEDLILTMKV
-1807 GTGKQAVVEKL
+1807 GTGKQAVVETL
-1818 SLITD
+1818 PLITD

>member
-1 MLFTSVSAAGFP
+1 MM
-13 LFHPIFKSTIDTA
+13 
-26 CIKNIVHRSANC
+26 R
-38 YNKSNNLVLT
+38 
-48 AVKGA
+48 
-53 IQRMAKKKIK
+53 KKIK

-69 AVLTAAMVFTQ
+69 AILTAAMVFTQ
-80 TPYTALA
+80 APYTALA
-87 AESDAGFVTVQ
+87 AEGEAGYVTVQ

-109 GTGDNGETGDVS
+109 GNNGETGENGDVS
-121 GSDETGDMP
+121 GSDETGDIP
-130 GGTGDNGENGG
+130 GNSGDNRDNGGSGNAGDVSGGTGDVSDNNGG
-141 TGDISDNNGNNGET
+141 TGEA

-160 GNGGTGDVS
+160 GNGGNGDVS
-169 GPDSEASVSGND
+169 GPDSEVSVSGND
-181 ITVYSEE
+181 IVVYG
-188 EAGTGSLTVEGNS
+188 AAATATGTLTVEGNS
-201 ESYSYDAENDVITV
+201 GSYSYDAEIDVITV
-215 KNGAELTF
+215 KNGANLTF

-230 AENYSHTRIYVE
+230 KENPSKTRIFVE

-256 NVSDKAVSPLEIAEN
+256 NVSDKAASPLEIAKN
-271 SAGVVSVVLKNNNVL
+271 SVGAVSVVLEGSNALTAGKNS
-286 IAGEKAAGIQKNGTA
+286 AGIQKNGTA
-301 EGTLTISGSGAL
+301 DGTLTISGSGTL

-318 KYGAGIGSGYEKA
+318 EF
-331 GSNISISGEE
+331 
-341 VTATGGYGGAGI
+341 GAGI
-353 GGGMYGAGISIT
+353 GGGSDENGN
-365 ISGGMVTAT
+365 
-374 GGSYGAGI
+374 
-382 GSGYHESASN
+382 N
-392 IIISGGTI
+392 IIITGGTI
-400 IATGGYNG
+400 IAT
-408 AGIGG
+408 A
-413 GKNGVGSDISI
+413 SM
-424 SGGEVTAAGGSYGA
+424 SYYSGA
-438 GIGGGYYGVGSN
+438 GIGGGYY
-450 ISISGGEVT
+450 
-459 ATGGSCGAGIGG
+459 AA
-471 GYYGV
+471 

-491 RGTKSDIGGGNGGST
+491 GMSGAGIGGGYNKDGSNITISGGTVTATGGQYGAGIGGGSSETGSDITISGGTVTATGGLCGAGIGGGGDYYESDVRGVGSNITINGGEVTATGGDFGAGIGGGRYENGRNITISGGTVTATGGLCGAGIGGGEGRTGSDITVSGGTITTTGGKEATDIGGGSGGST
-506 GTVTITGGSV
+506 GMVTITGGSV
-516 KTTNSV
+516 KTTKGV
-522 LTGVING
+522 LTGVTNG
-529 NDTVYCTVVDLT
+529 TGAVYCTVVDLT
-541 DEYGTEAAVTDASE
+541 DEFGIEAAVTDVGE
-555 TAYGMKDVM
+555 TDYGMKDVM

-575 PAGETSILLGMY
+575 PADENGTTIVFGTHFYS
-587 YYTGTVSA
+587 GTVSA
-595 EAGADNCLTRGKC
+595 EAGADNRLTRGTECK
-608 RYDLQ
+608 YSLL
-613 VVGDPTYYNRDE
+613 VLGDSAYYERNE
-625 DSHIIQ
+625 STQGIL
-631 IKDGANLTIKSADGY
+631 IKDGADLIIKSANGY
-646 GKDNYSQTRIQIEAN
+646 GKDNYSPMRIQIEEN

-675 SAIPYISSPILIPE
+675 SEIPYISSPILIPE
-689 NSTGNVNII
+689 DSTGNVNII
-698 LKGENGLKAGK
+698 LKGENGLKAGN
-709 YYAAIQKNGDAENIG
+709 YYAAIQKNGNAENIG

-743 GIGSGADKP
+743 GVGSSDGKP
-752 VKNIVINS
+752 VKNIVISS
-760 GTVTA
+760 GIITA
-765 TGGDSAAGIGS
+765 TGGVYGAGIG
-776 GYYGAGSNITISG
+776 GGDRGTASNITISG
-789 GTVTATGGESGAGI
+789 GTITATGGESGAGI
-803 GGGSDRSGSNI
+803 GGGY
-814 TISGG
+814 
-819 TVTATGRENGA
+819 A
-830 GIGGGFYG
+830 
-838 EGNDITIS
+838 
-846 GGTVTAT
+846 
-853 SLTVRKEN
+853 
-861 YSTGAGIGGGACGN
+861 
-875 GSNITITGGT
+875 
-885 VIATAIAEAGK
+885 
-896 ISTGAGIGG
+896 
-905 GYSKEGN
+905 KEGN

-921 TATSIAKGEDGTTG
+921 TATSIAAGKDGSTG
-935 AGIGGGYGGMGNH
+935 AGIGGGYAGMGND

-956 TAISSVTGEYGCGGA
+956 TAISSATGEYGRAGA

-996 ADDASNEGYGIGSGW
+996 ADNASCEGYGIGSGW
-1011 GANDSTP
+1011 GANDDSTP
-1018 MVTGGNIK
+1018 TVTGGNIK
-1026 VNKLCGIQGKDGN
+1026 VNKLCGIQGKDGD
-1039 ELYDAYPARADLLLL
+1039 EPYEAYLARADLLPL
-1054 AGKNAA
+1054 AGKNAV

-1078 LSYNLNDVCTM
+1078 LSYNLKDVCTM

-1095 MYLPVDT
+1095 MYLPADT

-1112 NAVYEAAVKEFNY
+1112 NAVYEATVKKFDYGLEPGRY
-1125 ENQPDRFNDFALISS
+1125 SDFTLISS

-1150 LREDVPEDGIIP
+1150 LREDVPDDGIIP

-1200 YTVSYKNNINAATAD
+1200 YTVSYKNNIKAATAD

-1243 ASMDVTEQR
+1243 ASLDATEQR

-1260 AAPTGKNPKGI
+1260 AAPAGKNPKGI

-1308 SYVNPGKYTV
+1308 SYVTPGKYTV

-1332 TVTLT
+1332 TVTLA

-1347 KVTVAKVPDMTYDAD
+1347 KVTVAKVPDVTYDAD
-1362 FCEGKNAAG
+1362 LCEGRSPAG

-1411 TWINNKY
+1411 TWINNRY

-1423 AVLTGTGKILEDG
+1423 VVLTGTGKILEDG
-1436 TVSGTYFGEKRIT
+1436 TAIGTYYGEKRIT
-1449 FKIKG
+1449 FRIKG

-1474 YNGEEQEPLVRVSLQ
+1474 YNGGEQEPRVRVSLQ
-1489 KKVKDENGKT
+1489 KKVKGKDGKM
-1499 VTQTVYLGE
+1499 VTQTTYLRE
-1508 YNDYFN
+1508 YDEYAQY
-1514 IGDYKVSYLKNVDAG
+1514 GDYKVSYLKNVDAG
-1529 TATVVVT
+1529 TATVVIT

-1552 QADLSAADMEAKIAA
+1552 QADLAAEGTEAKI
-1567 NGTQGTYGNNA
+1567 GV
-1578 SDGSNAS
+1578 
-1585 GSGDAAD
+1585 AD
-1592 SAIKVSFVKNGAKP
+1592 SIPFVKNGAKP
-1606 AVVVTAKLANG
+1606 AIVVTAKMANG
-1617 STVTLKE
+1617 NTVTLKE
-1624 GKDYTITYANN
+1624 GKDYTVTYANN

-1656 KGNFKGSVKQT
+1656 KGNFKGSIKQN

-1676 DTVNPITVA
+1676 DTINPITVTVA
-1685 VTDVAANKNKGKFV
+1685 DVPANKNKGKFV

-1704 TDADGVKLKEKTD
+1704 TDETGTKLKEKTD
-1717 YTLTYSLLTEGG
+1717 YTLSYSLLMANGEETK
-1729 AVELDT
+1729 LDV
-1735 KTGIVNEP
+1735 KKDVVNEP
-1743 GSIVRITITG
+1743 GSTIRITITG
-1753 AGNYQGEG
+1753 AGNYRGEG

-1767 YRITEFDFAKV
+1767 YRITESDFKKV

-1793 VTLTEDDLILTMKV
+1793 VTLTEEDLILTMKV
-1807 GTGKQAVVEKL
+1807 GTGRQAVVEELK
-1818 SLITD
+1818 LITD

>member
-1 MLFTSVSAAGFP
+1 MDNAVDEISA
-13 LFHPIFKSTIDTA
+13 T
-26 CIKNIVHRSANC
+26 
-38 YNKSNNLVLT
+38 
-48 AVKGA
+48 KGA
-53 IQRMAKKKIK
+53 IQRMVKKKIK

-80 TPYTALA
+80 APYTALA
-87 AESDAGFVTVQ
+87 AEREVSFVTVQ
-98 NETEQTGQADD
+98 NEMEQTGQADD
-109 GTGDNGETGDVS
+109 GTSDNGETGDVS

-141 TGDISDNNGNNGET
+141 TGDISDNSGNNGET

-169 GPDSEASVSGND
+169 GSDSEASVSGND

-201 ESYSYDAENDVITV
+201 ESHSYDAENDVITV

-242 KDAKATLTLDGVYI
+242 KDANATLTLDGVYI
-256 NVSDKAVSPLEIAEN
+256 NVKDKKVSPLEIAN
-271 SAGVVSVVLKNNNVL
+271 DSAGEVNIVLKGSNAL
-286 IAGEKAAGIQKNGTA
+286 TAGEKAAGIQKNGTA
-301 EGTLTISGSGAL
+301 GTLTISGSGAL
-313 TAQGG
+313 TARGG
-318 KYGAGIGSGYEKA
+318 TKGAGIGSGFEKA
-331 GSNISISGEE
+331 AN
-341 VTATGGYGGAGI
+341 
-353 GGGMYGAGISIT
+353 
-365 ISGGMVTAT
+365 
-374 GGSYGAGI
+374 
-382 GSGYHESASN
+382 
-392 IIISGGTI
+392 
-400 IATGGYNG
+400 
-408 AGIGG
+408 
-413 GKNGVGSDISI
+413 
-424 SGGEVTAAGGSYGA
+424 
-438 GIGGGYYGVGSN
+438 
-450 ISISGGEVT
+450 
-459 ATGGSCGAGIGG
+459 
-471 GYYGV
+471 
-476 GSNITISGG
+476 NITISGG
-485 TVTATG
+485 TVTAIGKEHGAGIGSGMYGAASNITINGGTVTATG
-491 RGTKSDIGGGNGGST
+491 GEFGAGIGGGMSGDGSNITINGGTVTAVGGKAAAGIGGGEVKSGSNITINGGTVTVTGGEKGTDIGGGEEGST
-506 GTVTITGGSV
+506 GTITITGGSV
-516 KTTNSV
+516 KATRGALTDVTNG
-522 LTGVING
+522 TDN
-529 NDTVYCTVVDLT
+529 VYYTVVDLT

-575 PAGETSILLGMY
+575 PADEYETSILFGMHFY
-587 YYTGTVSA
+587 SGIISA
-595 EAGADNCLTRGKC
+595 ETGADNCLARGTECK
-608 RYDLQ
+608 YSLL
-613 VVGDPTYYNRDE
+613 VLGDPAYYERNE
-625 DSHIIQ
+625 STQGIL
-631 IKDGANLTIKSADGY
+631 IKDGADLTIKSANGY
-646 GKDNYSQTRIQIEAN
+646 GKDNYSPMRIQIEEN

-675 SAIPYISSPILIPE
+675 SAIPYISAPILIPE
-689 NSTGNVNII
+689 NSAGNVNII
-698 LKGENGLKAGK
+698 LKGENGLKAGR
-709 YYAAIQKNGDAENIG
+709 YYAAIQKNGNAEDIG
-724 TLTISGDGSLMAAG
+724 TLTISGEGSLMAMG
-738 GYNAA
+738 GVNAA
-743 GIGSGADKP
+743 GVGSSDGKP
-752 VKNIVINS
+752 VKNIVISS
-760 GTVTA
+760 GIITA
-765 TGGDSAAGIGS
+765 TGGNSAAGIG
-776 GYYGAGSNITISG
+776 GGERGAASNITILG
-789 GTVTATGGESGAGI
+789 GTITATGG
-803 GGGSDRSGSNI
+803 N
-814 TISGG
+814 
-819 TVTATGRENGA
+819 NGA
-830 GIGGGFYG
+830 GIGGGDYG

-853 SLTVRKEN
+853 SIAAGDYEV
-861 YSTGAGIGGGACGN
+861 TGAGIGGGARGT

-885 VIATAIAEAGK
+885 VIATATAEAEN

-905 GYSKEGN
+905 GYSKQGN

-921 TATSIAKGEDGTTG
+921 TATSIAAGDYGTTG
-935 AGIGGGYGGMGNH
+935 AGIGGGYAGMGND

-956 TAISSVTGEYGCGGA
+956 TAISSVTGEYSCAGA
-971 GIGGGYSREGNN
+971 GIGGGFSCTGIG

-996 ADDASNEGYGIGSGW
+996 ADEAYWEGYGIGSGC
-1011 GANDSTP
+1011 STGISGP
-1018 MVTGGNIK
+1018 EIYGGNIK
-1026 VNKLCGIQGKDGN
+1026 ASRLSGVLGKDGD
-1039 ELYDAYPARADLLLL
+1039 ELHEAYLARADLLLL

-1060 VGNPV
+1060 LGNPV

-1078 LSYNLNDVCTM
+1078 LSYNLKDVCTM

-1112 NAVYEAAVKEFNY
+1112 NAVYEATVKKFDY
-1125 ENQPDRFNDFALISS
+1125 ELEPGRYSDFTLISS

-1200 YTVSYKNNINAATAD
+1200 YTVSYKNNIKAATAD

-1224 VKSTGNYKGTETRT
+1224 VKSTGNYKGTETCT

-1243 ASMDVTEQR
+1243 ASLDATEQR

-1260 AAPTGKNPKGI
+1260 AAPAGKNPKGI

-1308 SYVNPGKYTV
+1308 SYVTPGKYTV

-1332 TVTLT
+1332 TVTLA
-1337 DVAKEQILMS
+1337 DVVKEQILMS
-1347 KVTVAKVPDMTYDAD
+1347 KVTVAKVLDVTYDKTL
-1362 FCEGKNAAG
+1362 CEGEKTPG

-1411 TWINNKY
+1411 TWINNRY

-1423 AVLTGTGKILEDG
+1423 VVLTGTGKILEDG
-1436 TVSGTYFGEKRIT
+1436 TAIGQYFGEKRIT
-1449 FKIKG
+1449 FRIKG
-1454 TALSASMVSWADGSK
+1454 TALSANMVSWADGSK
-1469 NVSVV
+1469 NVSIV
-1474 YNGEEQEPLVRVSLQ
+1474 YNGEEQEPRVRVSLQ

-1499 VTQTVYLGE
+1499 VTQITTLRE
-1508 YNDYFN
+1508 YDEYAQY
-1514 IGDYKVSYLKNVDAG
+1514 GDYKVSYLKNIDAG
-1529 TATVVVT
+1529 TATVVIT

-1552 QADLSAADMEAKIAA
+1552 QADLTAEGTEAKIAA
-1567 NGTQGTYGNNA
+1567 
-1578 SDGSNAS
+1578 
-1585 GSGDAAD
+1585 AD
-1592 SAIKVSFVKNGAKP
+1592 SIPFVKNGAKP
-1606 AVVVTAKLANG
+1606 AIVVTAKLANG
-1617 STVTLKE
+1617 NTVTLKE

-1656 KGNFKGSVKQT
+1656 KGNFKGSIKQT

-1676 DTVNPITVA
+1676 DTVNPITVT
-1685 VTDVAANKNKGKFV
+1685 VTDVPANKNKGKFV

-1717 YTLTYSLLTEGG
+1717 YTLTYSLLMANGEETK
-1729 AVELDT
+1729 LDV
-1735 KTGIVNEP
+1735 KKDVVNEP
-1743 GSIVRITITG
+1743 GSTVRITITG
-1753 AGNYQGEG
+1753 VGNYQGEG

-1767 YRITEFDFAKV
+1767 YRITELDFKKV

-1783 PKTLPYTTKP
+1783 PKMLPYTMKP
-1793 VTLTEDDLILTMKV
+1793 VTLTEDDLVITMKV
-1807 GTGKQAVVEKL
+1807 GTGKQAVVEELK
-1818 SLITD
+1818 LITD

>member
-1 MLFTSVSAAGFP
+1 MM
-13 LFHPIFKSTIDTA
+13 
-26 CIKNIVHRSANC
+26 R
-38 YNKSNNLVLT
+38 
-48 AVKGA
+48 
-53 IQRMAKKKIK
+53 KKIK

-69 AVLTAAMVFTQ
+69 AILTAAMVFTQ
-80 TPYTALA
+80 APYTALA
-87 AESDAGFVTVQ
+87 AEGEAGYVTVQ

-109 GTGDNGETGDVS
+109 GNNGETGENGDVS
-121 GSDETGDMP
+121 GSDETGDIP
-130 GGTGDNGENGG
+130 GNSGDNRDNGGSGNAGDVSGGTGDVSDNNGG
-141 TGDISDNNGNNGET
+141 TGEA

-160 GNGGTGDVS
+160 GNGGNGDVS
-169 GPDSEASVSGND
+169 GPDSEVSVSGND
-181 ITVYSEE
+181 IVVYG
-188 EAGTGSLTVEGNS
+188 AAATATGTLTVEGNS
-201 ESYSYDAENDVITV
+201 GSYSYDAEIDVITV
-215 KNGAELTF
+215 KNGANLTF

-230 AENYSHTRIYVE
+230 KENPSKTRIFVE

-256 NVSDKAVSPLEIAEN
+256 NVSDKAASPLEIAKN
-271 SAGVVSVVLKNNNVL
+271 SVGAVSVVLEGSNALTAGKNS
-286 IAGEKAAGIQKNGTA
+286 AGIQKNGTA
-301 EGTLTISGSGAL
+301 DGTLTISGSGTL

-318 KYGAGIGSGYEKA
+318 EF
-331 GSNISISGEE
+331 
-341 VTATGGYGGAGI
+341 GAGI
-353 GGGMYGAGISIT
+353 GGGSDENGN
-365 ISGGMVTAT
+365 
-374 GGSYGAGI
+374 
-382 GSGYHESASN
+382 N
-392 IIISGGTI
+392 IIITGGTI
-400 IATGGYNG
+400 IAT
-408 AGIGG
+408 A
-413 GKNGVGSDISI
+413 SM
-424 SGGEVTAAGGSYGA
+424 SYYSGA
-438 GIGGGYYGVGSN
+438 GIGGGYY
-450 ISISGGEVT
+450 
-459 ATGGSCGAGIGG
+459 AA
-471 GYYGV
+471 

-491 RGTKSDIGGGNGGST
+491 GMSGAGIGGGYNKDGSNITISGGTVTATGGQYGAGIGGGSSETGSDITISGGTVTATGGLCGAGIGGGGDYYESDVRGVGSNITINGGEVTATGGDFGAGIGGGRYENGRNITISGGTVTATGGLCGAGIGGGEGRTGSDITVSGGTITTTGGKEATDIGGGSGGST
-506 GTVTITGGSV
+506 GMVTITGGSV
-516 KTTNSV
+516 KTTKGV
-522 LTGVING
+522 LTGVTNG
-529 NDTVYCTVVDLT
+529 TGAVYCTVVDLT
-541 DEYGTEAAVTDASE
+541 DEFGIEAAVTDVGE
-555 TAYGMKDVM
+555 TDYGMKDVM

-575 PAGETSILLGMY
+575 PADENGTTIVFGTHFYS
-587 YYTGTVSA
+587 GTVSA
-595 EAGADNCLTRGKC
+595 EAGADNRLTRGTECK
-608 RYDLQ
+608 YSLL
-613 VVGDPTYYNRDE
+613 VLGDSAYYERNE
-625 DSHIIQ
+625 STQGIL
-631 IKDGANLTIKSADGY
+631 IKDGADLIIKSANGY
-646 GKDNYSQTRIQIEAN
+646 GKDNYSPMRIQIEEN

-675 SAIPYISSPILIPE
+675 SEIPYISSPILIPE
-689 NSTGNVNII
+689 DSTGNVNII
-698 LKGENGLKAGK
+698 LKGENGLKAGN
-709 YYAAIQKNGDAENIG
+709 YYAAIQKNGNAENIG

-743 GIGSGADKP
+743 GVGSSDGKP
-752 VKNIVINS
+752 VKNIVISS
-760 GTVTA
+760 GIITA
-765 TGGDSAAGIGS
+765 TGGVYGAGIG
-776 GYYGAGSNITISG
+776 GGDRGTASNITISG
-789 GTVTATGGESGAGI
+789 GTITATGGESGAGI
-803 GGGSDRSGSNI
+803 GGGY
-814 TISGG
+814 
-819 TVTATGRENGA
+819 A
-830 GIGGGFYG
+830 
-838 EGNDITIS
+838 
-846 GGTVTAT
+846 
-853 SLTVRKEN
+853 
-861 YSTGAGIGGGACGN
+861 
-875 GSNITITGGT
+875 
-885 VIATAIAEAGK
+885 
-896 ISTGAGIGG
+896 
-905 GYSKEGN
+905 KEGN

-921 TATSIAKGEDGTTG
+921 TATSIAAGKDGSTG
-935 AGIGGGYGGMGNH
+935 AGIGGGYAGMGND

-956 TAISSVTGEYGCGGA
+956 TAISSATGEYGRAGA

-996 ADDASNEGYGIGSGW
+996 ADNASCEGYGIGSGW
-1011 GANDSTP
+1011 GANDDSTP
-1018 MVTGGNIK
+1018 TVTGGNIK
-1026 VNKLCGIQGKDGN
+1026 VNKLCGIQGKDGD
-1039 ELYDAYPARADLLLL
+1039 EPYEAYLARADLLPL
-1054 AGKNAA
+1054 AGKNAV

-1078 LSYNLNDVCTM
+1078 LSYNLKDVCTM

-1095 MYLPVDT
+1095 MYLPADT

-1112 NAVYEAAVKEFNY
+1112 NAVYEATVKKFDYGLEPGRY
-1125 ENQPDRFNDFALISS
+1125 SDFTLISS

-1150 LREDVPEDGIIP
+1150 LREDVPDDGIIP

-1200 YTVSYKNNINAATAD
+1200 YTVSYKNNIKAATAD

-1243 ASMDVTEQR
+1243 ASLDATEQR

-1260 AAPTGKNPKGI
+1260 AAPAGKNPKGI

-1308 SYVNPGKYTV
+1308 SYVTPGKYTV

-1332 TVTLT
+1332 TVTLA

-1347 KVTVAKVPDMTYDAD
+1347 KVTVAKVPDVTYDAD
-1362 FCEGKNAAG
+1362 LCDGNNAKG

-1411 TWINNKY
+1411 TWINNRY

-1423 AVLTGTGKILEDG
+1423 VVLTGTGKILEDG
-1436 TVSGTYFGEKRIT
+1436 TVSGQYFGKKRIT

-1474 YNGEEQEPLVRVSLQ
+1474 YNGEEQEPEVRVSLQ
-1489 KKVKDENGKT
+1489 KKVKGKDGKM
-1499 VTQTVYLGE
+1499 VTQTTYLRE
-1508 YNDYFN
+1508 YDEYAQY
-1514 IGDYKVSYLKNVDAG
+1514 GDYKVSYLKNVDAG
-1529 TATVVVT
+1529 TATVVIT

-1552 QADLSAADMEAKIAA
+1552 QADLAAEGTEAKI
-1567 NGTQGTYGNNA
+1567 GV
-1578 SDGSNAS
+1578 
-1585 GSGDAAD
+1585 AD
-1592 SAIKVSFVKNGAKP
+1592 SIPFVKNGAKP
-1606 AVVVTAKLANG
+1606 AIVVTAKMANG
-1617 STVTLKE
+1617 NTVTLKE
-1624 GKDYTITYANN
+1624 GKDYTVTYANN

-1656 KGNFKGSVKQT
+1656 KGNFKGSIKQT

-1676 DTVNPITVA
+1676 DKVNPITVTVA
-1685 VTDVAANKNKGKFV
+1685 DVPANKNKGKFV

-1704 TDADGVKLKEKTD
+1704 TDETGTKLKEKTD
-1717 YTLTYSLLTEGG
+1717 YTLSYSLLMANGEETK
-1729 AVELDT
+1729 LDV
-1735 KTGIVNEP
+1735 KKDVVNEP
-1743 GSIVRITITG
+1743 GSTIRITITG
-1753 AGNYQGEG
+1753 AGNYRGEG

-1767 YRITEFDFAKV
+1767 YRITESDFKKV

-1793 VTLTEDDLILTMKV
+1793 VTLTEEDLILTMKV
-1807 GTGKQAVVEKL
+1807 GTGRQAVVEELK
-1818 SLITD
+1818 LITD

>member
-1 MLFTSVSAAGFP
+1 MM
-13 LFHPIFKSTIDTA
+13 
-26 CIKNIVHRSANC
+26 R
-38 YNKSNNLVLT
+38 
-48 AVKGA
+48 
-53 IQRMAKKKIK
+53 KKIK

-69 AVLTAAMVFTQ
+69 AILTAAMVFTQ
-80 TPYTALA
+80 APYTALA
-87 AESDAGFVTVQ
+87 AEGEAGYVTVQ

-109 GTGDNGETGDVS
+109 GNNGETGENGDVS
-121 GSDETGDMP
+121 GSDETGDIP
-130 GGTGDNGENGG
+130 GNSGDNRDNGGSGNAGDVSGGTGDVSDNNGG
-141 TGDISDNNGNNGET
+141 TGEA

-160 GNGGTGDVS
+160 GNGGNGDVS
-169 GPDSEASVSGND
+169 GPDSEVSVSGND
-181 ITVYSEE
+181 IVVYG
-188 EAGTGSLTVEGNS
+188 AAATATGTLTVEGNS
-201 ESYSYDAENDVITV
+201 GSYSYDAEIDVITV
-215 KNGAELTF
+215 KNGANLTF

-230 AENYSHTRIYVE
+230 KENPSKTRIFVE

-256 NVSDKAVSPLEIAEN
+256 NVSDKAASPLEIAKN
-271 SAGVVSVVLKNNNVL
+271 SVGAVSVVLEGSNALTAGKNS
-286 IAGEKAAGIQKNGTA
+286 AGIQKNGTA
-301 EGTLTISGSGAL
+301 DGTLTISGSGTL

-318 KYGAGIGSGYEKA
+318 EF
-331 GSNISISGEE
+331 
-341 VTATGGYGGAGI
+341 GAGI
-353 GGGMYGAGISIT
+353 GGGSDENGN
-365 ISGGMVTAT
+365 
-374 GGSYGAGI
+374 
-382 GSGYHESASN
+382 N
-392 IIISGGTI
+392 IIITGGTI
-400 IATGGYNG
+400 IAT
-408 AGIGG
+408 A
-413 GKNGVGSDISI
+413 SM
-424 SGGEVTAAGGSYGA
+424 SYYSGA
-438 GIGGGYYGVGSN
+438 GIGGGYY
-450 ISISGGEVT
+450 
-459 ATGGSCGAGIGG
+459 AA
-471 GYYGV
+471 

-491 RGTKSDIGGGNGGST
+491 GMSGAGIGGGYNKDGSNITISGGTVTATGGQYGAGIGGGSSETGSDITISGGTVTATGGLCGAGIGGGGDYYESDVRGVGSNITINGGEVTATGGDFGAGIGGGRYENGRNITISGGTVTATGGLCGAGIGGGEGRTGSDITVSGGTITTTGGKEATDIGGGSGGST
-506 GTVTITGGSV
+506 GMVTITGGSV
-516 KTTNSV
+516 KTTKGV
-522 LTGVING
+522 LTGVTNG
-529 NDTVYCTVVDLT
+529 TGAVYCTVVDLT
-541 DEYGTEAAVTDASE
+541 DEFGIEAAVTDVGE
-555 TAYGMKDVM
+555 TDYGMKDVM

-575 PAGETSILLGMY
+575 PADENGTTIVFGTHFYS
-587 YYTGTVSA
+587 GTVSA
-595 EAGADNCLTRGKC
+595 EAGADNRLTRGTECK
-608 RYDLQ
+608 YSLL
-613 VVGDPTYYNRDE
+613 VLGDSAYYERNE
-625 DSHIIQ
+625 STQGIL
-631 IKDGANLTIKSADGY
+631 IKDGADLIIKSANGY
-646 GKDNYSQTRIQIEAN
+646 GKDNYSPMRIQIEEN

-675 SAIPYISSPILIPE
+675 SEIPYISSPILIPE
-689 NSTGNVNII
+689 DSTGNVNII
-698 LKGENGLKAGK
+698 LKGENGLKAGN
-709 YYAAIQKNGDAENIG
+709 YYAAIQKNGNAENIG

-743 GIGSGADKP
+743 GVGSSDGKP
-752 VKNIVINS
+752 VKNIVISS
-760 GTVTA
+760 GIITA
-765 TGGDSAAGIGS
+765 TGGVYGAGIG
-776 GYYGAGSNITISG
+776 GGDRGTASNITISG
-789 GTVTATGGESGAGI
+789 GTITATGGESGAGI
-803 GGGSDRSGSNI
+803 GGGY
-814 TISGG
+814 
-819 TVTATGRENGA
+819 A
-830 GIGGGFYG
+830 
-838 EGNDITIS
+838 
-846 GGTVTAT
+846 
-853 SLTVRKEN
+853 
-861 YSTGAGIGGGACGN
+861 
-875 GSNITITGGT
+875 
-885 VIATAIAEAGK
+885 
-896 ISTGAGIGG
+896 
-905 GYSKEGN
+905 KEGN

-921 TATSIAKGEDGTTG
+921 TATSIAAGKDGSTG
-935 AGIGGGYGGMGNH
+935 AGIGGGYAGMGND

-956 TAISSVTGEYGCGGA
+956 TAISSATGEYGRAGA

-996 ADDASNEGYGIGSGW
+996 ADNASCEGYGIGSGW
-1011 GANDSTP
+1011 GANDDSTP
-1018 MVTGGNIK
+1018 TVTGGNIK
-1026 VNKLCGIQGKDGN
+1026 VNKLCGIQGKDGD
-1039 ELYDAYPARADLLLL
+1039 EPYEAYLARADLLPL
-1054 AGKNAA
+1054 AGKNAV

-1078 LSYNLNDVCTM
+1078 LSYNLKDVCTM

-1095 MYLPVDT
+1095 MYLPADT

-1112 NAVYEAAVKEFNY
+1112 NAVYEATVKKFDYGLEPGRY
-1125 ENQPDRFNDFALISS
+1125 SDFTLISS

-1150 LREDVPEDGIIP
+1150 LREDVPDDGIIP

-1200 YTVSYKNNINAATAD
+1200 YTVSYKNNIKAATAD

-1243 ASMDVTEQR
+1243 ASLDATEQR

-1260 AAPTGKNPKGI
+1260 AAPAGKNPKGI

-1308 SYVNPGKYTV
+1308 SYVTPGKYTV

-1332 TVTLT
+1332 TVTLA

-1347 KVTVAKVPDMTYDAD
+1347 KVTVAKVPDVTYDAD
-1362 FCEGKNAAG
+1362 LCEGRSPAG

-1411 TWINNKY
+1411 TWINNRY

-1423 AVLTGTGKILEDG
+1423 VVLTGTGKILEDG
-1436 TVSGTYFGEKRIT
+1436 TVSGQYFGKKRIT

-1474 YNGEEQEPLVRVSLQ
+1474 YNGGEQEPRVRVSLQ
-1489 KKVKDENGKT
+1489 KKVKGKDGKM
-1499 VTQTVYLGE
+1499 VTQTTYLRE
-1508 YNDYFN
+1508 YDEYAQY
-1514 IGDYKVSYLKNVDAG
+1514 GDYKVSYLKNVDAG
-1529 TATVVVT
+1529 TATVVIT

-1552 QADLSAADMEAKIAA
+1552 QADLAAEGTEAKI
-1567 NGTQGTYGNNA
+1567 GV
-1578 SDGSNAS
+1578 
-1585 GSGDAAD
+1585 AD
-1592 SAIKVSFVKNGAKP
+1592 SIPFVKNGAKP
-1606 AVVVTAKLANG
+1606 AIVVTAKMANG
-1617 STVTLKE
+1617 NTVTLKE
-1624 GKDYTITYANN
+1624 GKDYTVTYANN

-1656 KGNFKGSVKQT
+1656 KGNFKGSIKQN

-1676 DTVNPITVA
+1676 DTINPITVTVA
-1685 VTDVAANKNKGKFV
+1685 DVPANKNKGKFV

-1704 TDADGVKLKEKTD
+1704 TDETGTKLKEKTD
-1717 YTLTYSLLTEGG
+1717 YTLSYSLLMANGEETK
-1729 AVELDT
+1729 LDV
-1735 KTGIVNEP
+1735 KKDVVNEP
-1743 GSIVRITITG
+1743 GSTIRITITG
-1753 AGNYQGEG
+1753 AGNYRGEG

-1767 YRITEFDFAKV
+1767 YRITESDFKKV

-1793 VTLTEDDLILTMKV
+1793 VTLTEEDLILTMKV
-1807 GTGKQAVVEKL
+1807 GTGKQAVVETL
-1818 SLITD
+1818 PLITD

>member
-1 MLFTSVSAAGFP
+1 MM
-13 LFHPIFKSTIDTA
+13 
-26 CIKNIVHRSANC
+26 R
-38 YNKSNNLVLT
+38 
-48 AVKGA
+48 
-53 IQRMAKKKIK
+53 KKIK

-69 AVLTAAMVFTQ
+69 AILTAAMVFTS

-87 AESDAGFVTVQ
+87 AEGEAGYVTVQ

-109 GTGDNGETGDVS
+109 GNNGETGENGDVS
-121 GSDETGDMP
+121 GSDETGDIP
-130 GGTGDNGENGG
+130 GNSGDNRDNGG
-141 TGDISDNNGNNGET
+141 SGNAGDVSGGT

-160 GNGGTGDVS
+160 NNGGTGDVS
-169 GPDSEASVSGND
+169 GPDSEVSVSGND
-181 ITVYSEE
+181 IAVYGV
-188 EAGTGSLTVEGNS
+188 ATTATGTLTVEGNNG
-201 ESYSYDAENDVITV
+201 SYSYDAENDVITV

-230 AENYSHTRIYVE
+230 AENPSQTRIFVE

-256 NVSDKAVSPLEIAEN
+256 NVSDKAASPLEIAKN
-271 SAGVVSVVLKNNNVL
+271 SVGAVSVVLEGSNALTAGKNS
-286 IAGEKAAGIQKNGTA
+286 AGIQKNGTA
-301 EGTLTISGSGAL
+301 DGTLTISGSGTL

-318 KYGAGIGSGYEKA
+318 EF
-331 GSNISISGEE
+331 
-341 VTATGGYGGAGI
+341 GAGI
-353 GGGMYGAGISIT
+353 GGGSDENGN
-365 ISGGMVTAT
+365 
-374 GGSYGAGI
+374 
-382 GSGYHESASN
+382 N
-392 IIISGGTI
+392 IIITGGTI
-400 IATGGYNG
+400 IAT
-408 AGIGG
+408 A
-413 GKNGVGSDISI
+413 SM
-424 SGGEVTAAGGSYGA
+424 SYYSGA
-438 GIGGGYYGVGSN
+438 GIGGGYY
-450 ISISGGEVT
+450 
-459 ATGGSCGAGIGG
+459 AA
-471 GYYGV
+471 

-491 RGTKSDIGGGNGGST
+491 GQNGAGIGGGYSKEGNNITISGGTVTATGGQYGAGIGGGSRETGSDITISGGTVTATGGLCGAGIGGGGDYYESDVRGVGSNITINGGEVTATGGDFGAGIGGGRYENGRNITISGGTVTATGGWCGAGIGGGEGRTGSDITVSGGTITTTGGKEATDIGGGSGGST
-506 GTVTITGGSV
+506 RTVTITGGSV
-516 KTTNSV
+516 KTKNGA

-529 NDTVYCTVVDLT
+529 TNAVYCTVVDLT
-541 DEYGTEAAVTDASE
+541 DEIGTEAAVTDVGE

-575 PAGETSILLGMY
+575 PAGETSIVFGTHFY
-587 YYTGTVSA
+587 SGTVSA
-595 EAGADNCLTRGKC
+595 EAGADNRLTRSTECK
-608 RYDLQ
+608 YSLL
-613 VVGDPTYYNRDE
+613 VLGDPAYYERNE
-625 DSHIIQ
+625 STQGIL
-631 IKDGANLTIKSADGY
+631 IKDGADLIIKSANGY
-646 GKDNYSQTRIQIEAN
+646 GKDNYSPMRIQIEEN

-675 SAIPYISSPILIPE
+675 SAIPYISAPILIPE

-698 LKGENGLKAGK
+698 LKGENGLKAGN
-709 YYAAIQKNGDAENIG
+709 YYAAIQKNGNAENIG
-724 TLTISGDGSLMAAG
+724 ILTISGDGSLMAAG

-743 GIGSGADKP
+743 GVGSSDGKP
-752 VKNIVINS
+752 VKNIVISS
-760 GTVTA
+760 GIITA
-765 TGGDSAAGIGS
+765 TGGVYGAGIG
-776 GYYGAGSNITISG
+776 GGDRGTASNITISG
-789 GTVTATGGESGAGI
+789 GTITATGG
-803 GGGSDRSGSNI
+803 N
-814 TISGG
+814 
-819 TVTATGRENGA
+819 
-830 GIGGGFYG
+830 
-838 EGNDITIS
+838 
-846 GGTVTAT
+846 
-853 SLTVRKEN
+853 
-861 YSTGAGIGGGACGN
+861 
-875 GSNITITGGT
+875 
-885 VIATAIAEAGK
+885 
-896 ISTGAGIGG
+896 TGAGIGG
-905 GYSKEGN
+905 GYSGEGN

-921 TATSIAKGEDGTTG
+921 TATSIAVGDDVSTGAGIGGGFAGMGNDITISGGTVTATSIAVGDDGTTG
-935 AGIGGGYGGMGNH
+935 AGIGGGYAGMGND

-956 TAISSVTGEYGCGGA
+956 TAISSATGEYGRAGA

-996 ADDASNEGYGIGSGW
+996 ADNAFCEGYGIGSGW
-1011 GANDSTP
+1011 GANDDSTP

-1026 VNKLCGIQGKDGN
+1026 VNKLCGIQGKDGD
-1039 ELYDAYPARADLLLL
+1039 EPYEAYPARADLLLL
-1054 AGKNAA
+1054 AGKNAV
-1060 VGNPV
+1060 VGNPI

-1078 LSYNLNDVCTM
+1078 LSYNLKDVCTM

-1095 MYLPVDT
+1095 MYLPADT

-1112 NAVYEAAVKEFNY
+1112 NAVYEATVKKFDY
-1125 ENQPDRFNDFALISS
+1125 ELEPGRYSDFTLISS

-1243 ASMDVTEQR
+1243 ASMDATEQR

-1260 AAPTGKNPKGI
+1260 AAPAGKNPKGI

-1294 VTLNEQNAENKNAN
+1294 VTLNEQNAKNKNAN
-1308 SYVNPGKYTV
+1308 SYVTPGKYTV
-1318 EITGKGNYT
+1318 EIIGKGNYT

-1332 TVTLT
+1332 TVTLA

-1347 KVTVAKVPDMTYDAD
+1347 KVTVAKVPDVTYDAGL
-1362 FCEGKNAAG
+1362 CEGRSAAG

-1411 TWINNKY
+1411 TWINNRY

-1423 AVLTGTGKILEDG
+1423 VVLTGTGKILEDG
-1436 TVSGTYFGEKRIT
+1436 TAIGQYFGKKRIT

-1454 TALSASMVSWADGSK
+1454 TALSANMVSWADGSK

-1474 YNGEEQEPLVRVSLQ
+1474 YNGEEQKPRVRVSLQ

-1499 VTQTVYLGE
+1499 VTQITYLRE
-1508 YNDYFN
+1508 YDEYAQY
-1514 IGDYKVSYLKNVDAG
+1514 GDYKVSYLKNVDAG
-1529 TATVVVT
+1529 TATVVIT

-1552 QADLSAADMEAKIAA
+1552 QADLAAEGTEAKIAA
-1567 NGTQGTYGNNA
+1567 SGAKSAYGSYASAESNA
-1578 SDGSNAS
+1578 PAGSNTS
-1585 GSGDAAD
+1585 G
-1592 SAIKVSFVKNGAKP
+1592 AIKVAFAKNGAKP
-1606 AVVVTAKLANG
+1606 AIVVTAKMANG
-1617 STVTLKE
+1617 NTVTLKE
-1624 GKDYTITYANN
+1624 GKDYTVTYANN

-1656 KGNFKGSVKQT
+1656 KGNFKGSIKQT

-1676 DTVNPITVA
+1676 DKVNPITVT
-1685 VTDVAANKNKGKFV
+1685 VVDVPANKNKGKFV

-1704 TDADGVKLKEKTD
+1704 TDETGTKLKEKTD
-1717 YTLTYSLLTEGG
+1717 YTLSYSLLMANGEETK
-1729 AVELDT
+1729 LDV
-1735 KTGIVNEP
+1735 KKDVVNEP
-1743 GSIVRITITG
+1743 GSTIRITITG
-1753 AGNYQGEG
+1753 AGNYRGEG

-1767 YRITEFDFAKV
+1767 YRITESDFKKV

-1793 VTLTEDDLILTMKV
+1793 VTLTEEDLILTMKV
-1807 GTGKQAVVEKL
+1807 GTGKQAVVETL
-1818 SLITD
+1818 PLITD

-1869 FLWWLRNV
+1869 FFWWLRNV

>member
-1 MLFTSVSAAGFP
+1 MM
-13 LFHPIFKSTIDTA
+13 
-26 CIKNIVHRSANC
+26 R
-38 YNKSNNLVLT
+38 
-48 AVKGA
+48 
-53 IQRMAKKKIK
+53 KKVK

-69 AVLTAAMVFTQ
+69 AILTAAMVFTQ
-80 TPYTALA
+80 APYTALA
-87 AESDAGFVTVQ
+87 AESEAGFVIVK
-98 NETEQTGQADD
+98 NETEQAGQADD
-109 GTGDNGETGDVS
+109 GDNGETGENGDVS

-130 GGTGDNGENGG
+130 GDNGENGG
-141 TGDISDNNGNNGET
+141 NGET

-160 GNGGTGDVS
+160 GNGETGDVSDGDGGTGDVS

-181 ITVYSEE
+181 IAVYG
-188 EAGTGSLTVEGNS
+188 AAATATGTLTVEGS
-201 ESYSYDAENDVITV
+201 SGSYSYDAANDVITV
-215 KNGAELTF
+215 KNGANLTF

-230 AENYSHTRIYVE
+230 KENPSKTRIFVE
-242 KDAKATLTLDGVYI
+242 KDAKATITLDGVYI
-256 NVSDKAVSPLEIAEN
+256 DVSEKEASPLEIAKN
-271 SAGVVSVVLKNNNVL
+271 SVGAVSVVLEGSNAL
-286 IAGEKAAGIQKNGTA
+286 TAGEKAAGIQKNGTA
-301 EGTLTISGSGAL
+301 DGTLTISGSGTL

-318 KYGAGIGSGYEKA
+318 EYGAGIGGGYCGV
-331 GSNISISGEE
+331 GSNITITGGIITATGGSYGAGIGGGFWGGGSNITISGGE

-353 GGGMYGAGISIT
+353 GGG
-365 ISGGMVTAT
+365 
-374 GGSYGAGI
+374 
-382 GSGYHESASN
+382 
-392 IIISGGTI
+392 
-400 IATGGYNG
+400 
-408 AGIGG
+408 
-413 GKNGVGSDISI
+413 
-424 SGGEVTAAGGSYGA
+424 
-438 GIGGGYYGVGSN
+438 YYGVGSN
-450 ISISGGEVT
+450 IAITGGIII
-459 ATGGSCGAGIGG
+459 ATGGDGGAGIGG
-471 GYYGV
+471 GDSRDGNDI
-476 GSNITISGG
+476 SISGG

-491 RGTKSDIGGGNGGST
+491 KSTRSDIGGGNVGST

-516 KTTNSV
+516 KTTNGA
-522 LTGVING
+522 LTGVTNG
-529 NDTVYCTVVDLT
+529 TDAVYYTVVDLT
-541 DEYGTEAAVTDASE
+541 EEYGTEAAVTGVSE

-575 PAGETSILLGMY
+575 PAGETSIVFGTHFY
-587 YYTGTVSA
+587 SGTVSA
-595 EAGADNCLTRGKC
+595 EAGADNHLARGTECK
-608 RYDLQ
+608 YDLQ
-613 VVGDPTYYNRDE
+613 VVGDPAYYERNE
-625 DSHIIQ
+625 IPQGIL

-646 GKDNYSQTRIQIEAN
+646 GKDNYSQTRIEIEKD
-661 ASVTLTLDGAYMDA
+661 ASVILTLDGAYMD
-675 SAIPYISSPILIPE
+675 PYISSPILISE

-698 LKGENGLKAGK
+698 LKGENGLKAGR
-709 YYAAIQKNGDAENIG
+709 YYAAIQKNGNAENIG

-743 GIGSGADKP
+743 GVGSGNAKT
-752 VKNIVINS
+752 VKNIMITG
-760 GTVTA
+760 GTITA
-765 TGGDSAAGIGS
+765 TGGVFGAGIG
-776 GYYGAGSNITISG
+776 GGDRGTASNITISG
-789 GTVTATGGESGAGI
+789 GTITATGGMYGAGI
-803 GGGSDRSGSNI
+803 GGGDRGTASNI

-819 TVTATGRENGA
+819 TITATGGVYGAGIGGGNRGTASNITISGGTITATGRENGA
-830 GIGGGFYG
+830 GIGGGYYG
-838 EGNDITIS
+838 EGNDIIIS
-846 GGTVTAT
+846 GGTVTAK
-853 SLTVRKEN
+853 SLAVMKEN
-861 YSTGAGIGGGACGN
+861 DSTGAGIGGGACGS

-885 VIATAIAEAGK
+885 VTAISSATGEYGRA
-896 ISTGAGIGG
+896 GAGIGG
-905 GYSKEGN
+905 GYSC
-912 HITISGGTV
+912 T
-921 TATSIAKGEDGTTG
+921 
-935 AGIGGGYGGMGNH
+935 GIG
-948 ITISGGTV
+948 
-956 TAISSVTGEYGCGGA
+956 
-971 GIGGGYSREGNN
+971 

-996 ADDASNEGYGIGSGW
+996 ADNASCEGYGIGSGW

-1018 MVTGGNIK
+1018 TVTGGNIK
-1026 VNKLCGIQGKDGN
+1026 VNKLCGIQGKDGD
-1039 ELYDAYPARADLLLL
+1039 EPYEAYPARADLLLL

-1060 VGNPV
+1060 LGNPV

-1078 LSYNLNDVCTM
+1078 LSYNLKDVCTM

-1112 NAVYEAAVKEFNY
+1112 NAVYEVEVKEFNY
-1125 ENQPDRFNDFALISS
+1125 EYQPDRFNEFTLISS

-1150 LREDVPEDGIIP
+1150 LREDVPDDGIIP

-1193 MLAVKKD
+1193 MLTVKKD

-1238 FTINP
+1238 FTIIP
-1243 ASMDVTEQR
+1243 ASMDATEQR

-1260 AAPTGKNPKGI
+1260 AAPAGKNPKGI

-1281 KKLSENK
+1281 KKLVENK

-1294 VTLNEQNAENKNAN
+1294 VTLNTLNAENKNAN
-1308 SYVNPGKYTV
+1308 SYVNPGKYTI
-1318 EITGKGNYT
+1318 EIVGKGNYT

-1332 TVTLT
+1332 TVTLA

-1347 KVTVAKVPDMTYDAD
+1347 KVTVAKVPDVTYDAN
-1362 FCEGKNAAG
+1362 FCEGNNAKG

-1411 TWINNKY
+1411 TWINNRY

-1423 AVLTGTGKILEDG
+1423 VVLTGTGKILEDG
-1436 TVSGTYFGEKRIT
+1436 TASGTYFGEKRIT
-1449 FKIKG
+1449 FRIKG
-1454 TALSASMVSWADGSK
+1454 TALSANMVSWADGSK
-1469 NVSVV
+1469 NVSIV
-1474 YNGEEQEPLVRVSLQ
+1474 YNGEEQEPEVRVSLQ

-1499 VTQTVYLGE
+1499 VTQTTTLRE
-1508 YNDYFN
+1508 YDEYAQY
-1514 IGDYKVSYLKNVDAG
+1514 GDYKVSYLKNVDAG
-1529 TATVVVT
+1529 TATVVIT

-1547 TFKIT
+1547 TFKIK
-1552 QADLSAADMEAKIAA
+1552 QADLAAEGTEAKI
-1567 NGTQGTYGNNA
+1567 GV
-1578 SDGSNAS
+1578 
-1585 GSGDAAD
+1585 AD
-1592 SAIKVSFVKNGAKP
+1592 SIPFAKNGAKP
-1606 AVVVTAKLANG
+1606 AIVVTAKLANG
-1617 STVTLKE
+1617 NTVTLKE
-1624 GKDYTITYANN
+1624 GKDYTITYTNN

-1656 KGNFKGSVKQT
+1656 KGNFKGSIKQT

-1676 DTVNPITVA
+1676 DTVNPITVTVA
-1685 VTDVAANKNKGKFV
+1685 DVPANKNKGKFV

-1704 TDADGVKLKEKTD
+1704 TDETGTKLKEKTD
-1717 YTLTYSLLTEGG
+1717 YTLTYSLLTENG

-1743 GSIVRITITG
+1743 GSTVRITITG
-1753 AGNYQGEG
+1753 AGNYRGEG

-1767 YRITEFDFAKV
+1767 YRITEFDFKKV

-1793 VTLTEDDLILTMKV
+1793 VTLTEEDLILTMKV
-1807 GTGKQAVVEKL
+1807 GTGRQAVVEELK
-1818 SLITD
+1818 LITD

>member
-1 MLFTSVSAAGFP
+1 
-13 LFHPIFKSTIDTA
+13 
-26 CIKNIVHRSANC
+26 
-38 YNKSNNLVLT
+38 
-48 AVKGA
+48 
-53 IQRMAKKKIK
+53 MAKKKIR

-69 AVLTAAMVFTQ
+69 AVLMVAMVFTQ

-87 AESDAGFVTVQ
+87 AESEVGFVTVQ
-98 NETEQTGQADD
+98 NETEQTEQEEDVSCNA
-109 GTGDNGETGDVS
+109 GDVS
-121 GSDETGDMP
+121 GGSS
-130 GGTGDNGENGG
+130 DNGENGDVSGG
-141 TGDISDNNGNNGET
+141 TGDISDNNDGTGET

-160 GNGGTGDVS
+160 GDGETGDVS
-169 GPDSEASVSGND
+169 GPDSEVSVSGND
-181 ITVYSEE
+181 IAVYG
-188 EAGTGSLTVEGNS
+188 ATATGTLTVEGNNG
-201 ESYSYDAENDVITV
+201 SYSYDAENDVITV
-215 KNGAELTF
+215 KNGANLTF
-223 HSADGYG
+223 HSTDGYG
-230 AENYSHTRIYVE
+230 AENPSQTRIYVE

-256 NVSDKAVSPLEIAEN
+256 NVSDKTVSPLEIADD
-271 SAGVVSVVLKNNNVL
+271 STGAVSVVLKDSNAL
-286 IAGEKAAGIQKNGTA
+286 TAGEKAAGIQKNGTA
-301 EGTLTISGSGAL
+301 DGTLTISGSGAL

-331 GSNISISGEE
+331 GSNISISGGE

-353 GGGMYGAGISIT
+353 GGGMYGAGSSIT
-365 ISGGMVTAT
+365 ISGGMVTTT
-374 GGSYGAGI
+374 GGNGGAGI

-392 IIISGGTI
+392 ISISGGTV
-400 IATGGYNG
+400 IAKGGYNG

-413 GKNGVGSDISI
+413 GKNGAGSSITI
-424 SGGEVTAAGGSYGA
+424 SGGMVT
-438 GIGGGYYGVGSN
+438 
-450 ISISGGEVT
+450 T
-459 ATGGSCGAGIGG
+459 TGGAYGAGIGG

-491 RGTKSDIGGGNGGST
+491 GSWGAGIGGGDSRDGNDISISGGTVTATGRGTKSDIGGGSGGST
-506 GTVTITGGSV
+506 GKVTITGGSV
-516 KTTNSV
+516 KTTKGV
-522 LTGVING
+522 LTGVTNG
-529 NDTVYCTVVDLT
+529 TDTVYYTEVDLSE
-541 DEYGTEAAVTDASE
+541 EYGAEAAVTDVGE

-575 PAGETSILLGMY
+575 PADENGTTIVFGKHFYS
-587 YYTGTVSA
+587 GTVSA
-595 EAGADNCLTRGKC
+595 EAGADNRLTRGTECK
-608 RYDLQ
+608 YSLL
-613 VVGDPTYYNRDE
+613 VLGDSAYYERNE
-625 DSHIIQ
+625 STQGIL
-631 IKDGANLTIKSADGY
+631 IKDGADLIIKSANGY
-646 GKDNYSQTRIQIEAN
+646 GKDNYSPMRIQIEEN

-698 LKGENGLKAGK
+698 LKGENGLKAGR
-709 YYAAIQKNGDAENIG
+709 YYAAIQKNGNAENIG
-724 TLTISGDGSLMAAG
+724 TLTISGDGALIAQG
-738 GYNAA
+738 GKQGA
-743 GIGSGADKP
+743 GIGGGHEKAGN
-752 VKNIVINS
+752 NIVIS
-760 GTVTA
+760 GGEVTA
-765 TGGDSAAGIGS
+765 TGGEYAAGIGGGMYGS
-776 GYYGAGSNITISG
+776 GSSITISG
-789 GTVTATGGESGAGI
+789 GTVTATGGESGAGV
-803 GGGSDRSGSNI
+803 GSGYYESGSNI

-819 TVTATGRENGA
+819 TVIAQGGNQGA
-830 GIGGGFYG
+830 GIGGGKSG
-838 EGNDITIS
+838 AGNNIDISGGTVIATATAGDHGATGAGIGGGYAGMGNNITIS

-853 SLTVRKEN
+853 STA
-861 YSTGAGIGGGACGN
+861 TGEYGCA
-875 GSNITITGGT
+875 
-885 VIATAIAEAGK
+885 
-896 ISTGAGIGG
+896 GAGIGG
-905 GYSKEGN
+905 GY
-912 HITISGGTV
+912 
-921 TATSIAKGEDGTTG
+921 ACM
-935 AGIGGGYGGMGNH
+935 GIG
-948 ITISGGTV
+948 
-956 TAISSVTGEYGCGGA
+956 
-971 GIGGGYSREGNN
+971 

-996 ADDASNEGYGIGSGW
+996 ADEAYWEGYGIGSGC
-1011 GANDSTP
+1011 STGISGP
-1018 MVTGGNIK
+1018 EIYGGNIK
-1026 VNKLCGIQGKDGN
+1026 ASRLSGVLGKDGD
-1039 ELYDAYPARADLLLL
+1039 EPYEAYLARADLLPL
-1054 AGKNAA
+1054 AGKNAV

-1078 LSYNLNDVCTM
+1078 LSYNLKDVCTM

-1095 MYLPVDT
+1095 MYLPADT

-1112 NAVYEAAVKEFNY
+1112 NAVYEATVKKFDYGREPGRY
-1125 ENQPDRFNDFALISS
+1125 SDFTLISS

-1150 LREDVPEDGIIP
+1150 LREDVPDDGIIP
-1162 DGIWMSDLQA
+1162 DGIWMTDLQA

-1200 YTVSYKNNINAATAD
+1200 YTVSYKNNIKAATAD

-1238 FTINP
+1238 FTITP
-1243 ASMDVTEQR
+1243 ASLKESNPQIKAED
-1252 INIDNLYL
+1252 LYL

-1281 KKLSENK
+1281 KKLSENR

-1308 SYVNPGKYTV
+1308 SYVTPGKYTV

-1332 TVTLT
+1332 TVTLA

-1347 KVTVAKVPDMTYDAD
+1347 KVTVAKVPDVTYDAD
-1362 FCEGKNAAG
+1362 LCDGNNAKG

-1411 TWINNKY
+1411 TWINNRY

-1423 AVLTGTGKILEDG
+1423 VVLTGTGKILEDG
-1436 TVSGTYFGEKRIT
+1436 TVSGQYFGKKRIT

-1474 YNGEEQEPLVRVSLQ
+1474 YNGGEQEPGVRVSLQ
-1489 KKVKDENGKT
+1489 KKVKGKDGKM
-1499 VTQTVYLGE
+1499 VTQTTYLRE
-1508 YNDYFN
+1508 YDEYAQY
-1514 IGDYKVSYLKNVDAG
+1514 GDYKVSYLKNVDAG
-1529 TATVVVT
+1529 TATVVIT

-1552 QADLSAADMEAKIAA
+1552 QADLAAEGTEAKI
-1567 NGTQGTYGNNA
+1567 GV
-1578 SDGSNAS
+1578 
-1585 GSGDAAD
+1585 AD
-1592 SAIKVSFVKNGAKP
+1592 SIPFVKNGAKP
-1606 AVVVTAKLANG
+1606 AIVVTAKMANG
-1617 STVTLKE
+1617 NTVTLKE
-1624 GKDYTITYANN
+1624 GKDYTVTYANN

-1656 KGNFKGSVKQT
+1656 KGNFKGSIKQT

-1676 DTVNPITVA
+1676 DKVNPITVTVA
-1685 VTDVAANKNKGKFV
+1685 DVPANKNKGKFV

-1704 TDADGVKLKEKTD
+1704 TDETGTKLKEKTD
-1717 YTLTYSLLTEGG
+1717 YTLSYSLLMANGEETK
-1729 AVELDT
+1729 LDV
-1735 KTGIVNEP
+1735 KKDVVNEP
-1743 GSIVRITITG
+1743 GSTIRITITG
-1753 AGNYQGEG
+1753 AGNYRGEG

-1767 YRITEFDFAKV
+1767 YRITEFDFTKV

-1793 VTLTEDDLILTMKV
+1793 VTLTEEDLILTMKV
-1807 GTGKQAVVEKL
+1807 GTGKQAVVEELK
-1818 SLITD
+1818 LITD

>member
-1 MLFTSVSAAGFP
+1 M
-13 LFHPIFKSTIDTA
+13 
-26 CIKNIVHRSANC
+26 
-38 YNKSNNLVLT
+38 
-48 AVKGA
+48 VKGA

-69 AVLTAAMVFTQ
+69 VILTAAMVFTQ
-80 TPYTALA
+80 APYTALA
-87 AESDAGFVTVQ
+87 AESEAGYVTVQ

-109 GTGDNGETGDVS
+109 GNNGETGENGDVS

-130 GGTGDNGENGG
+130 GDNGENGG
-141 TGDISDNNGNNGET
+141 TGET

-160 GNGGTGDVS
+160 GTGNTGDVSDGDGETGDVS
-169 GPDSEASVSGND
+169 GPDSEVSVSGND
-181 ITVYSEE
+181 IAVYG
-188 EAGTGSLTVEGNS
+188 AAATATGTLTVEGDS
-201 ESYSYDAENDVITV
+201 GSYSYDAENDIITV

-230 AENYSHTRIYVE
+230 AENPSQTRIFVE

-256 NVSDKAVSPLEIAEN
+256 NVSDKAASPLEIAED
-271 SAGVVSVVLKNNNVL
+271 STGAVSVVLKNSNAL
-286 IAGEKAAGIQKNGTA
+286 TAGEKAAGIQKNGTA
-301 EGTLTISGSGAL
+301 EGTLTISGSGTL
-313 TAQGG
+313 NAQGG
-318 KYGAGIGSGYEKA
+318 EYGAGIGGGYCGV
-331 GSNISISGEE
+331 GSNITITGGIITATGGSYGAGIGGGFWGGGSNITISGGE

-353 GGGMYGAGISIT
+353 G
-365 ISGGMVTAT
+365 
-374 GGSYGAGI
+374 
-382 GSGYHESASN
+382 
-392 IIISGGTI
+392 
-400 IATGGYNG
+400 
-408 AGIGG
+408 
-413 GKNGVGSDISI
+413 D
-424 SGGEVTAAGGSYGA
+424 
-438 GIGGGYYGVGSN
+438 GYYGVGSN
-450 ISISGGEVT
+450 IAITGGIIT
-459 ATGGSCGAGIGG
+459 ATGGDGGAGIGG
-471 GYYGV
+471 GDSRDGNDI
-476 GSNITISGG
+476 SISGG

-491 RGTKSDIGGGNGGST
+491 RGTKSDIGGGIGGST

-516 KTTNSV
+516 KTTNGA
-522 LTGVING
+522 LTGVTNG
-529 NDTVYCTVVDLT
+529 TDNVYYTVVDLT
-541 DEYGTEAAVTDASE
+541 EEFGIEAVVTEVGE

-575 PAGETSILLGMY
+575 PADENGTTIVFGKHFYS
-587 YYTGTVSA
+587 GTVSA
-595 EAGADNCLTRGKC
+595 EAGADNRLTRGTECK
-608 RYDLQ
+608 YSLL
-613 VVGDPTYYNRDE
+613 VLGDPAYYERNE
-625 DSHIIQ
+625 STQGIL

-646 GKDNYSQTRIQIEAN
+646 GKDNYSQTRIEIEKD
-661 ASVTLTLDGAYMDA
+661 ASVILTLDGAYMDA
-675 SAIPYISSPILIPE
+675 SAIPYISSPILISE

-698 LKGENGLKAGK
+698 LKGENGLKAGR
-709 YYAAIQKNGDAENIG
+709 YYAAIQKDGDAEDIG
-724 TLTISGDGSLMAAG
+724 TLTISGEGSLIAMG
-738 GYNAA
+738 GVNAA
-743 GIGSGADKP
+743 GVGSGNAKP
-752 VKNIVINS
+752 VKNIMI
-760 GTVTA
+760 
-765 TGGDSAAGIGS
+765 TGG
-776 GYYGAGSNITISG
+776 TI
-789 GTVTATGGESGAGI
+789 TATGGESGAGI
-803 GGGSDRSGSNI
+803 GSGYYRAGSNI

-819 TVTATGRENGA
+819 TIMATGGNSAA
-830 GIGGGFYG
+830 GIGGG
-838 EGNDITIS
+838 E
-846 GGTVTAT
+846 
-853 SLTVRKEN
+853 R
-861 YSTGAGIGGGACGN
+861 GA

-885 VIATAIAEAGK
+885 VIATATAEAEN

-905 GYSKEGN
+905 GYSGEGN
-912 HITISGGTV
+912 NITISGGTV
-921 TATSIAKGEDGTTG
+921 TATSIAVGDAGATG
-935 AGIGGGYGGMGNH
+935 AGIGGGYAKEGNN

-956 TAISSVTGEYGCGGA
+956 TATSIAVGDAGATGAGIGGGYNKDGSNITISGGTVIAISSVTGEYSCAGA
-971 GIGGGYSREGNN
+971 GIGGGYAGMGIG

-996 ADDASNEGYGIGSGW
+996 ADNASYEGYGIGSGW

-1018 MVTGGNIK
+1018 TVTGGNIK
-1026 VNKLCGIQGKDGN
+1026 VNKLCGIQGKDGD
-1039 ELYDAYPARADLLLL
+1039 EPYEAYLARADLLLL
-1054 AGKNAA
+1054 AGKNAV

-1078 LSYNLNDVCTM
+1078 LSYNLKDVYTM

-1112 NAVYEAAVKEFNY
+1112 NAVYEVEVKEFNY
-1125 ENQPDRFNDFALISS
+1125 EYQPDRFNEFTLISS

-1150 LREDVPEDGIIP
+1150 LREDVPDDGIIP

-1193 MLAVKKD
+1193 MLTVKKD

-1238 FTINP
+1238 FTIIP
-1243 ASMDVTEQR
+1243 ASMDATEQR

-1294 VTLNEQNAENKNAN
+1294 VTLNEQNAKNKNAN
-1308 SYVNPGKYTV
+1308 SYVTPGKYTV

-1332 TVTLT
+1332 TVTLA

-1347 KVTVAKVPDMTYDAD
+1347 KVTVAKVPDVTYDAD
-1362 FCEGKNAAG
+1362 FCEGNNAKG

-1391 EGDVNAAGETVS
+1391 EGDVNADGETVS

-1411 TWINNKY
+1411 TWINNRY

-1423 AVLTGTGKILEDG
+1423 VVLTGTGKILEDG
-1436 TVSGTYFGEKRIT
+1436 TASGQYFGEKRIT

-1454 TALSASMVSWADGSK
+1454 TALSANMVSWADGSK
-1469 NVSVV
+1469 NVSIV
-1474 YNGEEQEPLVRVSLQ
+1474 YNGEEQEPRVRVSLQ

-1499 VTQTVYLGE
+1499 VTQTTTLRE
-1508 YNDYFN
+1508 YDEYAQY
-1514 IGDYKVSYLKNVDAG
+1514 GDYKVSYLKNVDAG
-1529 TATVVVT
+1529 TATVVIT
-1536 GAGGYTGTVKK
+1536 GTGGYTGTVKK

-1552 QADLSAADMEAKIAA
+1552 QADLAAEGTEAKIAA
-1567 NGTQGTYGNNA
+1567 G
-1578 SDGSNAS
+1578 
-1585 GSGDAAD
+1585 GDAAD
-1592 SAIKVSFVKNGAKP
+1592 SAIKVAFVKNGAKP
-1606 AVVVTAKLANG
+1606 AVVVTAKMANG
-1617 STVTLKE
+1617 NTVTLKE
-1624 GKDYTITYANN
+1624 GKDYTVTYVNN

-1656 KGNFKGSVKQT
+1656 KGNFKGSIKQT

-1676 DTVNPITVA
+1676 DTVNPITVT
-1685 VTDVAANKNKGKFV
+1685 VNDVPANKNKGKFV

-1717 YTLTYSLLTEGG
+1717 YTLTYSLLMANGEETK
-1729 AVELDT
+1729 LDV
-1735 KTGIVNEP
+1735 KKDVVNEP
-1743 GSIVRITITG
+1743 GSTVRITITG

-1767 YRITEFDFAKV
+1767 YRITEFDFTKV

-1793 VTLTEDDLILTMKV
+1793 VTLTEEDLILTMKV
-1807 GTGKQAVVEKL
+1807 GTGKQAVVEELK
-1818 SLITD
+1818 LITD

-1869 FLWWLRNV
+1869 FFWWIMP

>member
-1 MLFTSVSAAGFP
+1 MM
-13 LFHPIFKSTIDTA
+13 
-26 CIKNIVHRSANC
+26 R
-38 YNKSNNLVLT
+38 
-48 AVKGA
+48 
-53 IQRMAKKKIK
+53 KKIK

-69 AVLTAAMVFTQ
+69 AILTAAMVFTS

-87 AESDAGFVTVQ
+87 AEGEAGYVTVQ

-109 GTGDNGETGDVS
+109 GNNGETGENGDVS
-121 GSDETGDMP
+121 GSDETGDIP
-130 GGTGDNGENGG
+130 GNSGDNRDNGG
-141 TGDISDNNGNNGET
+141 SGNAGDVSGGT

-160 GNGGTGDVS
+160 NNGGTGDVS
-169 GPDSEASVSGND
+169 GPDSEVSVSGND
-181 ITVYSEE
+181 IVVYG
-188 EAGTGSLTVEGNS
+188 AAATATGTLTVEGNS
-201 ESYSYDAENDVITV
+201 GSYSYDAEIDVITV

-223 HSADGYG
+223 HSAKGYG
-230 AENYSHTRIYVE
+230 AKNPSKTRIFVE

-256 NVSDKAVSPLEIAEN
+256 NVSDKAASPLEIAKN
-271 SAGVVSVVLKNNNVL
+271 SVGAVSVVLEGSNALTAGKNS
-286 IAGEKAAGIQKNGTA
+286 AGIQKNGTA
-301 EGTLTISGSGAL
+301 DGTLTISGSGTL

-318 KYGAGIGSGYEKA
+318 EF
-331 GSNISISGEE
+331 
-341 VTATGGYGGAGI
+341 GAGI
-353 GGGMYGAGISIT
+353 GGGSDENGN
-365 ISGGMVTAT
+365 
-374 GGSYGAGI
+374 
-382 GSGYHESASN
+382 N
-392 IIISGGTI
+392 IIITGGTI
-400 IATGGYNG
+400 IAT
-408 AGIGG
+408 A
-413 GKNGVGSDISI
+413 SM
-424 SGGEVTAAGGSYGA
+424 SYYSGA
-438 GIGGGYYGVGSN
+438 GIGGGYY
-450 ISISGGEVT
+450 
-459 ATGGSCGAGIGG
+459 AA
-471 GYYGV
+471 

-491 RGTKSDIGGGNGGST
+491 GQNGAGIGGGYSKEGNNITISGGTVTATGGQYGAGIGGGSRETGSDITISGGTVTATGGLCGAGIGGGGDYYESDVRGVGSNITINGGEVTATGGDFGAGIGGGRYENGRNITISGGTVTATGGWCGAGIGGGEGRTGSDITVSGGTITTTGGKEATDIGGGSGGST
-506 GTVTITGGSV
+506 RTVTITGGSV
-516 KTTNSV
+516 KTKNGA

-529 NDTVYCTVVDLT
+529 TNAVYCTVVDLT
-541 DEYGTEAAVTDASE
+541 DEIGTEAAVTDVGE

-575 PAGETSILLGMY
+575 PAGETSIVFGTHFY
-587 YYTGTVSA
+587 SGTVSA
-595 EAGADNCLTRGKC
+595 EAGADNRLTRSTECK
-608 RYDLQ
+608 YSLL
-613 VVGDPTYYNRDE
+613 VLGDPAYYERNE
-625 DSHIIQ
+625 STQGIL
-631 IKDGANLTIKSADGY
+631 IKDGADLIIKSANGY
-646 GKDNYSQTRIQIEAN
+646 GKDNYSPMRIQIEEN

-675 SAIPYISSPILIPE
+675 SAIPYISAPILIPE

-698 LKGENGLKAGK
+698 LKGENGLKAGN
-709 YYAAIQKNGDAENIG
+709 YYAAIQKNGNAENIG
-724 TLTISGDGSLMAAG
+724 ILTISGDGSLMAAG

-743 GIGSGADKP
+743 GVGSSDGKP
-752 VKNIVINS
+752 VKNIVISS
-760 GTVTA
+760 GIITA
-765 TGGDSAAGIGS
+765 TGGVYGAGIG
-776 GYYGAGSNITISG
+776 GGDRGTASNITISG
-789 GTVTATGGESGAGI
+789 GTITATGG
-803 GGGSDRSGSNI
+803 N
-814 TISGG
+814 
-819 TVTATGRENGA
+819 
-830 GIGGGFYG
+830 
-838 EGNDITIS
+838 
-846 GGTVTAT
+846 
-853 SLTVRKEN
+853 
-861 YSTGAGIGGGACGN
+861 
-875 GSNITITGGT
+875 
-885 VIATAIAEAGK
+885 
-896 ISTGAGIGG
+896 TGAGIGG
-905 GYSKEGN
+905 GYSGEGN

-921 TATSIAKGEDGTTG
+921 TATSIAVGDDVSTGAGIGGGFAGMGNDITISGGTVTATSIAVGDDGTTG
-935 AGIGGGYGGMGNH
+935 AGIGGGYAGMGND

-956 TAISSVTGEYGCGGA
+956 TAISSATGEYGRAGA

-996 ADDASNEGYGIGSGW
+996 ADNAFCEGYGIGSGW
-1011 GANDSTP
+1011 GANDDSTP

-1026 VNKLCGIQGKDGN
+1026 VNKLCGIQGKDGD
-1039 ELYDAYPARADLLLL
+1039 EPYEAYPARADLLLL
-1054 AGKNAA
+1054 AGKNAV
-1060 VGNPV
+1060 VGNPI

-1078 LSYNLNDVCTM
+1078 LSYNLKDVCTM

-1095 MYLPVDT
+1095 MYLPADT

-1112 NAVYEAAVKEFNY
+1112 NAVYEATVKKFDYGREPGRY
-1125 ENQPDRFNDFALISS
+1125 SDFTLISS

-1243 ASMDVTEQR
+1243 ASMDATEQR

-1260 AAPTGKNPKGI
+1260 AAPAGKNPKGI

-1294 VTLNEQNAENKNAN
+1294 VTLNEQNAKNKNAN
-1308 SYVNPGKYTV
+1308 SYVTPGKYTV
-1318 EITGKGNYT
+1318 EIIGKGNYT

-1332 TVTLT
+1332 TVTLA

-1347 KVTVAKVPDMTYDAD
+1347 KVTVAKVPDVTYDAGL
-1362 FCEGKNAAG
+1362 CEGRSAAG

-1411 TWINNKY
+1411 TWINNRY

-1423 AVLTGTGKILEDG
+1423 VVLTGTGKILEDG
-1436 TVSGTYFGEKRIT
+1436 TAIGQYFGKKRIT

-1454 TALSASMVSWADGSK
+1454 TALSANMVSWADGSK

-1474 YNGEEQEPLVRVSLQ
+1474 YNGEEQKPRVRVSLQ

-1499 VTQTVYLGE
+1499 VTQITYLRE
-1508 YNDYFN
+1508 YDEYAQY
-1514 IGDYKVSYLKNVDAG
+1514 GDYKVSYLKNVDAG
-1529 TATVVVT
+1529 TATVVIT

-1552 QADLSAADMEAKIAA
+1552 QADLAAEGTEAKIAA
-1567 NGTQGTYGNNA
+1567 SGAKSAYGSYASAESNA
-1578 SDGSNAS
+1578 PAGSNTS
-1585 GSGDAAD
+1585 G
-1592 SAIKVSFVKNGAKP
+1592 AIKVAFAKNGAKP
-1606 AVVVTAKLANG
+1606 AIVVTAKMANG
-1617 STVTLKE
+1617 NTVTLKE
-1624 GKDYTITYANN
+1624 GKDYTVTYANN

-1656 KGNFKGSVKQT
+1656 KGNFKGSIKQT

-1676 DTVNPITVA
+1676 DKVNPITVT
-1685 VTDVAANKNKGKFV
+1685 VVDVPANKNKGKFV

-1704 TDADGVKLKEKTD
+1704 TDETGTKLKEKTD
-1717 YTLTYSLLTEGG
+1717 YTLSYSLLMANGEETK
-1729 AVELDT
+1729 LDV
-1735 KTGIVNEP
+1735 KKDVVNEP
-1743 GSIVRITITG
+1743 GSTIRITITG
-1753 AGNYQGEG
+1753 AGNYRGEG

-1767 YRITEFDFAKV
+1767 YRITESDFKKV

-1793 VTLTEDDLILTMKV
+1793 VTLTEEDLILTMKV
-1807 GTGKQAVVEKL
+1807 GTGKQAVVETL
-1818 SLITD
+1818 PLITD

-1869 FLWWLRNV
+1869 FFWWLRNV

>member
-1 MLFTSVSAAGFP
+1 
-13 LFHPIFKSTIDTA
+13 
-26 CIKNIVHRSANC
+26 
-38 YNKSNNLVLT
+38 
-48 AVKGA
+48 
-53 IQRMAKKKIK
+53 MAKKKIK

-69 AVLTAAMVFTQ
+69 AILTAAMVFTQ
-80 TPYTALA
+80 APYTALA
-87 AESDAGFVTVQ
+87 AESEAGYVTVQ

-109 GTGDNGETGDVS
+109 GTGNNGN
-121 GSDETGDMP
+121 
-130 GGTGDNGENGG
+130 NGENGGKGNNGAGDVSDGSDKDGGNSG
-141 TGDISDNNGNNGET
+141 TGDISDNNGGTGET
-155 GDVSD
+155 GDVSG

-169 GPDSEASVSGND
+169 GGSGRDVSGSDSREAVSGND
-181 ITVYSEE
+181 AVVYAAKS
-188 EAGTGSLTVEGNS
+188 ASTGTLTVEGNNG
-201 ESYSYDAENDVITV
+201 SYSYDAENDVITV
-215 KNGAELTF
+215 KNGANLTF
-223 HSADGYG
+223 HSVDGYG
-230 AENYSHTRIYVE
+230 AENPSQTRIYVE
-242 KDAKATLTLDGVYI
+242 KDAKATLILDGVYI
-256 NVSDKAVSPLEIAEN
+256 NVSDKAASPLEIAED
-271 SAGVVSVVLKNNNVL
+271 STGAVSVVLKGSNAL
-286 IAGEKAAGIQKNGTA
+286 TAGEKAAGIQKNGTA
-301 EGTLTISGSGAL
+301 DGTLTISGSGAL

-331 GSNISISGEE
+331 GSNISISGGE

-353 GGGMYGAGISIT
+353 GGGMYGAGSSIT
-365 ISGGMVTAT
+365 ISGGMVTTT
-374 GGSYGAGI
+374 GGNGGAGI

-392 IIISGGTI
+392 ITISGGNV
-400 IATGGYNG
+400 IAKGGYYG

-413 GKNGVGSDISI
+413 GKNGF
-424 SGGEVTAAGGSYGA
+424 
-438 GIGGGYYGVGSN
+438 GSN
-450 ISISGGEVT
+450 IGISGGEVT
-459 ATGGSCGAGIGG
+459 ATGGGYGAGIGG
-471 GYYGV
+471 GYCGF
-476 GSNITISGG
+476 GSNITISGGEVTATGGENGAGIGGGDSRDGNDITISGG

-491 RGTKSDIGGGNGGST
+491 GGYGAGIGGGTWGST

-516 KTTNSV
+516 KTTKGV
-522 LTGVING
+522 LTGVTNG
-529 NDTVYCTVVDLT
+529 TDTVYYTEVELSE
-541 DEYGTEAAVTDASE
+541 EYGAEAAVTDVGE

-575 PAGETSILLGMY
+575 PADENETTIVFGTHFYS
-587 YYTGTVSA
+587 GTVSA
-595 EAGADNCLTRGKC
+595 EAGADNRLTRGTECK
-608 RYDLQ
+608 YSLL
-613 VVGDPTYYNRDE
+613 VLGAPAYYERNE
-625 DSHIIQ
+625 STQGIL
-631 IKDGANLTIKSADGY
+631 IKDGADLTIKSGNGY
-646 GKDNYSQTRIQIEAN
+646 GKNNYSPMRIQIEEN

-698 LKGENGLKAGK
+698 LKGENGLKAGR
-709 YYAAIQKNGDAENIG
+709 YYAAIQKNGNAENIG

-738 GYNAA
+738 GNNAA
-743 GIGSGADKP
+743 GIGSGDGKP
-752 VKNIVINS
+752 VKNIVISS
-760 GTVTA
+760 GIITA
-765 TGGDSAAGIGS
+765 TGGVYGAGIG
-776 GYYGAGSNITISG
+776 GGDGGTASNITISG
-789 GTVTATGGESGAGI
+789 GTITATGG
-803 GGGSDRSGSNI
+803 N
-814 TISGG
+814 
-819 TVTATGRENGA
+819 N
-830 GIGGGFYG
+830 
-838 EGNDITIS
+838 
-846 GGTVTAT
+846 
-853 SLTVRKEN
+853 
-861 YSTGAGIGGGACGN
+861 
-875 GSNITITGGT
+875 
-885 VIATAIAEAGK
+885 
-896 ISTGAGIGG
+896 GAGIGG

-921 TATSIAKGEDGTTG
+921 TATSIVVGDDGSTGAGIGGGFAGMGNNITISGGTVTATSIAVGDDGTTG
-935 AGIGGGYGGMGNH
+935 AGIGGGYAGMGND

-956 TAISSVTGEYGCGGA
+956 TAISSATGEYGRAGA

-996 ADDASNEGYGIGSGW
+996 ADNASCEGYGIGSGW
-1011 GANDSTP
+1011 GANDDSTP
-1018 MVTGGNIK
+1018 TVTGGNIK
-1026 VNKLCGIQGKDGN
+1026 VNKLCGIQGKDGD
-1039 ELYDAYPARADLLLL
+1039 EPYEAYLARADLLLL
-1054 AGKNAA
+1054 AGKNAV

-1078 LSYNLNDVCTM
+1078 LSYNLKDVCTM

-1095 MYLPVDT
+1095 MYLPADT

-1112 NAVYEAAVKEFNY
+1112 NAVYEATVKKFDYGREPGRY
-1125 ENQPDRFNDFALISS
+1125 SDFTLISS

-1150 LREDVPEDGIIP
+1150 LREDVPDDGIIP
-1162 DGIWMSDLQA
+1162 DGIWMTDLQA

-1200 YTVSYKNNINAATAD
+1200 YTVSYKNNIKAATAD

-1243 ASMDVTEQR
+1243 ASMDATEQR

-1308 SYVNPGKYTV
+1308 SYVTPGKYTV

-1332 TVTLT
+1332 TVTLA

-1347 KVTVAKVPDMTYDAD
+1347 KVTVARVPDVTYDAD
-1362 FCEGKNAAG
+1362 LCDGNKAKG

-1411 TWINNKY
+1411 TWINNRY

-1423 AVLTGTGKILEDG
+1423 VVLTGTGKILEDG
-1436 TVSGTYFGEKRIT
+1436 TVSGQYFGEKRIT

-1454 TALSASMVSWADGSK
+1454 TALSASMVSWVDGSK

-1474 YNGEEQEPLVRVSLQ
+1474 YNGGEQEPRVRVSLQ
-1489 KKVKDENGKT
+1489 KKVKGKDGKM
-1499 VTQTVYLGE
+1499 VTQTTYLRE
-1508 YNDYFN
+1508 YDEYAQY
-1514 IGDYKVSYLKNVDAG
+1514 GDYKVSYLKNVDAG
-1529 TATVVVT
+1529 TATVVIT

-1552 QADLSAADMEAKIAA
+1552 QADLAAEGTEAKI
-1567 NGTQGTYGNNA
+1567 GV
-1578 SDGSNAS
+1578 
-1585 GSGDAAD
+1585 AD
-1592 SAIKVSFVKNGAKP
+1592 SIPFVKNGAKP
-1606 AVVVTAKLANG
+1606 AIVVTAKMANG
-1617 STVTLKE
+1617 NTVTLKE
-1624 GKDYTITYANN
+1624 GKDYTVTYANN

-1656 KGNFKGSVKQT
+1656 KGNFKGSIKQT

-1676 DTVNPITVA
+1676 DKVNPITVTVA
-1685 VTDVAANKNKGKFV
+1685 DVPANKNKGKFV

-1704 TDADGVKLKEKTD
+1704 TDETGTKLKEKTD
-1717 YTLTYSLLTEGG
+1717 YTLSYSLVTEGG

-1767 YRITEFDFAKV
+1767 YRITELDFKKV

-1793 VTLTEDDLILTMKV
+1793 VTLTEEDLILTMKV
-1807 GTGKQAVVEKL
+1807 GTGKQAVVEELK
-1818 SLITD
+1818 LITD

>member
-1 MLFTSVSAAGFP
+1 
-13 LFHPIFKSTIDTA
+13 
-26 CIKNIVHRSANC
+26 
-38 YNKSNNLVLT
+38 
-48 AVKGA
+48 
-53 IQRMAKKKIK
+53 MAKKKIK

-69 AVLTAAMVFTQ
+69 AILTAAMVFTS

-87 AESDAGFVTVQ
+87 AESEVGFVTVQ
-98 NETEQTGQADD
+98 NETEQTEQEEDVSGNA
-109 GTGDNGETGDVS
+109 GDVS
-121 GSDETGDMP
+121 GGSS
-130 GGTGDNGENGG
+130 DNGENGDVSGG
-141 TGDISDNNGNNGET
+141 TGDISDNNGGTGET

-160 GNGGTGDVS
+160 GDGETGDVS
-169 GPDSEASVSGND
+169 GSDSEVSVSGND
-181 ITVYSEE
+181 IAVYG
-188 EAGTGSLTVEGNS
+188 AAATATGTLTVEGNS
-201 ESYSYDAENDVITV
+201 GSYSYDAENDVITV
-215 KNGAELTF
+215 KNGANLTF

-230 AENYSHTRIYVE
+230 AENPSQTRIYVE
-242 KDAKATLTLDGVYI
+242 KDAKATLILDGVYI
-256 NVSDKAVSPLEIAEN
+256 NVSDKAASPLEIAED
-271 SAGVVSVVLKNNNVL
+271 STGAVSVVLKGSNAL
-286 IAGEKAAGIQKNGTA
+286 TAGEKAAGIQKNGTA
-301 EGTLTISGSGAL
+301 DGTLTISGSGTL

-318 KYGAGIGSGYEKA
+318 EYGAGIGGGKNGAGSNISISGGEVTATGGHGGAGIGSGYEKA
-331 GSNISISGEE
+331 GSNISISGGE

-353 GGGMYGAGISIT
+353 GGGMYGAGSSIT
-365 ISGGMVTAT
+365 ISGGMVTTT
-374 GGSYGAGI
+374 GGA
-382 GSGYHESASN
+382 
-392 IIISGGTI
+392 
-400 IATGGYNG
+400 
-408 AGIGG
+408 
-413 GKNGVGSDISI
+413 
-424 SGGEVTAAGGSYGA
+424 YGA
-438 GIGGGYYGVGSN
+438 GIGGGYCGVGSN
-450 ISISGGEVT
+450 ITITGGIITATGGAYGAGIGGGYCGVGSNITITGGIIT

-471 GYYGV
+471 GDSRDGNDI
-476 GSNITISGG
+476 SISGG

-491 RGTKSDIGGGNGGST
+491 RGTKSDIGGGTGGST
-506 GTVTITGGSV
+506 GKVTITGGSV
-516 KTTNSV
+516 KTTNGA
-522 LTGVING
+522 LTGVTNG
-529 NDTVYCTVVDLT
+529 TDTVYYTEVDLSE
-541 DEYGTEAAVTDASE
+541 EYGAEAAVTDVGE

-575 PAGETSILLGMY
+575 PADENGTTIVFGKHFYS
-587 YYTGTVSA
+587 GTVSA
-595 EAGADNCLTRGKC
+595 EAGADNRLTRGTECK
-608 RYDLQ
+608 YSLL
-613 VVGDPTYYNRDE
+613 VLGAPAYYERNE
-625 DSHIIQ
+625 STQGIL
-631 IKDGANLTIKSADGY
+631 IKDGANLTIKSGNGY
-646 GKDNYSQTRIQIEAN
+646 GKNNYSPMRIQIEEN

-698 LKGENGLKAGK
+698 LKGENGLKAGR
-709 YYAAIQKNGDAENIG
+709 YYAAIQKNGNAENIG

-738 GYNAA
+738 DNNAA
-743 GIGSGADKP
+743 GIGSGDGKP
-752 VKNIVINS
+752 VKNIVISS
-760 GTVTA
+760 GIITA
-765 TGGDSAAGIGS
+765 TGGVYGAGIG
-776 GYYGAGSNITISG
+776 GGDGGTASNITISG
-789 GTVTATGGESGAGI
+789 GTITATGG
-803 GGGSDRSGSNI
+803 N
-814 TISGG
+814 
-819 TVTATGRENGA
+819 NGA
-830 GIGGGFYG
+830 GIGGGYYG

-853 SLTVRKEN
+853 S
-861 YSTGAGIGGGACGN
+861 
-875 GSNITITGGT
+875 
-885 VIATAIAEAGK
+885 IAAGK
-896 ISTGAGIGG
+896 DGSTGAGIGG
-905 GYSKEGN
+905 GYAGMGN
-912 HITISGGTV
+912 DITISGGTV
-921 TATSIAKGEDGTTG
+921 TATSIAVGDDGSTG
-935 AGIGGGYGGMGNH
+935 AGIGGGFAGMGNN

-956 TAISSVTGEYGCGGA
+956 TAISSVTGEYSCAGA

-996 ADDASNEGYGIGSGW
+996 ADKALYEGYGIGSGW

-1039 ELYDAYPARADLLLL
+1039 EPYEAYLARADLLPL

-1060 VGNPV
+1060 LGNPV

-1078 LSYNLNDVCTM
+1078 LSYNLKDVCTM

-1095 MYLPVDT
+1095 MYLPADT

-1112 NAVYEAAVKEFNY
+1112 NAVYEATVKKFDYGREPGRY
-1125 ENQPDRFNDFALISS
+1125 SDFTLISS

-1150 LREDVPEDGIIP
+1150 LREDVPDDGIIP
-1162 DGIWMSDLQA
+1162 DGIWMTDLQT

-1200 YTVSYKNNINAATAD
+1200 YTVSYKNNIKAATAD

-1243 ASMDVTEQR
+1243 ASMDATEQR

-1281 KKLSENK
+1281 KKLSENR

-1308 SYVNPGKYTV
+1308 SYVTPGKYTV

-1332 TVTLT
+1332 TVTLA

-1347 KVTVAKVPDMTYDAD
+1347 KVTVARVPDVTYDAD
-1362 FCEGKNAAG
+1362 LCDGNNAKG

-1411 TWINNKY
+1411 TWINNRY

-1423 AVLTGTGKILEDG
+1423 VVLTGTGKILEDG
-1436 TVSGTYFGEKRIT
+1436 TVSGQYFGEKRIT

-1454 TALSASMVSWADGSK
+1454 TALSASMVSWVDGSK

-1474 YNGEEQEPLVRVSLQ
+1474 YNGGEQEPRVRVSLQ
-1489 KKVKDENGKT
+1489 KKVKGKDGKM
-1499 VTQTVYLGE
+1499 VTQTTYLRE
-1508 YNDYFN
+1508 YDEYAQY
-1514 IGDYKVSYLKNVDAG
+1514 GDYKVSYLKNVDAG
-1529 TATVVVT
+1529 TATVVIT

-1552 QADLSAADMEAKIAA
+1552 QADLAVEGTEAKI
-1567 NGTQGTYGNNA
+1567 GV
-1578 SDGSNAS
+1578 
-1585 GSGDAAD
+1585 AD
-1592 SAIKVSFVKNGAKP
+1592 SIPFVKNGAKP
-1606 AVVVTAKLANG
+1606 AIVVTAKMANG
-1617 STVTLKE
+1617 NTVTLKE
-1624 GKDYTITYANN
+1624 GKDYTVTYANN

-1656 KGNFKGSVKQT
+1656 KGNFKGSIKQT

-1676 DTVNPITVA
+1676 DKVNPITVTVA
-1685 VTDVAANKNKGKFV
+1685 DVPANKNKGKFV

-1704 TDADGVKLKEKTD
+1704 TDETGTKLKEKTD
-1717 YTLTYSLLTEGG
+1717 YTLSYSLLMANGEETK
-1729 AVELDT
+1729 LDV
-1735 KTGIVNEP
+1735 KKDVVNEP
-1743 GSIVRITITG
+1743 GSTIRITITG
-1753 AGNYQGEG
+1753 AGNYRGEG

-1767 YRITEFDFAKV
+1767 YRITELDFKKV

-1793 VTLTEDDLILTMKV
+1793 VTLTEEDLILTMKV
-1807 GTGKQAVVEKL
+1807 GTGRQAVVEELK
-1818 SLITD
+1818 LITD

>member
-1 MLFTSVSAAGFP
+1 MM
-13 LFHPIFKSTIDTA
+13 
-26 CIKNIVHRSANC
+26 R
-38 YNKSNNLVLT
+38 
-48 AVKGA
+48 
-53 IQRMAKKKIK
+53 KKIK

-69 AVLTAAMVFTQ
+69 AILTAAMVFTQ
-80 TPYTALA
+80 APYTALA
-87 AESDAGFVTVQ
+87 AEGEAGYVTVQ

-109 GTGDNGETGDVS
+109 GNNGETGENGDVS
-121 GSDETGDMP
+121 GSDETGDIP
-130 GGTGDNGENGG
+130 GNSGDNRDNGGSGNAGDVSGGTGDVSDNNGG
-141 TGDISDNNGNNGET
+141 TGEA

-160 GNGGTGDVS
+160 GNGGNGDVS
-169 GPDSEASVSGND
+169 GPDSEVSVSGND
-181 ITVYSEE
+181 IVVYG
-188 EAGTGSLTVEGNS
+188 AAATATGTLTVEGNS
-201 ESYSYDAENDVITV
+201 GSYSYDAEIDVITV

-223 HSADGYG
+223 HSAKGYG
-230 AENYSHTRIYVE
+230 AKNPSKTRIFVE

-256 NVSDKAVSPLEIAEN
+256 NVSDKAASPLEIAKN
-271 SAGVVSVVLKNNNVL
+271 SVGAVSVVLEGSNTLTAGKNS
-286 IAGEKAAGIQKNGTA
+286 AGIQKNGTA
-301 EGTLTISGSGAL
+301 DGTLTISGSGTL
-313 TAQGG
+313 TTQGG
-318 KYGAGIGSGYEKA
+318 EYGAGIGGGSDENGNNIIITGGTVIATAGMYYSGAGIGGGYYAA
-331 GSNISISGEE
+331 GSNITISGGE
-341 VTATGGYGGAGI
+341 VTATGGMSGAGI
-353 GGGMYGAGISIT
+353 GGGYYAAGSNIT
-365 ISGGMVTAT
+365 ISGGTVTAI
-374 GGSYGAGI
+374 GGQY
-382 GSGYHESASN
+382 
-392 IIISGGTI
+392 
-400 IATGGYNG
+400 G

-413 GKNGVGSDISI
+413 GKNGVGSN
-424 SGGEVTAAGGSYGA
+424 
-438 GIGGGYYGVGSN
+438 IG
-450 ISISGGEVT
+450 
-459 ATGGSCGAGIGG
+459 
-471 GYYGV
+471 
-476 GSNITISGG
+476 ISGG

-491 RGTKSDIGGGNGGST
+491 GLYGAGIGGGGDYYESDVQGVGSNITINGGEVTATGGDFGAGIGGGKNGVGSNIGISGGTVTATGGWCGAGIGGGEGRTGSDITVSGGTITTTGGENATDIGGGSGGST
-506 GTVTITGGSV
+506 GTVTINGGSV
-516 KTTNSV
+516 KTTKGV
-522 LTGVING
+522 LTGVTNG
-529 NDTVYCTVVDLT
+529 TGAVYYTEVDLSE
-541 DEYGTEAAVTDASE
+541 EYGAEAAVTDVGE

-575 PAGETSILLGMY
+575 PADENGTTIVFGKHFYS
-587 YYTGTVSA
+587 GTVSA
-595 EAGADNCLTRGKC
+595 EAGADNRLTRGTECK
-608 RYDLQ
+608 YSLL
-613 VVGDPTYYNRDE
+613 VLGAPAYYERNE
-625 DSHIIQ
+625 STQGIL
-631 IKDGANLTIKSADGY
+631 IKDGANLTIKSGNGY
-646 GKDNYSQTRIQIEAN
+646 GKNNYSPMRIQIEEN

-698 LKGENGLKAGK
+698 LKGENGLKAGR
-709 YYAAIQKNGDAENIG
+709 YYAAIQKNGNAENIG

-738 GYNAA
+738 DNNAA
-743 GIGSGADKP
+743 GIGSGDGKP
-752 VKNIVINS
+752 VKNIVISS
-760 GTVTA
+760 GIITA
-765 TGGDSAAGIGS
+765 TGGVYGAGIG
-776 GYYGAGSNITISG
+776 GGDGGTASNITISG
-789 GTVTATGGESGAGI
+789 GTITATGG
-803 GGGSDRSGSNI
+803 N
-814 TISGG
+814 
-819 TVTATGRENGA
+819 NGA
-830 GIGGGFYG
+830 GIGGGYYG

-853 SLTVRKEN
+853 S
-861 YSTGAGIGGGACGN
+861 
-875 GSNITITGGT
+875 
-885 VIATAIAEAGK
+885 IAAGK
-896 ISTGAGIGG
+896 DGSTGAGIGG
-905 GYSKEGN
+905 GYAGMGN
-912 HITISGGTV
+912 DITISGGTV
-921 TATSIAKGEDGTTG
+921 TATSIAVGDDGSTG
-935 AGIGGGYGGMGNH
+935 AGIGGGFAGMGNN

-956 TAISSVTGEYGCGGA
+956 TAISSVTGEYSCAGA

-996 ADDASNEGYGIGSGW
+996 ADKALYEGYGIGSGW

-1039 ELYDAYPARADLLLL
+1039 EPYEAYLARADLLPL

-1060 VGNPV
+1060 LGNPV

-1078 LSYNLNDVCTM
+1078 LSYNLKDVCTM

-1095 MYLPVDT
+1095 MYLPADT

-1112 NAVYEAAVKEFNY
+1112 NAVYEATVKKFDYGREPGRY
-1125 ENQPDRFNDFALISS
+1125 SDFTLISS

-1162 DGIWMSDLQA
+1162 DGIWMSDLQT

-1243 ASMDVTEQR
+1243 ASLDATEQR

-1260 AAPTGKNPKGI
+1260 AAPAGKNPKGI

-1281 KKLSENK
+1281 KKLSENR

-1294 VTLNEQNAENKNAN
+1294 VTLNEQNPENKNAN
-1308 SYVNPGKYTV
+1308 SYVTPGKYTV

-1332 TVTLT
+1332 TVTLA

-1347 KVTVAKVPDMTYDAD
+1347 KVTVAKVPDVTYDAD
-1362 FCEGKNAAG
+1362 LCEGRSPAG

-1411 TWINNKY
+1411 TWINNRY

-1423 AVLTGTGKILEDG
+1423 VVLTGTGKILEDG
-1436 TVSGTYFGEKRIT
+1436 TAIGTYFGEKRIT

-1474 YNGEEQEPLVRVSLQ
+1474 YNGEEQEPEVRVSLQ
-1489 KKVKDENGKT
+1489 KKVKGKDGKM
-1499 VTQTVYLGE
+1499 VTQTTYLRE
-1508 YNDYFN
+1508 YDEYAQY
-1514 IGDYKVSYLKNVDAG
+1514 GDYKVSYLKNVDAG
-1529 TATVVVT
+1529 TATVVIT
-1536 GAGGYTGTVKK
+1536 GVGGYTGTVKK

-1552 QADLSAADMEAKIAA
+1552 QADLAAEGTEAKI
-1567 NGTQGTYGNNA
+1567 GV
-1578 SDGSNAS
+1578 
-1585 GSGDAAD
+1585 AD
-1592 SAIKVSFVKNGAKP
+1592 SIPFVKNGAKP
-1606 AVVVTAKLANG
+1606 AIVVTAKMANG
-1617 STVTLKE
+1617 NTVTLKE
-1624 GKDYTITYANN
+1624 GKDYTVTYANN

-1656 KGNFKGSVKQT
+1656 KGNFKGSIKQT

-1676 DTVNPITVA
+1676 DKVNPITVTVA
-1685 VTDVAANKNKGKFV
+1685 DVPANKNKGKFV

-1704 TDADGVKLKEKTD
+1704 TDETGTKLKEKTD
-1717 YTLTYSLLTEGG
+1717 YTLSYSLLMANGEETK
-1729 AVELDT
+1729 LDV
-1735 KTGIVNEP
+1735 KKDVVNEP
-1743 GSIVRITITG
+1743 GSTIRITITG

-1767 YRITEFDFAKV
+1767 YRITESDFKKV

-1793 VTLTEDDLILTMKV
+1793 VTLTEEDLILTMKV
-1807 GTGKQAVVEKL
+1807 GTGKQAVVEELK
-1818 SLITD
+1818 LITD

>member
-1 MLFTSVSAAGFP
+1 M
-13 LFHPIFKSTIDTA
+13 
-26 CIKNIVHRSANC
+26 R
-38 YNKSNNLVLT
+38 
-48 AVKGA
+48 
-53 IQRMAKKKIK
+53 KKIK

-69 AVLTAAMVFTQ
+69 AILTAAMVFTS

-87 AESDAGFVTVQ
+87 AEGEAGYVTVQ

-109 GTGDNGETGDVS
+109 GNNGETGENGDVS
-121 GSDETGDMP
+121 GSDETGDIP
-130 GGTGDNGENGG
+130 GNSGDNRDNGG
-141 TGDISDNNGNNGET
+141 SGNAGDVSGGT

-160 GNGGTGDVS
+160 NNGGTGDVS
-169 GPDSEASVSGND
+169 GPDSEVSVSGND
-181 ITVYSEE
+181 IVVYG
-188 EAGTGSLTVEGNS
+188 AAATATGTLTVEGNS
-201 ESYSYDAENDVITV
+201 GSYSYDAEIDVITV

-223 HSADGYG
+223 HSAKGYG
-230 AENYSHTRIYVE
+230 AKNPSKTRIFVE

-256 NVSDKAVSPLEIAEN
+256 NVSDKAASPLEIAKN
-271 SAGVVSVVLKNNNVL
+271 SVGAVSVVLEGSNALTAGKNS
-286 IAGEKAAGIQKNGTA
+286 AGIQKNGTA
-301 EGTLTISGSGAL
+301 DGTLTISGSGTL

-318 KYGAGIGSGYEKA
+318 EYGAGIGGGSDENGNNIIITGGTVIATAGMYYYSGAGIGGGYYAA
-331 GSNISISGEE
+331 GSNITISGGE
-341 VTATGGYGGAGI
+341 VTATGGMSGAGI
-353 GGGMYGAGISIT
+353 GGGFSREGNNIT
-365 ISGGMVTAT
+365 ISGGTVTAT
-374 GGSYGAGI
+374 GGQY
-382 GSGYHESASN
+382 
-392 IIISGGTI
+392 
-400 IATGGYNG
+400 G

-413 GKNGVGSDISI
+413 GKNGVGSNIGI
-424 SGGEVTAAGGSYGA
+424 SGGTVTATGGLCGA
-438 GIGGGYYGVGSN
+438 GIGGGGDYYESDVRGVGSN
-450 ISISGGEVT
+450 ITINGGEVT
-459 ATGGSCGAGIGG
+459 ATGGDFGAGIGG
-471 GYYGV
+471 GRYENGR
-476 GSNITISGG
+476 NITISGG

-491 RGTKSDIGGGNGGST
+491 GLCGAGIGGGEGRTGSDITVSGGTITTTGGENATDIGGGSGGST

-516 KTTNSV
+516 KTTKGV
-522 LTGVING
+522 LTGVTNG
-529 NDTVYCTVVDLT
+529 TGAVYCTVVDLT
-541 DEYGTEAAVTDASE
+541 DEFGIEAAVTDVGE

-575 PAGETSILLGMY
+575 PADENGTTIVFGKHFYS
-587 YYTGTVSA
+587 GTVSA
-595 EAGADNCLTRGKC
+595 EAGADNRLTRGTECK
-608 RYDLQ
+608 YSLL
-613 VVGDPTYYNRDE
+613 VLGAPAYYERNE
-625 DSHIIQ
+625 STQGIL
-631 IKDGANLTIKSADGY
+631 IKDGANLTIKSGNGY
-646 GKDNYSQTRIQIEAN
+646 GKNNYSPMRMQIEEN

-675 SAIPYISSPILIPE
+675 SEIPYISSPILIPE
-689 NSTGNVNII
+689 DSTGNVNII
-698 LKGENGLKAGK
+698 LKGENGLKAGN
-709 YYAAIQKNGDAENIG
+709 YYAAIQKNGNAENIG

-738 GYNAA
+738 GNNAA
-743 GIGSGADKP
+743 GIGSGDGKP
-752 VKNIVINS
+752 VKNIVISS
-760 GTVTA
+760 GIITA
-765 TGGDSAAGIGS
+765 TGGVYGAGIG
-776 GYYGAGSNITISG
+776 GGDRGTASNITISG
-789 GTVTATGGESGAGI
+789 GTITATGGESGAGI
-803 GGGSDRSGSNI
+803 GGGY
-814 TISGG
+814 
-819 TVTATGRENGA
+819 A
-830 GIGGGFYG
+830 
-838 EGNDITIS
+838 
-846 GGTVTAT
+846 
-853 SLTVRKEN
+853 
-861 YSTGAGIGGGACGN
+861 
-875 GSNITITGGT
+875 
-885 VIATAIAEAGK
+885 
-896 ISTGAGIGG
+896 
-905 GYSKEGN
+905 KEGN

-921 TATSIAKGEDGTTG
+921 TATSIAAGKDGSTGAGIGGGYAGMGNDITISGGTVTATSIAVGDDGTTG
-935 AGIGGGYGGMGNH
+935 AGIGGGYAGMGND

-956 TAISSVTGEYGCGGA
+956 TAISSATGEYGRAGA

-996 ADDASNEGYGIGSGW
+996 ADNASCEGYGIGSGW
-1011 GANDSTP
+1011 GANDDSTP
-1018 MVTGGNIK
+1018 TVTGGNIK
-1026 VNKLCGIQGKDGN
+1026 VNKLCGIQGKDGD
-1039 ELYDAYPARADLLLL
+1039 EPYEAYLARADLLPL
-1054 AGKNAA
+1054 AGKNAV

-1078 LSYNLNDVCTM
+1078 LSYNLKDVCTM

-1095 MYLPVDT
+1095 MYLPADT

-1112 NAVYEAAVKEFNY
+1112 NAVYEATVKKFDYGREPGRY
-1125 ENQPDRFNDFALISS
+1125 SDFTLISS

-1193 MLAVKKD
+1193 MLEVKKD

-1243 ASMDVTEQR
+1243 ASLDATEQR

-1260 AAPTGKNPKGI
+1260 AAPAGKNPKGI

-1308 SYVNPGKYTV
+1308 SYVTPGKYTV

-1332 TVTLT
+1332 TVTLA

-1347 KVTVAKVPDMTYDAD
+1347 KVTVAKVPDVTYDAGL
-1362 FCEGKNAAG
+1362 CEGRSAAG

-1411 TWINNKY
+1411 TWINNRY

-1436 TVSGTYFGEKRIT
+1436 TAIGTYFGEKRIT

-1474 YNGEEQEPLVRVSLQ
+1474 YNGGEQEPEVRVSLQ
-1489 KKVKDENGKT
+1489 KKVKGKDGKM
-1499 VTQTVYLGE
+1499 VTQTTTLRE
-1508 YNDYFN
+1508 YDEYAQY
-1514 IGDYKVSYLKNVDAG
+1514 GDYKVSYLKNVDAG
-1529 TATVVVT
+1529 TATVVIT

-1552 QADLSAADMEAKIAA
+1552 QADLAAEGTEAKI
-1567 NGTQGTYGNNA
+1567 GV
-1578 SDGSNAS
+1578 
-1585 GSGDAAD
+1585 AD
-1592 SAIKVSFVKNGAKP
+1592 SIPFVKNGAKP
-1606 AVVVTAKLANG
+1606 AIVVTAKLANG
-1617 STVTLKE
+1617 NTVTLKE
-1624 GKDYTITYANN
+1624 GKDYTVTYVNN

-1656 KGNFKGSVKQT
+1656 KGNFKGSIKQT

-1676 DTVNPITVA
+1676 DVVNPITVT
-1685 VTDVAANKNKGKFV
+1685 VNDVPANKNKGKFV
-1699 SKPVV
+1699 SKPVI

-1717 YTLTYSLLTEGG
+1717 YTLTYSLVTEGG

-1743 GSIVRITITG
+1743 GSVVRITITG
-1753 AGNYQGEG
+1753 AGNYRGEG

-1767 YRITEFDFAKV
+1767 YRITEFDFTKV

-1793 VTLTEDDLILTMKV
+1793 VTLTEEDLILTMKV
-1807 GTGKQAVVEKL
+1807 GTGKQAVVEELK
-1818 SLITD
+1818 LITD

>member
-1 MLFTSVSAAGFP
+1 MM
-13 LFHPIFKSTIDTA
+13 
-26 CIKNIVHRSANC
+26 R
-38 YNKSNNLVLT
+38 
-48 AVKGA
+48 
-53 IQRMAKKKIK
+53 KKIK

-69 AVLTAAMVFTQ
+69 AILTAAMVFTQ
-80 TPYTALA
+80 APYTALA
-87 AESDAGFVTVQ
+87 AEGEAGYVTVQ

-109 GTGDNGETGDVS
+109 GNNGETGENGDVS
-121 GSDETGDMP
+121 GSDETGDIP
-130 GGTGDNGENGG
+130 GNSGDNRDNGGSGNAGDVSGGTGDVSDNNGG
-141 TGDISDNNGNNGET
+141 TGEA

-160 GNGGTGDVS
+160 GNGGNGDVS
-169 GPDSEASVSGND
+169 GPDSEVSVSGND
-181 ITVYSEE
+181 IVVYG
-188 EAGTGSLTVEGNS
+188 AAATATGTLTVEGNS
-201 ESYSYDAENDVITV
+201 GSYSYDAEIDVITV
-215 KNGAELTF
+215 KNGANLTF

-230 AENYSHTRIYVE
+230 KENPSKTRIFVE

-256 NVSDKAVSPLEIAEN
+256 NVSDKAASPLEIAKN
-271 SAGVVSVVLKNNNVL
+271 SVGAVSVVLEGSNALTAGKNS
-286 IAGEKAAGIQKNGTA
+286 AGIQKNGTA
-301 EGTLTISGSGAL
+301 DGTLTISGSGTL

-318 KYGAGIGSGYEKA
+318 EF
-331 GSNISISGEE
+331 
-341 VTATGGYGGAGI
+341 GAGI
-353 GGGMYGAGISIT
+353 GGGSDENGN
-365 ISGGMVTAT
+365 
-374 GGSYGAGI
+374 
-382 GSGYHESASN
+382 N
-392 IIISGGTI
+392 IIITGGTI
-400 IATGGYNG
+400 IAT
-408 AGIGG
+408 A
-413 GKNGVGSDISI
+413 SM
-424 SGGEVTAAGGSYGA
+424 SYYSGA
-438 GIGGGYYGVGSN
+438 GIGGGYY
-450 ISISGGEVT
+450 
-459 ATGGSCGAGIGG
+459 AA
-471 GYYGV
+471 

-491 RGTKSDIGGGNGGST
+491 GMSGAGIGGGYNKDGSNITISGGTVTATGGQYGAGIGGGSSETGSDITISGGTVTATGGLCGAGIGGGGDYYESDVRGVGSNITINGGEVTATGGDFGAGIGGGRYENGRNITISGGTVTATGGLCGAGIGGGEGRTGSDITVSGGTITTTGGKEATDIGGGSGGST
-506 GTVTITGGSV
+506 GMVTITGGSV
-516 KTTNSV
+516 KTTKGV
-522 LTGVING
+522 LTGVTNG
-529 NDTVYCTVVDLT
+529 TGAVYCTVVDLT
-541 DEYGTEAAVTDASE
+541 DEFGIEAAVTDVGE
-555 TAYGMKDVM
+555 TDYGMKDVM

-575 PAGETSILLGMY
+575 PADENGTTIVFGTHFYS
-587 YYTGTVSA
+587 GTVSA
-595 EAGADNCLTRGKC
+595 EAGADNRLTRGTECK
-608 RYDLQ
+608 YSLL
-613 VVGDPTYYNRDE
+613 VLGDSAYYERNE
-625 DSHIIQ
+625 STQGIL
-631 IKDGANLTIKSADGY
+631 IKDGADLIIKSANGY
-646 GKDNYSQTRIQIEAN
+646 GKDNYSPMRIQIEEN

-675 SAIPYISSPILIPE
+675 SEIPYISSPILIPE
-689 NSTGNVNII
+689 DSTGNVNII
-698 LKGENGLKAGK
+698 LKGENGLKAGN
-709 YYAAIQKNGDAENIG
+709 YYAAIQKNGNAENIG

-743 GIGSGADKP
+743 GVGSSDGKP
-752 VKNIVINS
+752 VKNIVISS
-760 GTVTA
+760 GIITA
-765 TGGDSAAGIGS
+765 TGGVYGAGIG
-776 GYYGAGSNITISG
+776 GGDRGTASNITISG
-789 GTVTATGGESGAGI
+789 GTITATGGESGAGI
-803 GGGSDRSGSNI
+803 GGGY
-814 TISGG
+814 
-819 TVTATGRENGA
+819 A
-830 GIGGGFYG
+830 
-838 EGNDITIS
+838 
-846 GGTVTAT
+846 
-853 SLTVRKEN
+853 
-861 YSTGAGIGGGACGN
+861 
-875 GSNITITGGT
+875 
-885 VIATAIAEAGK
+885 
-896 ISTGAGIGG
+896 
-905 GYSKEGN
+905 KEGN

-921 TATSIAKGEDGTTG
+921 TATSIAAGKDGSTG
-935 AGIGGGYGGMGNH
+935 AGIGGGYAGMGND

-956 TAISSVTGEYGCGGA
+956 TAISSATGEYGRAGA

-996 ADDASNEGYGIGSGW
+996 ADNASCEGYGIGSGW
-1011 GANDSTP
+1011 GANDDSTP
-1018 MVTGGNIK
+1018 TVTGGNIK
-1026 VNKLCGIQGKDGN
+1026 VNKLCGIQGKDGD
-1039 ELYDAYPARADLLLL
+1039 EPYEAYLARADLLPL
-1054 AGKNAA
+1054 AGKNAV

-1078 LSYNLNDVCTM
+1078 LSYNLKDVCTM

-1095 MYLPVDT
+1095 MYLPADT

-1112 NAVYEAAVKEFNY
+1112 NAVYEATVKKFDYGREPGRY
-1125 ENQPDRFNDFALISS
+1125 SDFTLISS

-1150 LREDVPEDGIIP
+1150 LREDVPDDGIIP

-1200 YTVSYKNNINAATAD
+1200 YTVSYKNNIKAATAD

-1243 ASMDVTEQR
+1243 ASLDATEQR

-1260 AAPTGKNPKGI
+1260 AAPAGKNPKGI

-1308 SYVNPGKYTV
+1308 SYVTPGKYTV

-1332 TVTLT
+1332 TVTLA

-1347 KVTVAKVPDMTYDAD
+1347 KVTVAKVPDVTYDAD
-1362 FCEGKNAAG
+1362 LCEGRSPAG

-1411 TWINNKY
+1411 TWINNRY

-1423 AVLTGTGKILEDG
+1423 VVLTGTGKILEDG
-1436 TVSGTYFGEKRIT
+1436 TAIGTYYGEKRIT
-1449 FKIKG
+1449 FRIKG

-1474 YNGEEQEPLVRVSLQ
+1474 YNGEEQEPEVRVSLQ
-1489 KKVKDENGKT
+1489 KKVKGKDGKM
-1499 VTQTVYLGE
+1499 VTQTTYLRE
-1508 YNDYFN
+1508 YDEYAQY
-1514 IGDYKVSYLKNVDAG
+1514 GDYKVSYLKNVDAG
-1529 TATVVVT
+1529 TATVVIT

-1552 QADLSAADMEAKIAA
+1552 QADLAAEGTEAKI
-1567 NGTQGTYGNNA
+1567 GV
-1578 SDGSNAS
+1578 
-1585 GSGDAAD
+1585 AD
-1592 SAIKVSFVKNGAKP
+1592 SIPFVKNGAKP
-1606 AVVVTAKLANG
+1606 AIVVTAKMANG
-1617 STVTLKE
+1617 NTVTLKE
-1624 GKDYTITYANN
+1624 GKDYTVTYANN

-1656 KGNFKGSVKQT
+1656 KGNFKGSIKQN

-1676 DTVNPITVA
+1676 DTINPITVTVA
-1685 VTDVAANKNKGKFV
+1685 DVPANKNKGKFV

-1704 TDADGVKLKEKTD
+1704 TDETGTKLKEKTD
-1717 YTLTYSLLTEGG
+1717 YTLSYSLLMANGEETK
-1729 AVELDT
+1729 LDV
-1735 KTGIVNEP
+1735 KKDVVNEP
-1743 GSIVRITITG
+1743 GSTIRITITG
-1753 AGNYQGEG
+1753 AGNYRGEG

-1767 YRITEFDFAKV
+1767 YRITESDFKKV

-1793 VTLTEDDLILTMKV
+1793 VTLTEEDLILTMKV
-1807 GTGKQAVVEKL
+1807 GTGKQAVVETL
-1818 SLITD
+1818 PLITD

>member
-1 MLFTSVSAAGFP
+1 
-13 LFHPIFKSTIDTA
+13 
-26 CIKNIVHRSANC
+26 
-38 YNKSNNLVLT
+38 
-48 AVKGA
+48 
-53 IQRMAKKKIK
+53 MAKKKIR

-69 AVLTAAMVFTQ
+69 AVLMVAMVFTQ
-80 TPYTALA
+80 TPYKALA
-87 AESDAGFVTVQ
+87 AESEVGFVTVQ
-98 NETEQTGQADD
+98 NETEQTEQEEDVSGNA
-109 GTGDNGETGDVS
+109 GDVS
-121 GSDETGDMP
+121 GGSS
-130 GGTGDNGENGG
+130 DNGENGDVSGG
-141 TGDISDNNGNNGET
+141 TGDVSDNNGGTGET

-160 GNGGTGDVS
+160 GDGETGDVS
-169 GPDSEASVSGND
+169 GPDSEVSVSGND
-181 ITVYSEE
+181 IAVYG
-188 EAGTGSLTVEGNS
+188 AAATATGTLTVEGNS
-201 ESYSYDAENDVITV
+201 GSYSYDAEKDVITV
-215 KNGAELTF
+215 KNGANLTF

-230 AENYSHTRIYVE
+230 KENPSQTRIYVE
-242 KDAKATLTLDGVYI
+242 KDAKATITLDGVYI
-256 NVSDKAVSPLEIAEN
+256 NVSDKAASPLEIAED
-271 SAGVVSVVLKNNNVL
+271 STGAVSVVLKGSNAL
-286 IAGEKAAGIQKNGTA
+286 TAGEKAAGIQKNGTA
-301 EGTLTISGSGAL
+301 DGTLTISGSGTL

-318 KYGAGIGSGYEKA
+318 EYGAGIGGGKNGAGSNISISGGEVTATGGHGGAGIGSGYEKA
-331 GSNISISGEE
+331 GSNISISGGE

-353 GGGMYGAGISIT
+353 GGGMYGAGSSIT
-365 ISGGMVTAT
+365 ISGGMVTTT
-374 GGSYGAGI
+374 GGA
-382 GSGYHESASN
+382 
-392 IIISGGTI
+392 
-400 IATGGYNG
+400 
-408 AGIGG
+408 
-413 GKNGVGSDISI
+413 
-424 SGGEVTAAGGSYGA
+424 YGA
-438 GIGGGYYGVGSN
+438 GIGGGYCGVGSN
-450 ISISGGEVT
+450 ITITGGIITATGGAYGAGIGGGYCGVGSNITITGGIIT

-471 GYYGV
+471 GDSRDGNDI
-476 GSNITISGG
+476 SISGG

-491 RGTKSDIGGGNGGST
+491 RGTKSDIGGGTGGST
-506 GTVTITGGSV
+506 GKVTITGGSV
-516 KTTNSV
+516 KTTNGA
-522 LTGVING
+522 LTGVTNG
-529 NDTVYCTVVDLT
+529 TDTVYYTEVDLSE
-541 DEYGTEAAVTDASE
+541 EYGAEAAVTDVGE

-575 PAGETSILLGMY
+575 PADENGTTIVFGTHFY
-587 YYTGTVSA
+587 FGTVSA
-595 EAGADNCLTRGKC
+595 EAGADNRLTRGTECK
-608 RYDLQ
+608 YSLL
-613 VVGDPTYYNRDE
+613 VLGDPAYYERNE
-625 DSHIIQ
+625 IPQGIL
-631 IKDGANLTIKSADGY
+631 IKDGANLTVKSADGY
-646 GKDNYSQTRIQIEAN
+646 GKDNYSQTRIEIEKD
-661 ASVTLTLDGAYMDA
+661 ASVTLTLDGT
-675 SAIPYISSPILIPE
+675 YIDTTDSPILIPE

-698 LKGENGLKAGK
+698 LKGENGLKAGD
-709 YYAAIQKNGDAENIG
+709 YCAAIQKDGDAENIG
-724 TLTISGDGSLMAAG
+724 TLTISGSGALIAQG
-738 GYNAA
+738 GKQGA
-743 GIGSGADKP
+743 GIGGGHEKAGN
-752 VKNIVINS
+752 NIVIS
-760 GTVTA
+760 GGEVTA
-765 TGGDSAAGIGS
+765 TGGEYAAGIGGGMYGS
-776 GYYGAGSNITISG
+776 GSSITISG
-789 GTVTATGGESGAGI
+789 GTVTATGGECGAGV
-803 GGGSDRSGSNI
+803 GSGYYESGSNI

-819 TVTATGRENGA
+819 TVIAQGGNQGA
-830 GIGGGFYG
+830 GIGGGKSG
-838 EGNDITIS
+838 AGNNIDIS

-853 SLTVRKEN
+853 S
-861 YSTGAGIGGGACGN
+861 
-875 GSNITITGGT
+875 
-885 VIATAIAEAGK
+885 IATGEYGCA
-896 ISTGAGIGG
+896 GAGIGG
-905 GYSKEGN
+905 GYAGMGN
-912 HITISGGTV
+912 NITISGGTV
-921 TATSIAKGEDGTTG
+921 TATSIATGEYGCAG
-935 AGIGGGYGGMGNH
+935 AGIGGGYACM
-948 ITISGGTV
+948 
-956 TAISSVTGEYGCGGA
+956 
-971 GIGGGYSREGNN
+971 GIG

-996 ADDASNEGYGIGSGW
+996 ADEAYWEGDGIGSGC
-1011 GANDSTP
+1011 STGISGP
-1018 MVTGGNIK
+1018 EIYGGNIK
-1026 VNKLCGIQGKDGN
+1026 ASRLSGVLGKDGD
-1039 ELYDAYPARADLLLL
+1039 EPYEAYLARADLLLL

-1060 VGNPV
+1060 LGNPV

-1078 LSYNLNDVCTM
+1078 LSYNLKDVCTM

-1112 NAVYEAAVKEFNY
+1112 NAVYEATVKKFDYGREPGRY
-1125 ENQPDRFNDFALISS
+1125 SDFTLISS

-1238 FTINP
+1238 FTIIP
-1243 ASMDVTEQR
+1243 ASLEATEQR

-1260 AAPTGKNPKGI
+1260 AAPAGKNPKGI

-1294 VTLNEQNAENKNAN
+1294 VTLNGQNPENKNAN
-1308 SYVNPGKYTV
+1308 SYVTPGKYTV

-1332 TVTLT
+1332 TVTLA
-1337 DVAKEQILMS
+1337 DVAKEQVLMS
-1347 KVTVAKVPDMTYDAD
+1347 KVTVAKVPDVTYDAN
-1362 FCEGKNAAG
+1362 FCEGNNAKG

-1391 EGDVNAAGETVS
+1391 EGDVNAAGETVF

-1411 TWINNKY
+1411 TWINNRY

-1436 TVSGTYFGEKRIT
+1436 TASGTYFGEKRIT

-1454 TALSASMVSWADGSK
+1454 TALSANMVSWADGSK

-1474 YNGEEQEPLVRVSLQ
+1474 YNGEEQEPGVRVSLQ
-1489 KKVKDENGKT
+1489 KKVKGKDGKM
-1499 VTQTVYLGE
+1499 VTQTTTLRE
-1508 YNDYFN
+1508 YDDYYKD
-1514 IGDYKVSYLKNVDAG
+1514 GDYKVSYLKNVDAG
-1529 TATVVVT
+1529 TATVVIT
-1536 GAGGYTGTVKK
+1536 GVGGYTGTVKK

-1552 QADLSAADMEAKIAA
+1552 QADLAAEGTEAKI
-1567 NGTQGTYGNNA
+1567 GV
-1578 SDGSNAS
+1578 
-1585 GSGDAAD
+1585 AD
-1592 SAIKVSFVKNGAKP
+1592 SIPFAKNGAKP
-1606 AVVVTAKLANG
+1606 AIVVTAKLANG
-1617 STVTLKE
+1617 NTVTLKE
-1624 GKDYTITYANN
+1624 GKDFTVTYANN

-1667 FTITNKSLA
+1667 FTITNKNLA
-1676 DTVNPITVA
+1676 DTVNPITVTVA
-1685 VTDVAANKNKGKFV
+1685 DVPANKNKGKFV

-1717 YTLTYSLLTEGG
+1717 YMLTYSLVTEGG

-1743 GSIVRITITG
+1743 GSIVRITIAG
-1753 AGNYQGEG
+1753 AGNYRGEG

-1767 YRITEFDFAKV
+1767 YRITEFDFTKV

-1793 VTLTEDDLILTMKV
+1793 VTLTEEDLILTMKV
-1807 GTGKQAVVEKL
+1807 GTGKQAVVEELK
-1818 SLITD
+1818 LITD

-1869 FLWWLRNV
+1869 FFWWIMP

>member
-1 MLFTSVSAAGFP
+1 MM
-13 LFHPIFKSTIDTA
+13 
-26 CIKNIVHRSANC
+26 R
-38 YNKSNNLVLT
+38 
-48 AVKGA
+48 
-53 IQRMAKKKIK
+53 KKVK

-69 AVLTAAMVFTQ
+69 AILTAAMVFTQ
-80 TPYTALA
+80 APYTALA
-87 AESDAGFVTVQ
+87 AESEAGYVTVQ
-98 NETEQTGQADD
+98 NETEQAGQADD
-109 GTGDNGETGDVS
+109 GTGNNGETGENGDVS

-130 GGTGDNGENGG
+130 GDNGENGG
-141 TGDISDNNGNNGET
+141 NGET

-160 GNGGTGDVS
+160 GNGETGDVSDGDGETGDVS

-181 ITVYSEE
+181 IAVYGV
-188 EAGTGSLTVEGNS
+188 AATATGTLTVEGDS
-201 ESYSYDAENDVITV
+201 GSYSYDAENDVITV
-215 KNGAELTF
+215 KNGANLTF

-230 AENYSHTRIYVE
+230 AENPSQTRIYVE

-256 NVSDKAVSPLEIAEN
+256 NVSDKAASPLEIAED
-271 SAGVVSVVLKNNNVL
+271 STGAVSVVLKGSNVL
-286 IAGEKAAGIQKNGTA
+286 TAGEKAAGIQKNSTA
-301 EGTLTISGSGAL
+301 EGILTISGSGTL
-313 TAQGG
+313 NAQGG
-318 KYGAGIGSGYEKA
+318 EYGAGIGGGYCGV
-331 GSNISISGEE
+331 GSNITITGGIITAIGGSYGAGIGGGFWGGGSNITISGGE

-353 GGGMYGAGISIT
+353 GGGYCGVGSNIT
-365 ISGGMVTAT
+365 ISGG
-374 GGSYGAGI
+374 
-382 GSGYHESASN
+382 
-392 IIISGGTI
+392 II
-400 IATGGYNG
+400 
-408 AGIGG
+408 
-413 GKNGVGSDISI
+413 
-424 SGGEVTAAGGSYGA
+424 
-438 GIGGGYYGVGSN
+438 
-450 ISISGGEVT
+450 T

-471 GYYGV
+471 GYSRDGNDI
-476 GSNITISGG
+476 SISGG
-485 TVTATG
+485 TVTATEG
-491 RGTKSDIGGGNGGST
+491 YRGAGIGGGNLGST
-506 GTVTITGGSV
+506 GKVTITGGSV
-516 KTTNSV
+516 KTTNGA
-522 LTGVING
+522 LTGVTNG
-529 NDTVYCTVVDLT
+529 TDNVYYTVVDLT
-541 DEYGTEAAVTDASE
+541 DEYGMEAAVTDVSE

-564 TDADGKIYMYL
+564 TDAAGKIYMYL
-575 PAGETSILLGMY
+575 PADENGTTIVFGTHFY
-587 YYTGTVSA
+587 FGTVSA
-595 EAGADNCLTRGKC
+595 EAGADNRLTRGTECK
-608 RYDLQ
+608 YSLL
-613 VVGDPTYYNRDE
+613 VLGDPAYYERNE
-625 DSHIIQ
+625 IPQGIL
-631 IKDGANLTIKSADGY
+631 IKDGANLTVKSADGY
-646 GKDNYSQTRIQIEAN
+646 GKDNYSQTRIEIEKD
-661 ASVTLTLDGAYMDA
+661 ASVTLTLDGT
-675 SAIPYISSPILIPE
+675 YIDTIDTTDSPILIPE

-698 LKGENGLKAGK
+698 LKGENGLKAGD
-709 YYAAIQKNGDAENIG
+709 YCAAIQKDGDAENIG
-724 TLTISGDGSLMAAG
+724 TLTISGEGSLIAMG
-738 GYNAA
+738 GVNAA
-743 GIGSGADKP
+743 GVGSGKTKP
-752 VKNIVINS
+752 VKNIMI
-760 GTVTA
+760 
-765 TGGDSAAGIGS
+765 TGG
-776 GYYGAGSNITISG
+776 TI
-789 GTVTATGGESGAGI
+789 TATGGESGAGI
-803 GGGSDRSGSNI
+803 GSGYYRAGSNI

-819 TVTATGRENGA
+819 TIMATGGNSAA
-830 GIGGGFYG
+830 GIGGG
-838 EGNDITIS
+838 E
-846 GGTVTAT
+846 
-853 SLTVRKEN
+853 R
-861 YSTGAGIGGGACGN
+861 GA

-885 VIATAIAEAGK
+885 VIATATAEAEN

-905 GYSKEGN
+905 GYSGEGN
-912 HITISGGTV
+912 NITISGGTV
-921 TATSIAKGEDGTTG
+921 TATSIAVGDAGATG
-935 AGIGGGYGGMGNH
+935 AGIGGGYAKEGNN

-956 TAISSVTGEYGCGGA
+956 TATSIAVGDAGATGAGIGGGYNKDGSNITISGGTVIAISSVTGEYSCAGA
-971 GIGGGYSREGNN
+971 GIGGGYAGMGIG

-996 ADDASNEGYGIGSGW
+996 ADNASYEGYGIGSGW

-1018 MVTGGNIK
+1018 TVTGGNIK
-1026 VNKLCGIQGKDGN
+1026 VNKLCGIQGKDGD
-1039 ELYDAYPARADLLLL
+1039 EPYEVYPARADLLLL

-1078 LSYNLNDVCTM
+1078 LSYNLKDVYTM

-1112 NAVYEAAVKEFNY
+1112 NAVYEVEVKEFNY
-1125 ENQPDRFNDFALISS
+1125 EYQPDRFNEFTLISS

-1150 LREDVPEDGIIP
+1150 LREDVPDDGIIP

-1193 MLAVKKD
+1193 MLTVKKD

-1238 FTINP
+1238 FTIIP
-1243 ASMDVTEQR
+1243 ASMDATEQR

-1281 KKLSENK
+1281 KKLVENR

-1294 VTLNEQNAENKNAN
+1294 VTLNTLNAKNKNAN
-1308 SYVNPGKYTV
+1308 SYVTPGKYTV

-1332 TVTLT
+1332 TVTLA

-1347 KVTVAKVPDMTYDAD
+1347 KVTVAKVPDVAYDAN
-1362 FCEGKNAAG
+1362 FCEGNNAKG

-1411 TWINNKY
+1411 TWINNRY

-1423 AVLTGTGKILEDG
+1423 VVLTGTGKILEDG
-1436 TVSGTYFGEKRIT
+1436 TAIGQYFGEKRIT

-1454 TALSASMVSWADGSK
+1454 TALSANMVSWADGSK
-1469 NVSVV
+1469 NVSIV
-1474 YNGEEQEPLVRVSLQ
+1474 YNGEEQKPRVRVSLQ

-1499 VTQTVYLGE
+1499 VTQTTTLRE
-1508 YNDYFN
+1508 YDEYAQY
-1514 IGDYKVSYLKNVDAG
+1514 GDYKVSYLKNVDAG
-1529 TATVVVT
+1529 TATVVIT

-1552 QADLSAADMEAKIAA
+1552 QADLAAEGTEAKI
-1567 NGTQGTYGNNA
+1567 GV
-1578 SDGSNAS
+1578 
-1585 GSGDAAD
+1585 AD
-1592 SAIKVSFVKNGAKP
+1592 SIPFAKNGAKP
-1606 AVVVTAKLANG
+1606 AIVVTAKMANG
-1617 STVTLKE
+1617 NTVTLKE
-1624 GKDYTITYANN
+1624 GKDFTVIYANN

-1656 KGNFKGSVKQT
+1656 KGNFKGSIKQN

-1676 DTVNPITVA
+1676 DTVNPITVTVA
-1685 VTDVAANKNKGKFV
+1685 DVPANKNKGKFV

-1704 TDADGVKLKEKTD
+1704 TDENGTKLKENTD
-1717 YTLTYSLLTEGG
+1717 YKLSYSLLTETG

-1743 GSIVRITITG
+1743 GSTVRITITG

-1767 YRITEFDFAKV
+1767 YRITEFDFTKV

-1793 VTLTEDDLILTMKV
+1793 VTLTEEDLILTMKV
-1807 GTGKQAVVEKL
+1807 GTGRQAVVEELK
-1818 SLITD
+1818 LITD

-1843 TAQVTLQGCGKYG
+1843 AAQITLQGCGKYG

-1869 FLWWLRNV
+1869 FFWWIMP

>member
-1 MLFTSVSAAGFP
+1 MM
-13 LFHPIFKSTIDTA
+13 
-26 CIKNIVHRSANC
+26 R
-38 YNKSNNLVLT
+38 
-48 AVKGA
+48 
-53 IQRMAKKKIK
+53 KKIK

-69 AVLTAAMVFTQ
+69 AILTAAMVFTQ
-80 TPYTALA
+80 APYTALA
-87 AESDAGFVTVQ
+87 AEGEAGYVTVQ

-109 GTGDNGETGDVS
+109 GNNGETGENGDVS
-121 GSDETGDMP
+121 GSDETGDIP
-130 GGTGDNGENGG
+130 GNSGDNRDNGGSGNAGDVSGGTGDVSDNNGG
-141 TGDISDNNGNNGET
+141 TGEA

-160 GNGGTGDVS
+160 GNGGNGDVS
-169 GPDSEASVSGND
+169 GPDSEVSVSGND
-181 ITVYSEE
+181 IVVYG
-188 EAGTGSLTVEGNS
+188 AAATATGTLTVEGNS
-201 ESYSYDAENDVITV
+201 GSYSYDAEIDVITV
-215 KNGAELTF
+215 KNGANLTF

-230 AENYSHTRIYVE
+230 KENPSKTRIFVE

-256 NVSDKAVSPLEIAEN
+256 NVSDKAASPLEIAKN
-271 SAGVVSVVLKNNNVL
+271 SVGAVSVVLEGSNALTAGKNS
-286 IAGEKAAGIQKNGTA
+286 AGIQKNGTA
-301 EGTLTISGSGAL
+301 DGTLTISGSGTL

-318 KYGAGIGSGYEKA
+318 EF
-331 GSNISISGEE
+331 
-341 VTATGGYGGAGI
+341 GAGI
-353 GGGMYGAGISIT
+353 GGGSDENGN
-365 ISGGMVTAT
+365 
-374 GGSYGAGI
+374 
-382 GSGYHESASN
+382 N
-392 IIISGGTI
+392 IIITGGTI
-400 IATGGYNG
+400 IAT
-408 AGIGG
+408 A
-413 GKNGVGSDISI
+413 SM
-424 SGGEVTAAGGSYGA
+424 SYYSGA
-438 GIGGGYYGVGSN
+438 GIGGGYY
-450 ISISGGEVT
+450 
-459 ATGGSCGAGIGG
+459 AA
-471 GYYGV
+471 

-491 RGTKSDIGGGNGGST
+491 GMSGAGIGGGYNKDGSNITISGGTVTATGGQYGAGIGGGSSETGSDITISGGTVTATGGLCGAGIGGGGDYYESDVRGVGSNITINGGEVTATGGDFGAGIGGGRYENGRNITISGGTVTATGGLCGAGIGGGEGRTGSDITVSGGTITTTGGKEATDIGGGSGGST
-506 GTVTITGGSV
+506 GMVTITGGSV
-516 KTTNSV
+516 KTTKGV
-522 LTGVING
+522 LTGVTNG
-529 NDTVYCTVVDLT
+529 TGAVYCTVVDLT
-541 DEYGTEAAVTDASE
+541 DEFGIEAAVTDVGE
-555 TAYGMKDVM
+555 TDYGMKDVM

-575 PAGETSILLGMY
+575 PADENGTTIVFGTHFYS
-587 YYTGTVSA
+587 GTVSA
-595 EAGADNCLTRGKC
+595 EAGADNRLTRGTECK
-608 RYDLQ
+608 YSLL
-613 VVGDPTYYNRDE
+613 VLGDSAYYERNE
-625 DSHIIQ
+625 STQGIL
-631 IKDGANLTIKSADGY
+631 IKDGADLIIKSANGY
-646 GKDNYSQTRIQIEAN
+646 GKDNYSPMRIQIEEN

-675 SAIPYISSPILIPE
+675 SEIPYISSPILIPE
-689 NSTGNVNII
+689 DSTGNVNII
-698 LKGENGLKAGK
+698 LKGENGLKAGN
-709 YYAAIQKNGDAENIG
+709 YYAAIQKNGNAENIG

-743 GIGSGADKP
+743 GVGSSDGKP
-752 VKNIVINS
+752 VKNIVISS
-760 GTVTA
+760 GIITA
-765 TGGDSAAGIGS
+765 TGGVYGAGIG
-776 GYYGAGSNITISG
+776 GGDRGTASNITISG
-789 GTVTATGGESGAGI
+789 GTITATGGESGAGI
-803 GGGSDRSGSNI
+803 GGGY
-814 TISGG
+814 
-819 TVTATGRENGA
+819 A
-830 GIGGGFYG
+830 
-838 EGNDITIS
+838 
-846 GGTVTAT
+846 
-853 SLTVRKEN
+853 
-861 YSTGAGIGGGACGN
+861 
-875 GSNITITGGT
+875 
-885 VIATAIAEAGK
+885 
-896 ISTGAGIGG
+896 
-905 GYSKEGN
+905 KEGN

-921 TATSIAKGEDGTTG
+921 TATSIAAGKDGSTG
-935 AGIGGGYGGMGNH
+935 AGIGGGYAGMGND

-956 TAISSVTGEYGCGGA
+956 TAISSATGEYGRAGA

-996 ADDASNEGYGIGSGW
+996 ADNASCEGYGIGSGW
-1011 GANDSTP
+1011 GANDDSTP
-1018 MVTGGNIK
+1018 TVTGGNIK
-1026 VNKLCGIQGKDGN
+1026 VNKLCGIQGKDGD
-1039 ELYDAYPARADLLLL
+1039 EPYEAYLARADLLPL
-1054 AGKNAA
+1054 AGKNAV

-1078 LSYNLNDVCTM
+1078 LSYNLKDVCTM

-1095 MYLPVDT
+1095 MYLPADT

-1112 NAVYEAAVKEFNY
+1112 NAVYEATVKKFDYGREPGRY
-1125 ENQPDRFNDFALISS
+1125 SDFTLISS

-1150 LREDVPEDGIIP
+1150 LREDVPDDGIIP

-1200 YTVSYKNNINAATAD
+1200 YTVSYKNNIKAATAD

-1238 FTINP
+1238 FTITP
-1243 ASMDVTEQR
+1243 ASLKESNPQIKAED
-1252 INIDNLYL
+1252 LYL

-1281 KKLSENK
+1281 KKLSENR

-1308 SYVNPGKYTV
+1308 SYVTPGKYTV

-1332 TVTLT
+1332 TVTLA

-1347 KVTVAKVPDMTYDAD
+1347 KVTVAKVPDVTYDAD
-1362 FCEGKNAAG
+1362 LCEGRSPAG

-1411 TWINNKY
+1411 TWINNRY

-1423 AVLTGTGKILEDG
+1423 VVLTGTGKILEDG
-1436 TVSGTYFGEKRIT
+1436 TVSGQYFGKKRIT

-1474 YNGEEQEPLVRVSLQ
+1474 YNGEEQEPEVRVSLQ
-1489 KKVKDENGKT
+1489 KKVKGKDGKM
-1499 VTQTVYLGE
+1499 VTQTTYLRE
-1508 YNDYFN
+1508 YDEYAQY
-1514 IGDYKVSYLKNVDAG
+1514 GDYKVSYLKNVDAG
-1529 TATVVVT
+1529 TATVVIT

-1552 QADLSAADMEAKIAA
+1552 QADLAAEGTEAKI
-1567 NGTQGTYGNNA
+1567 GV
-1578 SDGSNAS
+1578 
-1585 GSGDAAD
+1585 AD
-1592 SAIKVSFVKNGAKP
+1592 SIPFVKNGAKP
-1606 AVVVTAKLANG
+1606 AIVVTAKMANG
-1617 STVTLKE
+1617 NTVTLKE
-1624 GKDYTITYANN
+1624 GKDYTVTYANN

-1656 KGNFKGSVKQT
+1656 KGNFKGSIKQT

-1676 DTVNPITVA
+1676 DKVNPITVTVA
-1685 VTDVAANKNKGKFV
+1685 DVPANKNKGKFV

-1704 TDADGVKLKEKTD
+1704 TDETGTKLKEKTD
-1717 YTLTYSLLTEGG
+1717 YTLSYSLLMANGEETK
-1729 AVELDT
+1729 LDV
-1735 KTGIVNEP
+1735 KKDVVNEP
-1743 GSIVRITITG
+1743 GSTIRITITG
-1753 AGNYQGEG
+1753 AGNYRGEG

-1767 YRITEFDFAKV
+1767 YRITESDFKKV

-1793 VTLTEDDLILTMKV
+1793 VTLTEEDLILTMKV
-1807 GTGKQAVVEKL
+1807 GTGKQAVVETL
-1818 SLITD
+1818 PLITD

>member
-1 MLFTSVSAAGFP
+1 
-13 LFHPIFKSTIDTA
+13 
-26 CIKNIVHRSANC
+26 
-38 YNKSNNLVLT
+38 
-48 AVKGA
+48 
-53 IQRMAKKKIK
+53 MAKKKIK

-69 AVLTAAMVFTQ
+69 AILTAAMVFTS

-87 AESDAGFVTVQ
+87 AEGEAGYVTVQ
-98 NETEQTGQADD
+98 NETEQTGQEEDVSCNA
-109 GTGDNGETGDVS
+109 GDVS
-121 GSDETGDMP
+121 GGSS
-130 GGTGDNGENGG
+130 DNGENGDVSGG
-141 TGDISDNNGNNGET
+141 TGDISDNNGGTGET

-169 GPDSEASVSGND
+169 GPDSEVSVSGND
-181 ITVYSEE
+181 IAVYG
-188 EAGTGSLTVEGNS
+188 ATATGTLTVEGNS
-201 ESYSYDAENDVITV
+201 GSYSYDAEKDVITV

-230 AENYSHTRIYVE
+230 AENPSQTRIYVE

-256 NVSDKAVSPLEIAEN
+256 NVSDKAESPLEIAED
-271 SAGVVSVVLKNNNVL
+271 STGAVSVVLKGSNAL
-286 IAGEKAAGIQKNGTA
+286 TAGEKAAGIQKNGTA
-301 EGTLTISGSGAL
+301 DGTLTISGSGAL

-331 GSNISISGEE
+331 GSNISISGGE

-353 GGGMYGAGISIT
+353 GGGMYGTGISIT
-365 ISGGMVTAT
+365 ISGGTVTTTGGNGGAGVGSGYHESASNITISGGNVIAKGGYYGAGIGGGKNGFGSNIGISGGEVTAT

-382 GSGYHESASN
+382 G
-392 IIISGGTI
+392 
-400 IATGGYNG
+400 GGY
-408 AGIGG
+408 
-413 GKNGVGSDISI
+413 D
-424 SGGEVTAAGGSYGA
+424 
-438 GIGGGYYGVGSN
+438 GVGSN
-450 ISISGGEVT
+450 ITITGGIIT

-471 GYYGV
+471 GNSRDGNDI
-476 GSNITISGG
+476 SISGG
-485 TVTATG
+485 TVTATEG
-491 RGTKSDIGGGNGGST
+491 YRGAGIGGGNWGST
-506 GTVTITGGSV
+506 GKVTITGGSV
-516 KTTNSV
+516 KTTKGV
-522 LTGVING
+522 LTGVTNG
-529 NDTVYCTVVDLT
+529 TDTVYYTEVDLSE
-541 DEYGTEAAVTDASE
+541 EYGAEAAVTDVGE

-595 EAGADNCLTRGKC
+595 EAGADNRLTRGKC
-608 RYDLQ
+608 RYDLL
-613 VVGDPTYYNRDE
+613 VLGDPAYYERNE
-625 DSHIIQ
+625 IPQGIL
-631 IKDGANLTIKSADGY
+631 IKDGANLTVKSGNGY
-646 GKDNYSQTRIQIEAN
+646 GKDNYSQTRIEIEKD
-661 ASVTLTLDGAYMDA
+661 ASVTLTLDGT
-675 SAIPYISSPILIPE
+675 YIDTIDTTDSPILIPE

-698 LKGENGLKAGK
+698 LKGENGLKAGR
-709 YYAAIQKNGDAENIG
+709 YYAAIQKDGDAENIG
-724 TLTISGDGSLMAAG
+724 TLTISGDGALIAQG
-738 GYNAA
+738 GKQGA
-743 GIGSGADKP
+743 GIGGGHEKAGN
-752 VKNIVINS
+752 NIVIS
-760 GTVTA
+760 GGEVTA
-765 TGGDSAAGIGS
+765 TGGEYAAGIGGGMYGS
-776 GYYGAGSNITISG
+776 GSSITISG
-789 GTVTATGGESGAGI
+789 GTVTATGGESGAGV
-803 GGGSDRSGSNI
+803 GSGYYESGSNI

-819 TVTATGRENGA
+819 TVIAQGGNQGA
-830 GIGGGFYG
+830 GIGGGK
-838 EGNDITIS
+838 S
-846 GGTVTAT
+846 
-853 SLTVRKEN
+853 
-861 YSTGAGIGGGACGN
+861 GAGN
-875 GSNITITGGT
+875 NIDISGGT
-885 VIATAIAEAGK
+885 VIATATAGDHGA
-896 ISTGAGIGG
+896 TGAGIGG
-905 GYSKEGN
+905 GY
-912 HITISGGTV
+912 
-921 TATSIAKGEDGTTG
+921 
-935 AGIGGGYGGMGNH
+935 AGM
-948 ITISGGTV
+948 
-956 TAISSVTGEYGCGGA
+956 
-971 GIGGGYSREGNN
+971 GNN
-983 ITISGGTVTALST
+983 ITISGGTVTATSTATGEYGCAGAGIGGGYACMGIGIIISGGTVTALST
-996 ADDASNEGYGIGSGW
+996 ADEAYWEGYGIGSGC
-1011 GANDSTP
+1011 STGISGSEIY
-1018 MVTGGNIK
+1018 GGNIK
-1026 VNKLCGIQGKDGN
+1026 ASRLSGVLGKDGD
-1039 ELYDAYPARADLLLL
+1039 ELHEAYLARADLLLL

-1060 VGNPV
+1060 LGNPV

-1078 LSYNLNDVCTM
+1078 LSYNLKDVCTM

-1095 MYLPVDT
+1095 MYLPADT

-1112 NAVYEAAVKEFNY
+1112 NAVYEATVKKFDY
-1125 ENQPDRFNDFALISS
+1125 ELEPGRYSDFTLISS

-1243 ASMDVTEQR
+1243 ASLDGTEQR

-1260 AAPTGKNPKGI
+1260 AAPAGKNPKGI

-1294 VTLNEQNAENKNAN
+1294 VTLNEQNPENKNAN
-1308 SYVNPGKYTV
+1308 SYVTPGKYTV

-1332 TVTLT
+1332 TVTLA

-1347 KVTVAKVPDMTYDAD
+1347 KVTVAKVPDVTYDAD
-1362 FCEGKNAAG
+1362 LCEGRSPAG

-1411 TWINNKY
+1411 TWINNRY

-1423 AVLTGTGKILEDG
+1423 VVLTGTGKILEDG
-1436 TVSGTYFGEKRIT
+1436 TAIGTYFGEKRIT

-1474 YNGEEQEPLVRVSLQ
+1474 YNGEEQEPEVRVSLQ
-1489 KKVKDENGKT
+1489 KKVKGKDGKM
-1499 VTQTVYLGE
+1499 VTQTTYLRE
-1508 YNDYFN
+1508 YNEYAQY
-1514 IGDYKVSYLKNVDAG
+1514 GDYKVSYLKNVDAG
-1529 TATVVVT
+1529 TATVVIT

-1552 QADLSAADMEAKIAA
+1552 QADLAAEGTEAKI
-1567 NGTQGTYGNNA
+1567 GV
-1578 SDGSNAS
+1578 
-1585 GSGDAAD
+1585 AD
-1592 SAIKVSFVKNGAKP
+1592 SIPFVKNGVKP
-1606 AVVVTAKLANG
+1606 AIVVTAKMANG
-1617 STVTLKE
+1617 NTVTLKE
-1624 GKDYTITYANN
+1624 GKDYTVTYANN

-1656 KGNFKGSVKQT
+1656 KGNFKGSIKQT

-1676 DTVNPITVA
+1676 DKVNPITVTVA
-1685 VTDVAANKNKGKFV
+1685 DVPANKNKGKFV

-1704 TDADGVKLKEKTD
+1704 TDETGTKLKEKTD
-1717 YTLTYSLLTEGG
+1717 YTLSYSLLMANGEETK
-1729 AVELDT
+1729 LDV
-1735 KTGIVNEP
+1735 KKDVVNEP
-1743 GSIVRITITG
+1743 GSTIRITITG

-1767 YRITEFDFAKV
+1767 YRITESDFKKV

-1793 VTLTEDDLILTMKV
+1793 VTLTEEDLILTMKV
-1807 GTGKQAVVEKL
+1807 GTGKQAVVETL
-1818 SLITD
+1818 PLITD

>member
-1 MLFTSVSAAGFP
+1 M
-13 LFHPIFKSTIDTA
+13 
-26 CIKNIVHRSANC
+26 
-38 YNKSNNLVLT
+38 
-48 AVKGA
+48 VKGA

-69 AVLTAAMVFTQ
+69 VILTAAMVFTQ
-80 TPYTALA
+80 APYTALA
-87 AESDAGFVTVQ
+87 AESEAGYVTVQ

-109 GTGDNGETGDVS
+109 GNNGETGENGDVS

-130 GGTGDNGENGG
+130 GDNGENGG
-141 TGDISDNNGNNGET
+141 TGET

-160 GNGGTGDVS
+160 GTGNTGDVSDGDGETGDVS
-169 GPDSEASVSGND
+169 GPDSEVSVSGND
-181 ITVYSEE
+181 IAVYG
-188 EAGTGSLTVEGNS
+188 AAATATGTLTVEGDS
-201 ESYSYDAENDVITV
+201 GSYSYDAENDIITV

-230 AENYSHTRIYVE
+230 AENPSQTRIFVE

-256 NVSDKAVSPLEIAEN
+256 NVSDKAASPLEIAED
-271 SAGVVSVVLKNNNVL
+271 STGAVSVVLKNSNAL
-286 IAGEKAAGIQKNGTA
+286 TAGEKAAGIQKNGTA
-301 EGTLTISGSGAL
+301 EGTLTISGSGTL
-313 TAQGG
+313 NAQGG
-318 KYGAGIGSGYEKA
+318 EYGAGIGGGYCGV
-331 GSNISISGEE
+331 GSNITITGGIITATGGSYGAGIGGGFWGGGSNITISGGE

-353 GGGMYGAGISIT
+353 GGG
-365 ISGGMVTAT
+365 
-374 GGSYGAGI
+374 
-382 GSGYHESASN
+382 
-392 IIISGGTI
+392 
-400 IATGGYNG
+400 
-408 AGIGG
+408 
-413 GKNGVGSDISI
+413 
-424 SGGEVTAAGGSYGA
+424 
-438 GIGGGYYGVGSN
+438 YYGVGSN
-450 ISISGGEVT
+450 IAITGGIIT
-459 ATGGSCGAGIGG
+459 ATGGDGGAGIGG
-471 GYYGV
+471 GDSRDGNDI
-476 GSNITISGG
+476 SISGG

-491 RGTKSDIGGGNGGST
+491 RGTKSDIGGGIGGST

-516 KTTNSV
+516 KTTNGA
-522 LTGVING
+522 LTGVTNG
-529 NDTVYCTVVDLT
+529 TDNVYYTVVDLT
-541 DEYGTEAAVTDASE
+541 EEFGIEAVVTEVGE
-555 TAYGMKDVM
+555 TAYGMKDVR

-575 PAGETSILLGMY
+575 PVDENGTTIVFGKHFYS
-587 YYTGTVSA
+587 GTVSA
-595 EAGADNCLTRGKC
+595 EAGADNRLTRGTECK
-608 RYDLQ
+608 YSLL
-613 VVGDPTYYNRDE
+613 VLGDPAYYERNE
-625 DSHIIQ
+625 STQGIL

-646 GKDNYSQTRIQIEAN
+646 GKDNYSQTRIEIEKD
-661 ASVTLTLDGAYMDA
+661 ASVILTLDGAYMDA
-675 SAIPYISSPILIPE
+675 SAIPYISSPILISE

-698 LKGENGLKAGK
+698 LKGENGLKAGR
-709 YYAAIQKNGDAENIG
+709 YYAAIQKDGDAEDIG
-724 TLTISGDGSLMAAG
+724 TLTISGEGSLIAMG
-738 GYNAA
+738 GVNAA
-743 GIGSGADKP
+743 GVGSGNAKP
-752 VKNIVINS
+752 VKNIMI
-760 GTVTA
+760 
-765 TGGDSAAGIGS
+765 TGG
-776 GYYGAGSNITISG
+776 TI
-789 GTVTATGGESGAGI
+789 TATGGESGAGI
-803 GGGSDRSGSNI
+803 GSGYYRAGSNI

-819 TVTATGRENGA
+819 TIMATGGNSAA
-830 GIGGGFYG
+830 GIGGG
-838 EGNDITIS
+838 E
-846 GGTVTAT
+846 
-853 SLTVRKEN
+853 R
-861 YSTGAGIGGGACGN
+861 GA

-885 VIATAIAEAGK
+885 VIATATAEAEN

-905 GYSKEGN
+905 GYSGEGN
-912 HITISGGTV
+912 NITISGGTV
-921 TATSIAKGEDGTTG
+921 TATSIAVGDAGATG
-935 AGIGGGYGGMGNH
+935 AGIGGGYAKEGNN

-956 TAISSVTGEYGCGGA
+956 TATSIAAGDYEVTGAGIGGGARGTGSNITITGGTVTATSIATGEYGCAGA
-971 GIGGGYSREGNN
+971 GIGGGYAGMGIG

-996 ADDASNEGYGIGSGW
+996 ADDASYEGYGIGSGW
-1011 GANDSTP
+1011 GANDDSTP
-1018 MVTGGNIK
+1018 TVTGGNIK
-1026 VNKLCGIQGKDGN
+1026 VNKLCGIQGKDGD
-1039 ELYDAYPARADLLLL
+1039 EPYEAYLARADLLLL
-1054 AGKNAA
+1054 AGKNAV

-1078 LSYNLNDVCTM
+1078 LSYNLKDVCTM

-1095 MYLPVDT
+1095 MYLPADT

-1112 NAVYEAAVKEFNY
+1112 NAVYEATVKKFDYGREPGRY
-1125 ENQPDRFNDFALISS
+1125 SDFTLISS

-1162 DGIWMSDLQA
+1162 DGIWMSDLQT

-1243 ASMDVTEQR
+1243 ASLGATEQR

-1294 VTLNEQNAENKNAN
+1294 VTLNGQNPENKNAN
-1308 SYVNPGKYTV
+1308 SYVTPGKYTV

-1332 TVTLT
+1332 TVTLA
-1337 DVAKEQILMS
+1337 DVAKEQVLMS
-1347 KVTVAKVPDMTYDAD
+1347 KVTVAKIPDVTYDAD
-1362 FCEGKNAAG
+1362 FCEGRIPTG

-1391 EGDVNAAGETVS
+1391 EGDVNAAGETVF

-1411 TWINNKY
+1411 TWINNRY

-1436 TVSGTYFGEKRIT
+1436 TASGTYFGEKRIT

-1454 TALSASMVSWADGSK
+1454 TALSANMVSWADGSK
-1469 NVSVV
+1469 NVSIV
-1474 YNGEEQEPLVRVSLQ
+1474 YNGEEQKPRVRVSLQ

-1499 VTQTVYLGE
+1499 VTQTTTLRE
-1508 YNDYFN
+1508 YDEYAQY
-1514 IGDYKVSYLKNVDAG
+1514 GDYKVSYLKNVDAG
-1529 TATVVVT
+1529 TATVVIT

-1552 QADLSAADMEAKIAA
+1552 QADLAAADAEAKIAA
-1567 NGTQGTYGNNA
+1567 SGAQEAN
-1578 SDGSNAS
+1578 GSNAT

-1592 SAIKVSFVKNGAKP
+1592 SAIKVAFAKNGAKP
-1606 AVVVTAKLANG
+1606 AIVVTAKMANG
-1617 STVTLKE
+1617 NTVTLKE
-1624 GKDYTITYANN
+1624 GKDYTVTYVNN

-1676 DTVNPITVA
+1676 DAVNPITVT
-1685 VTDVAANKNKGKFV
+1685 VNDVPANKNKGKFV

-1717 YTLTYSLLTEGG
+1717 YTLTYSLVTEGG

-1753 AGNYQGEG
+1753 AGNYRGED

-1767 YRITEFDFAKV
+1767 YRITEFDFTKV

-1793 VTLTEDDLILTMKV
+1793 VTLTEEDLILTMKV
-1807 GTGKQAVVEKL
+1807 GTGRQAVVEELPLVTTENGK
-1818 SLITD
+1818 T
-1823 GDDTK
+1823 

>member
-1 MLFTSVSAAGFP
+1 MDNAVDEISA
-13 LFHPIFKSTIDTA
+13 T
-26 CIKNIVHRSANC
+26 
-38 YNKSNNLVLT
+38 
-48 AVKGA
+48 KGA
-53 IQRMAKKKIK
+53 IQRMVKKKIK

-109 GTGDNGETGDVS
+109 GTGDNGETDDVS

-130 GGTGDNGENGG
+130 GGTGGNGENGG
-141 TGDISDNNGNNGET
+141 NGNNGAGDVSGGT

-160 GNGGTGDVS
+160 NTGDNGETGETDDVS

-181 ITVYSEE
+181 ITVYGAAEN
-188 EAGTGSLTVEGNS
+188 ATGTLTVEGNS
-201 ESYSYDAENDVITV
+201 GSYSYDGEKDIITV

-223 HSADGYG
+223 HSVKGYG
-230 AENYSHTRIYVE
+230 AENPSQTRIYVE
-242 KDAKATLTLDGVYI
+242 KDANATITLDGVYI
-256 NVSDKAVSPLEIAEN
+256 DVSSKAASPLEIAKN
-271 SAGVVSVVLKNNNVL
+271 SAGAVSVVLKGSNTL
-286 IAGEKAAGIQKNGTA
+286 IAGENSAGIQKNGTA
-301 EGTLTISGSGAL
+301 DGTLTISGSGTLNAQGGEFGAGIGSGDYGVGSNIMISGGMI
-313 TAQGG
+313 TATGGSSGAGIGGGNHGVGSNITISGGTITATGGSFGAGIGGGIYAAGSNITISGGTVTAIGG
-318 KYGAGIGSGYEKA
+318 KYGAGIG
-331 GSNISISGEE
+331 
-341 VTATGGYGGAGI
+341 
-353 GGGMYGAGISIT
+353 GGG
-365 ISGGMVTAT
+365 
-374 GGSYGAGI
+374 
-382 GSGYHESASN
+382 N
-392 IIISGGTI
+392 QGT
-400 IATGGYNG
+400 
-408 AGIGG
+408 
-413 GKNGVGSDISI
+413 
-424 SGGEVTAAGGSYGA
+424 
-438 GIGGGYYGVGSN
+438 
-450 ISISGGEVT
+450 
-459 ATGGSCGAGIGG
+459 
-471 GYYGV
+471 

-491 RGTKSDIGGGNGGST
+491 GSNGTDIGGGEAGST
-506 GTVTITGGSV
+506 GTITITGGSV
-516 KTTNSV
+516 KTTRNK
-522 LTGVING
+522 LTGVTNG
-529 NDTVYCTVVDLT
+529 TDTVYYTEVDLT
-541 DEYGTEAAVTDASE
+541 EGYGKEAAVTDVGE
-555 TAYGMKDVM
+555 TTYGMKDVM

-575 PAGETSILLGMY
+575 PADEYGTSILFGMHFY
-587 YYTGTVSA
+587 SGIISA
-595 EAGADNCLTRGKC
+595 ETGADNHLTRGTECK
-608 RYDLQ
+608 YSLL
-613 VVGDPTYYNRDE
+613 VLGDPAYYERNE
-625 DSHIIQ
+625 STQGIL
-631 IKDGANLTIKSADGY
+631 IKDGADLTIKSANGY
-646 GKDNYSQTRIQIEAN
+646 GKDNYSPMRMQIEEN
-661 ASVTLTLDGAYMDA
+661 ASVTLTLDGVYMDA

-689 NSTGNVNII
+689 DSTGNVNII
-698 LKGENGLKAGK
+698 LKGENGLKAGN

-724 TLTISGDGSLMAAG
+724 TLTISGDGSLIAMSG
-738 GYNAA
+738 VNAA

-752 VKNIVINS
+752 VKNIMINS
-760 GTVTA
+760 GTITA
-765 TGGDSAAGIGS
+765 TGGNNGAGIG
-776 GYYGAGSNITISG
+776 GGAFGNGSNITIIG
-789 GTVTATGGESGAGI
+789 GTVTATGGNNGAGI
-803 GGGSDRSGSNI
+803 GGGAYGNGSNI

-830 GIGGGFYG
+830 GIGGGYYG

-846 GGTVTAT
+846 GGTVTAK
-853 SLTVRKEN
+853 SLAVMKEN
-861 YSTGAGIGGGACGN
+861 VSTGAGIGGGACGN

-885 VIATAIAEAGK
+885 VIATAIAEAER

-935 AGIGGGYGGMGNH
+935 AGIGGGYSGMGND

-971 GIGGGYSREGNN
+971 GIGGGYSEEGNN

-996 ADDASNEGYGIGSGW
+996 ADDASYEGYGIGSGW

-1112 NAVYEAAVKEFNY
+1112 NAVYEATVKEFNY
-1125 ENQPDRFNDFALISS
+1125 EYQPDRFNDFTLISS

-1150 LREDVPEDGIIP
+1150 LREDVPDDGIIP

-1193 MLAVKKD
+1193 MLTVKKD

-1281 KKLSENK
+1281 KKLVENK

-1318 EITGKGNYT
+1318 EIVGKGNYT

-1347 KVTVAKVPDMTYDAD
+1347 KVTVAKVPDVTYDAD
-1362 FCEGKNAAG
+1362 FCEGNNAKG

-1391 EGDVNAAGETVS
+1391 EGDVNADGKTVS

-1469 NVSVV
+1469 NVSIV
-1474 YNGEEQEPLVRVSLQ
+1474 YNGEEQEPEVRVSLQ

-1499 VTQTVYLGE
+1499 VTQTTYLRE
-1508 YNDYFN
+1508 YDDYYKV
-1514 IGDYKVSYLKNVDAG
+1514 GDYKVSYLKNVDVG
-1529 TATVVVT
+1529 TATVVIT

-1552 QADLSAADMEAKIAA
+1552 QADLAAADAEAKIAA
-1567 NGTQGTYGNNA
+1567 ADSLQNA
-1578 SDGSNAS
+1578 SNAA
-1585 GSGDAAD
+1585 GGDAAD

-1606 AVVVTAKLANG
+1606 AIVVTAKLANG
-1617 STVTLKE
+1617 NTVTLKE
-1624 GKDYTITYANN
+1624 GKDYTVTYANN

-1667 FTITNKSLA
+1667 FVITNKSLA
-1676 DTVNPITVA
+1676 DAENPITVT

-1704 TDADGVKLKEKTD
+1704 TDENGTKLKENTD
-1717 YTLTYSLLTEGG
+1717 YKLSYSLLTENG

-1743 GSIVRITITG
+1743 GSTVRITITG

-1767 YRITEFDFAKV
+1767 YRITELDFTKV

-1807 GTGKQAVVEKL
+1807 GTGKQAVVEEL
-1818 SLITD
+1818 PLVTD
-1823 GDDTK
+1823 ENGKT